1 MKRRILASLLS
12 LVMMLSLLPTA
23 VWAVNDEGSTSSGNG
38 WPAGATGITVA
49 TEKYSVTN
57 YDEDTTNVKAST
69 TIWYKID
76 GDTLTIGGA
85 GAISDYSNTKD
96 KTNVLRFTQA
106 DWFKQR
112 KNIKHVVIE
121 DGITGIGTLAIA
133 NMTQLESIEIQGADV
148 ELARG
153 AVNNYDGNSGT
164 LTITVPLSVYQQN
177 NMDENSMDKNS
188 WFEKSNKNPNPTIE
202 FVISNTDEIKNGYA
216 DVLKLDVNE
225 AASWDKA
232 TISQITTAYEEY
244 TALPESVKTV
254 LNTDVGEPLK
264 ALYDAAVNKRG
275 WPAGAKGINIALK
288 GFNGS
293 NMDKIG
299 TSDTFWYL
307 LDGSTLKLGGNGAFP
322 LTGYDSSS
330 AKDGNL
336 GFSHASWY
344 DDRASITSVDVAEGI
359 TKLDYLNLTNL
370 YNCDDI
376 YLRNPQIE
384 LVDGAVCGYTG
395 DANGKL
401 TLHLYKRAYDKL
413 PSGWYMTNSLT
424 DAPSGRYLDPTL
436 SYSFL
441 EVEAFESTY
450 ADIWNYSASLT
461 NDQKET
467 VKAAYN
473 EYQGMDALFQNQLMN
488 VDTLSGGQT
497 YGAKLLELYSLT
509 TGGTVAKFPD
519 TTDIYYSY
527 DKATETLTLTYT
539 GSDTGTIPDYNPI
552 SAPLGTVPI
561 KNVVIDSKIANVGAY
576 ALANHGDITVYASV
590 NTKLAENY
598 AAGSTVTLIYSETQ
612 AFIDTYAKVWTLTG
626 VVPSYG
632 IKENGVFLNADVPT
646 AVENAV
652 KAYKNLNSNVKAQL
666 KELKIDGGPTYYE
679 QLLKVTGANDL
690 DNMTVISGG
699 IPNGVDETGCFTYM
713 DGIHWTLTKNDES
726 TDTWTLRFDTDTGVK
741 AALPDFGNNT
751 TNTTATDF
759 RNQPWYS
766 NCFSSYFKNKVTKT
780 YLGEGITGV
789 GRYGLIHLSN
799 CTDFH
804 FENPDGV
811 DLAGYAFDYYSCF
824 PTFTPKIYL
833 HSNSTL
839 AANWADDLNKGA
851 NAGQNHTTADFNL
864 IYTDAL
870 AFEQTEAFKNLW
882 TMNAADANTAEN
894 ASIIKSAMDAY
905 RALSDKA
912 KEQLKKD
919 TCNTD
924 NDTYAGKLMALAKE
938 IGLAG
943 DIGTIQYTISSDGK
957 TLTVT
962 GKGTLSADMAND
974 AWTEAK
980 VGSVEN
986 LVIESAITINNGA
999 LNNMSALKTVDAVR
1013 GVEVV
1018 GGKNVFPNADIVIR
1032 GYADA
1037 QNTSLE
1043 SYAKAHNIKFQLK
1056 ELNILCIGNSHT
1068 YDYTTYMQSILNDV
1082 NANLEGTKVQL
1093 SFIQHGS
1100 RKIGITQTYSD
1111 GKATNYSHESCI
1123 QDVVNKVKDSSA
1135 VSSNDV
1141 DGDYFKNLNPASNT
1155 WDLIIIQDYRE
1166 SCVSAADNAS
1176 NNNGQDYVFI
1186 NHLRGAIENLRL
1198 LQPTAQVAW
1207 FMDWMDTYDYSK
1219 YFSRYTE
1226 NSLSN
1231 YTAASN
1237 KTEGNPDFIIA
1248 GATFIGNAM
1257 TSYLGQSKN
1266 LEDTIPLHNAGTTQV
1281 PQLWRD
1287 NTHMSYETGRYLAGT
1302 SVAAKLFTD
1311 IFSKE
1316 ITFKEGADF
1325 YSVLSYNPNSKDSNV
1340 RQDWPGEF
1348 TPEIVEI
1355 VKASAKAA
1363 IEKPTEITKLT
1374 EYAKDPIENLKAL
1387 VESADFTNT
1396 EWNEAAIKA
1405 KSTEVLA
1412 EKADAKVISVS
1423 VSDSTTKI
1431 TLRYGYSEATA
1442 TIYTPSDAAAQW
1454 TAHIESTKLGSTTVP
1469 GSDMKYSEVPAIQA
1483 ALAKGYSDI
1492 WAAKTAEAANAALE
1506 ASKENL
1512 LKTVKEYVKYLA
1524 DTVYNNGAPTELN
1537 GNSYTVSKENY
1548 GVAVDAIDSANNVSG
1563 VLDAYDAM
1571 LDTQVCRTI
1580 SSVSIMPDKES
1591 MVGSSTVTLTITK
1604 APTDAVVSVTCD
1616 DSTVAVKDNGGGTY
1630 TVSLPNIT
1638 KTYTFTASIEQS
1650 DTYTAASTSCTVSVT
1665 RKSSGGSSSSSG
1677 SSGSYAVTAPSTKNG
1692 DVTVSPKNASKG
1704 DRVTITV
1711 TPDKGY
1717 ELDKLT
1723 VKDASGNK
1731 LKLTDKGNGKYTFTM
1746 PGSKVTVSAEFVEEQ
1761 AASIFADVPA
1771 DAYYAKAVE
1780 WAVKKGITN
1789 GKTNGLF
1796 GSNDPCTR
1804 GQIVTF
1810 LWRAAGSPAPKGTAK
1825 VPADVLPGS
1834 YCYDAVAWALE
1845 NGITNGLAD
1854 GTFGVNNTCT
1864 RGQSVTFLYRA
1875 MGTAP
1880 TTVNG
1885 FTDVAAGDFYA
1896 EAVAWAV
1903 ENGVT
1908 NGTSASTFSPNAG
1921 CTRAQIVTFLFRTY
1935 QGK

>member
-23 VWAVNDEGSTSSGNG
+23 VWAVDDEGSTSSGNG
-38 WPAGATGITVA
+38 WPSGATGITVA
-49 TEKYSVTN
+49 TEKYSVKD
-57 YDEDTTNVKAST
+57 YDEDKTNVTAST

-76 GDTLTIGGA
+76 SDTLTIGGK
-85 GAISDYSNTKD
+85 GAISDYSNTSKL
-96 KTNVLRFTQA
+96 TNVLRFTQA
-106 DWFKQR
+106 DWYMVKDTI
-112 KNIKHVVIE
+112 KNVVIE
-121 DGITGIGTLAIA
+121 AGITGIGTLAIA
-133 NMTQLESIEIQGADV
+133 NMTHLESIEIKGADV

-153 AVNNYDGNSGT
+153 AVNNYQGNDGT

-177 NMDENSMDKNS
+177 KMGENG
-188 WFEKSNKNPNPTIE
+188 WFTESSQNPNPTIE
-202 FVISNTDEIKNGYA
+202 FVISNVNDIEAHYA
-216 DVLKLDVNE
+216 DVLKLD
-225 AASWDKA
+225 AADSANWSA
-232 TISQITTAYEEY
+232 IAAAYEEY
-244 TALPESVKTV
+244 EALPDVVKTQ
-254 LNTDVGEPLK
+254 LKDSVGTPLAEK
-264 ALYDAAVNKRG
+264 YATASNLRG
-275 WPAGAKGINIALK
+275 WPAGAKGINIALE

-307 LDGSTLKLGGNGAFP
+307 LDGSTLKLGGDGAFP
-322 LTGYDSSS
+322 YTGYDSSS
-330 AKDGNL
+330 ATDHNL

-376 YLRNPQIE
+376 YLRNKEIE
-384 LVDGAVCGYTG
+384 LVNGAVCGYTG

-401 TLHLYKRAYDKL
+401 TLHLYKSAYDKL
-413 PSGWYMTNSLT
+413 PSGWYMLNNLT
-424 DAPSGRYLDPTL
+424 TAPEHRYLDPTL

-441 EVEAFESTY
+441 EVEAFESKY
-450 ADIWNYSASLT
+450 EAIWALGVSL
-461 NDQKET
+461 NDEQKET

-473 EYQGMDALFQNQLMN
+473 EYQGMDAMLQNQLMN
-488 VDTLSGGQT
+488 MDTLSSGQT

-509 TGGTVAKFPD
+509 TGGTVAKFPG

-527 DKATETLTLTYT
+527 DEETKTLTLTYT
-539 GSDTGTIPDYNPI
+539 GSGTGTIPDYNQYT
-552 SAPLGTVPI
+552 APLGSVQI
-561 KNVVIDSKIANVGAY
+561 ENVVIDSKITSVGAY

-590 NTKLAENY
+590 NTTLAENY

-612 AFIDTYAKVWTLTG
+612 AFIDTYAQVWTLTG
-626 VVPSYG
+626 VVPAG
-632 IKENGVFLNADVPT
+632 IVENGVSKNDAFV
-646 AVENAV
+646 AVKNAV
-652 KAYKNLNSNVKAQL
+652 TAYKKLNSNVEAQL
-666 KELKIDGGPTYYE
+666 KKLKIDGGSTYYA

-690 DNMTVISGG
+690 DNMTKISGG
-699 IPNGVDETGCFTYM
+699 IPNGVDEKGCFTYM
-713 DGIHWTLTKNDES
+713 DGIHWTLTKNDEG

-741 AALPDFGNNT
+741 ATLPDFGNST

-766 NCFSSYFKNKVTKT
+766 NCFGSAFKNKVTKT
-780 YLGEGITGV
+780 YLGEGITDV

-799 CTDFH
+799 CTDFY

-824 PTFTPKIYL
+824 PAFKPNIYL

-851 NAGQNHTTADFNL
+851 DEGKNHTTADFNL

-870 AFEQTEAFKNLW
+870 AFEQNEAFKDLW
-882 TMNAADANTAEN
+882 TMNAADANTEGN

-905 RALSDKA
+905 SALSDKA

-919 TCNTD
+919 KCNST
-924 NDTYAGKLMALAKE
+924 DTYAGKLMALAKA

-943 DIGTIQYTISSDGK
+943 DIGSIQYTISSDGK

-962 GKGTLSADMAND
+962 GSGDLSADLANN
-974 AWTEAK
+974 AWTDEK

-999 LNNMSALKTVDAVR
+999 LNNMTALKTVDAVR
-1013 GVEVV
+1013 GVKVG
-1018 GGKNVFPNADIVIR
+1018 GGKNVFPNAGTILIR

-1068 YDYTTYMQSILNDV
+1068 DDYTTYMQSILNDV
-1082 NANLEGTKVQL
+1082 NAKLDGTKVTF
-1093 SFIQHGS
+1093 SRIVFGS
-1100 RKIGITQTYSD
+1100 RKIGLDGSYSNSNE
-1111 GKATNYSHESCI
+1111 TNYSHESCI
-1123 QDVVNKVKDSSA
+1123 QDVVDKVNDSSA
-1135 VSSNDV
+1135 TSKHDV
-1141 DGDYFKNLNPASNT
+1141 TGAYFKSLNPAANT

-1166 SCVSAADNAS
+1166 SCSTNS
-1176 NNNGQDYVFI
+1176 NYVFI
-1186 NHLRGAIENLRL
+1186 DHLRNTIKNLRL

-1207 FMDWMDTYDYSK
+1207 FMDWLDHSEDAAH
-1219 YFSRYTE
+1219 YTD
-1226 NSLSN
+1226 NSLEN
-1231 YTAASN
+1231 YKLASE
-1237 KTEGNPDFIIA
+1237 KSVEGNPNFIVA
-1248 GATFIGNAM
+1248 GATFIRTAM
-1257 TSYLGQSKN
+1257 TSYLGKAKN
-1266 LEDTIPLHNAGTTQV
+1266 LEDTKPLHSSDTTQV
-1281 PQLWRD
+1281 SQIWRD
-1287 NTHMSYETGRYLAGT
+1287 NTHMSYETGRYLAGA
-1302 SVAAKLFTD
+1302 SVAAKVLTD
-1311 IFSKE
+1311 VYSKE
-1316 ITFKEGADF
+1316 ITFTTGDF
-1325 YSVLSYNPNSKDSNV
+1325 YSALSYAPNSANSGVKK
-1340 RQDWPGEF
+1340 DWPGEF
-1348 TPEIVEI
+1348 TPEIAEI

-1363 IEKPTEITKLT
+1363 IENPTEITELT

-1396 EWNEAAIKA
+1396 EWNETAIAAKA
-1405 KSTEVLA
+1405 AGVLS
-1412 EKADAKVISVS
+1412 EKAGAKVNSVS
-1423 VSDSTTKI
+1423 VSGNTATI
-1431 TLRYGYSEATA
+1431 TLRYGYSETAA

-1454 TAHIESTKLGSTTVP
+1454 TAYIESTNLGSTTVP

-1563 VLDAYDAM
+1563 VLGAYDVM

-1665 RKSSGGSSSSSG
+1665 RKSSGSSSSSSG
-1677 SSGSYAVTAPSTKNG
+1677 SSGSYAVSAPSTKNG

-1704 DRVTITV
+1704 DRVTVTV

-1789 GKTNGLF
+1789 GKANGLF

>member
-23 VWAVNDEGSTSSGNG
+23 VWAVDDEGSTSSGNG
-38 WPAGATGITVA
+38 WPSGATGITVA
-49 TEKYSVTN
+49 TEKYSVKD
-57 YDEDTTNVKAST
+57 YDEDKTNVTAST

-76 GDTLTIGGA
+76 SDTLTIGGK
-85 GAISDYSNTKD
+85 GAISDYSNTSKL
-96 KTNVLRFTQA
+96 TNVLRFTQA
-106 DWFKQR
+106 DWYMVKDTI
-112 KNIKHVVIE
+112 KNVVIE
-121 DGITGIGTLAIA
+121 AGITGIGTLAIA
-133 NMTQLESIEIQGADV
+133 NMTHLESIEIKGADV

-153 AVNNYDGNSGT
+153 AVNNYQGNDGT

-177 NMDENSMDKNS
+177 KMGENG
-188 WFEKSNKNPNPTIE
+188 WFTESSQNPNPTIE
-202 FVISNTDEIKNGYA
+202 FVISNVNDIEAHYA
-216 DVLKLDVNE
+216 DVLKLD
-225 AASWDKA
+225 AADSANWSA
-232 TISQITTAYEEY
+232 IAAAYEEY
-244 TALPESVKTV
+244 EALPDVVKTQ
-254 LNTDVGEPLK
+254 LKDSVGTPLAEK
-264 ALYDAAVNKRG
+264 YATASNLRG
-275 WPAGAKGINIALK
+275 WPAGAKGINIALE

-307 LDGSTLKLGGNGAFP
+307 LDGSTLKLGGDGAFP
-322 LTGYDSSS
+322 YTGYDSSS
-330 AKDGNL
+330 ATDHNL

-376 YLRNPQIE
+376 YLRNKEIE
-384 LVDGAVCGYTG
+384 LVNGAVCGYTG

-401 TLHLYKRAYDKL
+401 TLHLYKSAYDKL
-413 PSGWYMTNSLT
+413 PSGWYMLNNLT
-424 DAPSGRYLDPTL
+424 TAPEHRYLDPTL

-441 EVEAFESTY
+441 EVEAFESKY
-450 ADIWNYSASLT
+450 EAIWALGVSL
-461 NDQKET
+461 NDEQKET

-473 EYQGMDALFQNQLMN
+473 EYQGMDAMLQNQLMN
-488 VDTLSGGQT
+488 MDTLSSGQT

-509 TGGTVAKFPD
+509 TGGTVAKFPG

-527 DKATETLTLTYT
+527 DEETKTLTLTYT
-539 GSDTGTIPDYNPI
+539 GSGTGTIPDYNQYT
-552 SAPLGTVPI
+552 APLGSVQI
-561 KNVVIDSKIANVGAY
+561 ENVVIDSKITSVGAY

-590 NTKLAENY
+590 NTTLAENY

-612 AFIDTYAKVWTLTG
+612 AFIDTYAQVWTLTG
-626 VVPSYG
+626 VVPAG
-632 IKENGVFLNADVPT
+632 IVENGVSKNDAFV
-646 AVENAV
+646 AVKNAV
-652 KAYKNLNSNVKAQL
+652 TAYKKLNSNVEAQL
-666 KELKIDGGPTYYE
+666 KKLKIDGGSTYYA

-690 DNMTVISGG
+690 DNMTKISGG
-699 IPNGVDETGCFTYM
+699 IPNGVDEKGCFTYM
-713 DGIHWTLTKNDES
+713 DGIHWTLTKNDEG

-741 AALPDFGNNT
+741 AALPDFGNST

-766 NCFSSYFKNKVTKT
+766 NCFGSAFKNKVTKT
-780 YLGEGITGV
+780 YLGEGITDV

-799 CTDFH
+799 CTDFY

-824 PTFTPKIYL
+824 PAFKPNIYL

-851 NAGQNHTTADFNL
+851 DEGKNHTTADFNL

-870 AFEQTEAFKNLW
+870 AFEQNEAFKDLW
-882 TMNAADANTAEN
+882 TMNAADANTEGN

-905 RALSDKA
+905 SALSDKA

-919 TCNTD
+919 KCNST
-924 NDTYAGKLMALAKE
+924 DTYAGKLMALAKA

-943 DIGTIQYTISSDGK
+943 DIGSIQYTISSDGK

-962 GKGTLSADMAND
+962 GSGDLSADLANN
-974 AWTEAK
+974 AWTDEK

-999 LNNMSALKTVDAVR
+999 LNNMTALKTVDAVR
-1013 GVEVV
+1013 GVKVG
-1018 GGKNVFPNADIVIR
+1018 GGKNVFPNAGTILIR

-1068 YDYTTYMQSILNDV
+1068 DDYTTYMQSILNDV
-1082 NANLEGTKVQL
+1082 NAKLDGTKVTF
-1093 SFIQHGS
+1093 SRIVFGS
-1100 RKIGITQTYSD
+1100 RKIGLDGSYSNSNE
-1111 GKATNYSHESCI
+1111 TNYSHESCI
-1123 QDVVNKVKDSSA
+1123 QDVVDKVNDSSA
-1135 VSSNDV
+1135 TSKHDV
-1141 DGDYFKNLNPASNT
+1141 TGAYFKSLNPAANT

-1166 SCVSAADNAS
+1166 SCSTNS
-1176 NNNGQDYVFI
+1176 NYVFI
-1186 NHLRGAIENLRL
+1186 DHLRNTIKNLRL

-1207 FMDWMDTYDYSK
+1207 FMDWLDHSEDAAH
-1219 YFSRYTE
+1219 YTD
-1226 NSLSN
+1226 NSLEN
-1231 YTAASN
+1231 YKLASE
-1237 KTEGNPDFIIA
+1237 KSVEGNPNFIVA
-1248 GATFIGNAM
+1248 GATFIRTAM
-1257 TSYLGQSKN
+1257 TSYLGKAKN
-1266 LEDTIPLHNAGTTQV
+1266 LEDTKPLHSSDTTQV
-1281 PQLWRD
+1281 SQIWRD
-1287 NTHMSYETGRYLAGT
+1287 NTHMSYETGRYLAGA
-1302 SVAAKLFTD
+1302 SVAAKVLTD
-1311 IFSKE
+1311 VYSKE
-1316 ITFKEGADF
+1316 ITFTTGDF
-1325 YSVLSYNPNSKDSNV
+1325 YSALSYAPNSANSGVKK
-1340 RQDWPGEF
+1340 DWPGEF
-1348 TPEIVEI
+1348 TPEIAEI

-1363 IEKPTEITKLT
+1363 IENPTEITELT

-1396 EWNEAAIKA
+1396 EWNETAIAAKA
-1405 KSTEVLA
+1405 AGVLS
-1412 EKADAKVISVS
+1412 EKAGAKVNSVS
-1423 VSDSTTKI
+1423 VSGNTATI
-1431 TLRYGYSEATA
+1431 TLRYGYSETAA

-1454 TAHIESTKLGSTTVP
+1454 TAYIESTNLGSTTVP

-1563 VLDAYDAM
+1563 VLGAYDVM

-1665 RKSSGGSSSSSG
+1665 RKSSGSSSSSSG
-1677 SSGSYAVTAPSTKNG
+1677 SSGSYAVSAPSTKNG

-1704 DRVTITV
+1704 DRVTVTV

-1789 GKTNGLF
+1789 GKANGLF

-1885 FTDVAAGDFYA
+1885 FTDVAADSFCA
-1896 EAVAWAV
+1896 DAVAWAV

-1908 NGTSASTFSPNAG
+1908 NGTSATTFSPNNG
-1921 CTRAQIVTFLFRTY
+1921 CTRAQIVTFLYRAY

>member
-23 VWAVNDEGSTSSGNG
+23 VWAVDDEGSTSSGNG
-38 WPAGATGITVA
+38 WPSGATGITVA
-49 TEKYSVTN
+49 TEKYSVKD
-57 YDEDTTNVKAST
+57 YDEDKTNVTAST

-76 GDTLTIGGA
+76 SDTLTIGGK
-85 GAISDYSNTKD
+85 GAISDYSNTSKL
-96 KTNVLRFTQA
+96 TNVLRFTQA
-106 DWFKQR
+106 DWYMVKDTI
-112 KNIKHVVIE
+112 KNVVIE
-121 DGITGIGTLAIA
+121 AGITGIGTLAIA
-133 NMTQLESIEIQGADV
+133 NMTHLESIEIKGADV

-153 AVNNYDGNSGT
+153 AVNNYQGNDGT

-177 NMDENSMDKNS
+177 KMGENG
-188 WFEKSNKNPNPTIE
+188 WFTESSQNPNPTIE
-202 FVISNTDEIKNGYA
+202 FVISNVNDIEAHYA
-216 DVLKLDVNE
+216 DVLKLD
-225 AASWDKA
+225 AADSANWSA
-232 TISQITTAYEEY
+232 IAAAYEEY
-244 TALPESVKTV
+244 EALPDVVKTQ
-254 LNTDVGEPLK
+254 LKDSVGTPLAEK
-264 ALYDAAVNKRG
+264 YATASNLRG
-275 WPAGAKGINIALK
+275 WPAGAKGINIALE

-307 LDGSTLKLGGNGAFP
+307 LDGSTLKLGGDGAFP
-322 LTGYDSSS
+322 YTGYDSSS
-330 AKDGNL
+330 ATDHNL

-376 YLRNPQIE
+376 YLRNKEIE
-384 LVDGAVCGYTG
+384 LVNGAVCGYTG

-401 TLHLYKRAYDKL
+401 TLHLYKSAYDKL
-413 PSGWYMTNSLT
+413 PSGWYMLNNLT
-424 DAPSGRYLDPTL
+424 TAPEHRYLDPTL

-441 EVEAFESTY
+441 EVEAFESKY
-450 ADIWNYSASLT
+450 EAIWALGVSL
-461 NDQKET
+461 NDEQKET

-473 EYQGMDALFQNQLMN
+473 EYQGMDAMLQNQLMN
-488 VDTLSGGQT
+488 MDTLSSGQT

-509 TGGTVAKFPD
+509 TGGTVAKFPG

-527 DKATETLTLTYT
+527 DEETKTLTLTYT
-539 GSDTGTIPDYNPI
+539 GSGTGTIPDYNQYT
-552 SAPLGTVPI
+552 APLGSVQI
-561 KNVVIDSKIANVGAY
+561 ENVVIDSKITSVGAY

-590 NTKLAENY
+590 NTTLAENY

-612 AFIDTYAKVWTLTG
+612 AFIDTYAQVWTLTG
-626 VVPSYG
+626 VVPAG
-632 IKENGVFLNADVPT
+632 IVENGVSKNDAFV
-646 AVENAV
+646 AVKNAV
-652 KAYKNLNSNVKAQL
+652 TAYKKLNSNVEAQL
-666 KELKIDGGPTYYE
+666 KKLKIDGGSTYYA

-690 DNMTVISGG
+690 DNMTKISGG
-699 IPNGVDETGCFTYM
+699 IPNGVDEKGCFTYM
-713 DGIHWTLTKNDES
+713 DGIHWTLTKNDEG

-741 AALPDFGNNT
+741 AALPDFGNST

-766 NCFSSYFKNKVTKT
+766 NCFGSAFKNKVTKT
-780 YLGEGITGV
+780 YLGEGITDV

-799 CTDFH
+799 CTDFY

-824 PTFTPKIYL
+824 PAFKPNIYL

-851 NAGQNHTTADFNL
+851 DEGKNHTTADFNL

-870 AFEQTEAFKNLW
+870 AFEQNEAFKDLW
-882 TMNAADANTAEN
+882 TMNAADANTEGN

-905 RALSDKA
+905 SALSDKA

-919 TCNTD
+919 KCNST
-924 NDTYAGKLMALAKE
+924 DTYAGKLMALAKA

-943 DIGTIQYTISSDGK
+943 NIGSIQYTISSDGK

-962 GKGTLSADMAND
+962 GSGDLSADLANN
-974 AWTEAK
+974 AWTDEK

-999 LNNMSALKTVDAVR
+999 LNNMTALKTVDAVR
-1013 GVEVV
+1013 GVKVG
-1018 GGKNVFPNADIVIR
+1018 GGKNVFPNAGTILIR

-1068 YDYTTYMQSILNDV
+1068 DDYTTYMQSILNDV
-1082 NANLEGTKVQL
+1082 NAKLDGTKVTF
-1093 SFIQHGS
+1093 SRIVFGS
-1100 RKIGITQTYSD
+1100 RKIGLDGSYSNSNE
-1111 GKATNYSHESCI
+1111 TNYSHESCI
-1123 QDVVNKVKDSSA
+1123 QDVVDKVNDSSA
-1135 VSSNDV
+1135 TSKHDV
-1141 DGDYFKNLNPASNT
+1141 TGAYFKSLNPAANT

-1166 SCVSAADNAS
+1166 SCSTNS
-1176 NNNGQDYVFI
+1176 NYVFI
-1186 NHLRGAIENLRL
+1186 DHLRNTIKNLRL

-1207 FMDWMDTYDYSK
+1207 FMDWLDHSEDAAH
-1219 YFSRYTE
+1219 YTD
-1226 NSLSN
+1226 NSLEN
-1231 YTAASN
+1231 YKLASE
-1237 KTEGNPDFIIA
+1237 KSVEGNPNFIVA
-1248 GATFIGNAM
+1248 GATFIRTAM
-1257 TSYLGQSKN
+1257 TSYLGKAKN
-1266 LEDTIPLHNAGTTQV
+1266 LEDTKPLHSSDTTQV
-1281 PQLWRD
+1281 SQIWRD
-1287 NTHMSYETGRYLAGT
+1287 NTHMSYETGRYLAGA
-1302 SVAAKLFTD
+1302 SVAAKVLTD
-1311 IFSKE
+1311 VYSKE
-1316 ITFKEGADF
+1316 ITFTTGDF
-1325 YSVLSYNPNSKDSNV
+1325 YSALSYAPNSANSGVKK
-1340 RQDWPGEF
+1340 DWPGEF
-1348 TPEIVEI
+1348 TPEIAEI

-1363 IEKPTEITKLT
+1363 IENPTEITELT

-1396 EWNEAAIKA
+1396 EWNETAIAAKA
-1405 KSTEVLA
+1405 AGVLS
-1412 EKADAKVISVS
+1412 EKAGAKVNSVS
-1423 VSDSTTKI
+1423 VSGNTATI
-1431 TLRYGYSEATA
+1431 TLRYGYSETAA

-1454 TAHIESTKLGSTTVP
+1454 TAYIESTNLGSTTVP

-1563 VLDAYDAM
+1563 VLGAYDVM

-1665 RKSSGGSSSSSG
+1665 RKSSGSSSSSSG
-1677 SSGSYAVTAPSTKNG
+1677 SSGSYAVSAPSTKNG

-1704 DRVTITV
+1704 DRVTVTV

-1789 GKTNGLF
+1789 GKANGLF

>member
-23 VWAVNDEGSTSSGNG
+23 VWAVDDEGSTSSGNG
-38 WPAGATGITVA
+38 WPSGATGITVA
-49 TEKYSVTN
+49 TEKYSVKD
-57 YDEDTTNVKAST
+57 YDEDKTNVTAST

-76 GDTLTIGGA
+76 SDTLTIGGK
-85 GAISDYSNTKD
+85 GAISDYSNTSKL
-96 KTNVLRFTQA
+96 TNVLRFTQA
-106 DWFKQR
+106 DWYMVKDTI
-112 KNIKHVVIE
+112 KNVVIE
-121 DGITGIGTLAIA
+121 AGITGIGTLAIA
-133 NMTQLESIEIQGADV
+133 NMTHLESIEIKGADV

-153 AVNNYDGNSGT
+153 AVNNYQGNDGT

-177 NMDENSMDKNS
+177 KMGENG
-188 WFEKSNKNPNPTIE
+188 WFTESSQNPNPTIE
-202 FVISNTDEIKNGYA
+202 FVISNVNDIEAHYA
-216 DVLKLDVNE
+216 DVLKLD
-225 AASWDKA
+225 AADSANWSA
-232 TISQITTAYEEY
+232 IAAAYEEY
-244 TALPESVKTV
+244 EALPDVVKTQ
-254 LNTDVGEPLK
+254 LKDSVGTPLAEK
-264 ALYDAAVNKRG
+264 YATASNLRG
-275 WPAGAKGINIALK
+275 WPAGAKGINIALE

-307 LDGSTLKLGGNGAFP
+307 LDGSTLKLGGDGAFP
-322 LTGYDSSS
+322 YTGYDSSS
-330 AKDGNL
+330 ATDHNL

-376 YLRNPQIE
+376 YLRNKEIE
-384 LVDGAVCGYTG
+384 LVNGAVCGYTG

-401 TLHLYKRAYDKL
+401 TLHLYKSAYDKL
-413 PSGWYMTNSLT
+413 PSGWYMLNNLT
-424 DAPSGRYLDPTL
+424 TAPEHRYLDPTL

-441 EVEAFESTY
+441 EVEAFESKY
-450 ADIWNYSASLT
+450 EAIWALGVSL
-461 NDQKET
+461 NDEQKET

-473 EYQGMDALFQNQLMN
+473 EYQGMDAMLQNQLMN
-488 VDTLSGGQT
+488 MDTLSSGQT

-509 TGGTVAKFPD
+509 TGGTVAKFPG

-527 DKATETLTLTYT
+527 DEETKTLTLTYT
-539 GSDTGTIPDYNPI
+539 GSGTGTIPDYNQYT
-552 SAPLGTVPI
+552 APLGSVQI
-561 KNVVIDSKIANVGAY
+561 ENVVIDSKITSVGAY

-590 NTKLAENY
+590 NTTLAENY

-612 AFIDTYAKVWTLTG
+612 AFIDTYAQVWTLTG
-626 VVPSYG
+626 VVPAG
-632 IKENGVFLNADVPT
+632 IVENGVSKNDAFV
-646 AVENAV
+646 AVKNAV
-652 KAYKNLNSNVKAQL
+652 TAYKKLNSNVEAQL
-666 KELKIDGGPTYYE
+666 KKLKIDGGSTYYA

-690 DNMTVISGG
+690 DNMTKISGG
-699 IPNGVDETGCFTYM
+699 IPNGVDEKGCFTYM
-713 DGIHWTLTKNDES
+713 DGIHWTLTKNDEG

-741 AALPDFGNNT
+741 AALPDFGNST

-766 NCFSSYFKNKVTKT
+766 NCFGSAFKNKVTKT
-780 YLGEGITGV
+780 YLGEGITDV

-799 CTDFH
+799 CTDFY

-824 PTFTPKIYL
+824 PAFKPNIYL

-851 NAGQNHTTADFNL
+851 DEGKNHTTADFNL

-870 AFEQTEAFKNLW
+870 TFEQNEAFKDLW
-882 TMNAADANTAEN
+882 TMNAADANTEGN

-905 RALSDKA
+905 SALSDKA

-919 TCNTD
+919 KCNST
-924 NDTYAGKLMALAKE
+924 DTYAGKLMALAKA

-943 DIGTIQYTISSDGK
+943 DIGSIQYTISSDGK

-962 GKGTLSADMAND
+962 GSGDLSADLANN
-974 AWTEAK
+974 AWTDEK

-999 LNNMSALKTVDAVR
+999 LNNMTALKTVDAVR
-1013 GVEVV
+1013 GVKVG
-1018 GGKNVFPNADIVIR
+1018 GGKNVFPNAGTILIR

-1068 YDYTTYMQSILNDV
+1068 DDYTTYMQSILNDV
-1082 NANLEGTKVQL
+1082 NAKLDGTKVTF
-1093 SFIQHGS
+1093 SRIVFGS
-1100 RKIGITQTYSD
+1100 RKIGLDGSYSNSNE
-1111 GKATNYSHESCI
+1111 TNYSHESCI
-1123 QDVVNKVKDSSA
+1123 QDVVDKVNDSSA
-1135 VSSNDV
+1135 TSKHDV
-1141 DGDYFKNLNPASNT
+1141 TGAYFKSLNPAANT

-1166 SCVSAADNAS
+1166 SCSTNS
-1176 NNNGQDYVFI
+1176 NYVFI
-1186 NHLRGAIENLRL
+1186 DHLRNTIKNLRL

-1207 FMDWMDTYDYSK
+1207 FMDWLDHSEDAAH
-1219 YFSRYTE
+1219 YTD
-1226 NSLSN
+1226 NSLEN
-1231 YTAASN
+1231 YKLASE
-1237 KTEGNPDFIIA
+1237 KSVEGNPNFIVA
-1248 GATFIGNAM
+1248 GATFIRTAM
-1257 TSYLGQSKN
+1257 TSYLGKAKN
-1266 LEDTIPLHNAGTTQV
+1266 LEDTKPLHSSDTTQV
-1281 PQLWRD
+1281 SQIWRD
-1287 NTHMSYETGRYLAGT
+1287 NTHMSYETGRYLAGA
-1302 SVAAKLFTD
+1302 SVAAKVLTD
-1311 IFSKE
+1311 VYSKE
-1316 ITFKEGADF
+1316 ITFTTGDF
-1325 YSVLSYNPNSKDSNV
+1325 YSALSYAPNSANSGVKK
-1340 RQDWPGEF
+1340 DWPGEF
-1348 TPEIVEI
+1348 TPEIAEI

-1363 IEKPTEITKLT
+1363 IENPTEITELT

-1396 EWNEAAIKA
+1396 EWNETAIAAKA
-1405 KSTEVLA
+1405 AGVLS
-1412 EKADAKVISVS
+1412 EKAGAKVNSVS
-1423 VSDSTTKI
+1423 VSGNTATI
-1431 TLRYGYSEATA
+1431 TLRYGYSETAA

-1454 TAHIESTKLGSTTVP
+1454 TAYIESTNLGSTTVP

-1563 VLDAYDAM
+1563 VLGAYDVM
-1571 LDTQVCRTI
+1571 FDTQVCRTI

-1665 RKSSGGSSSSSG
+1665 RKSSGSSSSSSG
-1677 SSGSYAVTAPSTKNG
+1677 SSGSYAVSAPSTKNG

-1704 DRVTITV
+1704 DRVTVTV

-1789 GKTNGLF
+1789 GKANGLF

>member
-23 VWAVNDEGSTSSGNG
+23 VWAVDDEGSTSSGNG
-38 WPAGATGITVA
+38 WPSGATGITVA
-49 TEKYSVTN
+49 TEKYSVKD
-57 YDEDTTNVKAST
+57 YDEDKTNVTAST

-76 GDTLTIGGA
+76 SDTLTIGGK
-85 GAISDYSNTKD
+85 GAISDYSNTSKL
-96 KTNVLRFTQA
+96 TNVLRFTQA
-106 DWFKQR
+106 DWYMVKDTI
-112 KNIKHVVIE
+112 KNVVIE
-121 DGITGIGTLAIA
+121 AGITGIGTLAIA
-133 NMTQLESIEIQGADV
+133 NMTHLESIEIKGADV

-153 AVNNYDGNSGT
+153 AVNNYQGNDGT

-177 NMDENSMDKNS
+177 KMGENG
-188 WFEKSNKNPNPTIE
+188 WFTESSQNPNPTIE
-202 FVISNTDEIKNGYA
+202 FVISNVNDIEAHYA
-216 DVLKLDVNE
+216 DVLKLD
-225 AASWDKA
+225 AADSANWSA
-232 TISQITTAYEEY
+232 IAAAYEEY
-244 TALPESVKTV
+244 EALPDVVKTQ
-254 LNTDVGEPLK
+254 LKDSVGTPLAEK
-264 ALYDAAVNKRG
+264 YATASNLRG
-275 WPAGAKGINIALK
+275 WPAGAKGINIALE

-307 LDGSTLKLGGNGAFP
+307 LDGSTLKLGGDGAFP
-322 LTGYDSSS
+322 YTGYDSSS
-330 AKDGNL
+330 ATDHNL

-376 YLRNPQIE
+376 YLRNKEIE
-384 LVDGAVCGYTG
+384 LVNGAVCGYTG

-401 TLHLYKRAYDKL
+401 TLHLYKSAYDKL
-413 PSGWYMTNSLT
+413 PSGWYMLNNLT
-424 DAPSGRYLDPTL
+424 TAPEHRYLDPTL

-441 EVEAFESTY
+441 EVEAFESKY
-450 ADIWNYSASLT
+450 EAIWALGVSL
-461 NDQKET
+461 NDEQKET

-473 EYQGMDALFQNQLMN
+473 EYQGMDAMLQNQLMN
-488 VDTLSGGQT
+488 MDTLSSGQT

-509 TGGTVAKFPD
+509 TGGTVAKFPG

-527 DKATETLTLTYT
+527 DEETKTLTLTYT
-539 GSDTGTIPDYNPI
+539 GSGTGTIPDYNQYT
-552 SAPLGTVPI
+552 APLGSVQI
-561 KNVVIDSKIANVGAY
+561 ENVVIDSKITSVGAY

-590 NTKLAENY
+590 NTTLAENY

-612 AFIDTYAKVWTLTG
+612 AFIDTYAQVWTLTG
-626 VVPSYG
+626 VVPAG
-632 IKENGVFLNADVPT
+632 IVENGVSKNDAFV
-646 AVENAV
+646 AVKNAV
-652 KAYKNLNSNVKAQL
+652 TAYKKLNSNVEAQL
-666 KELKIDGGPTYYE
+666 KKLKIDGGSTYYA

-690 DNMTVISGG
+690 DNMTKISGG
-699 IPNGVDETGCFTYM
+699 IPNGVDEKGCFTYM
-713 DGIHWTLTKNDES
+713 DGIHWTLTKNDEG

-741 AALPDFGNNT
+741 AALPDFGNST

-766 NCFSSYFKNKVTKT
+766 NCFGSAFKNKVTKT
-780 YLGEGITGV
+780 YLGEGITDV

-799 CTDFH
+799 CTDFY

-824 PTFTPKIYL
+824 PAFKPNIYL

-851 NAGQNHTTADFNL
+851 DEGKNHTTADFNL

-870 AFEQTEAFKNLW
+870 AFEQNEAFKDLW
-882 TMNAADANTAEN
+882 TMNAADANTEGN

-905 RALSDKA
+905 SALSDKA

-919 TCNTD
+919 KCNST
-924 NDTYAGKLMALAKE
+924 DTYAGKLMALAKA

-943 DIGTIQYTISSDGK
+943 DIGSIQYTISSDGK

-962 GKGTLSADMAND
+962 GSGDLSADLANN
-974 AWTEAK
+974 AWTDEK

-999 LNNMSALKTVDAVR
+999 LNNMTALKTVDAVR
-1013 GVEVV
+1013 GVKVG
-1018 GGKNVFPNADIVIR
+1018 GGKNVFPNAGTILIR

-1068 YDYTTYMQSILNDV
+1068 DDYTTYMQSILNDV
-1082 NANLEGTKVQL
+1082 NAKLDGTKVTF
-1093 SFIQHGS
+1093 SRIVFGS
-1100 RKIGITQTYSD
+1100 RKIGLDGSYSNSNE
-1111 GKATNYSHESCI
+1111 TNYSHESCI
-1123 QDVVNKVKDSSA
+1123 QDVVDKVNDSSA
-1135 VSSNDV
+1135 TSKHDV
-1141 DGDYFKNLNPASNT
+1141 TGAYFKSLNPAANT

-1166 SCVSAADNAS
+1166 SCSTNS
-1176 NNNGQDYVFI
+1176 NYVFI
-1186 NHLRGAIENLRL
+1186 DHLRNTIKNLRL

-1207 FMDWMDTYDYSK
+1207 FMDWLDHSEDAAH
-1219 YFSRYTE
+1219 YTD
-1226 NSLSN
+1226 NSLEN
-1231 YTAASN
+1231 YKLASE
-1237 KTEGNPDFIIA
+1237 KSVEGNPNFIVA
-1248 GATFIGNAM
+1248 GATFIRTAM
-1257 TSYLGQSKN
+1257 TSYLGKAKN
-1266 LEDTIPLHNAGTTQV
+1266 LEDTKPLHSSDTTQV
-1281 PQLWRD
+1281 SQIWRD
-1287 NTHMSYETGRYLAGT
+1287 NTHMSYETGRYLAGA
-1302 SVAAKLFTD
+1302 SVAAKVLTD
-1311 IFSKE
+1311 VYSKE
-1316 ITFKEGADF
+1316 ITFTTGDF
-1325 YSVLSYNPNSKDSNV
+1325 YSALSYAPNSANSGVKK
-1340 RQDWPGEF
+1340 DWPGEF
-1348 TPEIVEI
+1348 TPEIAEI

-1363 IEKPTEITKLT
+1363 IENPTEITELT

-1396 EWNEAAIKA
+1396 EWNETAIAAKA
-1405 KSTEVLA
+1405 AGVLS
-1412 EKADAKVISVS
+1412 EKAGAKVNSVS
-1423 VSDSTTKI
+1423 VSGNTATI
-1431 TLRYGYSEATA
+1431 TLRYGYSETAA

-1454 TAHIESTKLGSTTVP
+1454 TAYIESTNLGSTTVP

-1563 VLDAYDAM
+1563 VLGAYDVM

-1665 RKSSGGSSSSSG
+1665 RKSSGSSSSSSG
-1677 SSGSYAVTAPSTKNG
+1677 SSGSYAVSAPSTKNG

-1704 DRVTITV
+1704 DRVTVTV

-1731 LKLTDKGNGKYTFTM
+1731 LKLTDKGDGKYTFTM

-1761 AASIFADVPA
+1761 AASIFVDVPA

-1789 GKTNGLF
+1789 GKANGLF

>member
-1 MKRRILASLLS
+1 MVK
-12 LVMMLSLLPTA
+12 
-23 VWAVNDEGSTSSGNG
+23 
-38 WPAGATGITVA
+38 
-49 TEKYSVTN
+49 
-57 YDEDTTNVKAST
+57 DT
-69 TIWYKID
+69 I
-76 GDTLTIGGA
+76 
-85 GAISDYSNTKD
+85 
-96 KTNVLRFTQA
+96 
-106 DWFKQR
+106 
-112 KNIKHVVIE
+112 KNVVIE
-121 DGITGIGTLAIA
+121 AGITGIGTLAIA
-133 NMTQLESIEIQGADV
+133 NMTHLESIEIKGADV

-153 AVNNYDGNSGT
+153 AVNNYQGNDGT

-177 NMDENSMDKNS
+177 KMGENG
-188 WFEKSNKNPNPTIE
+188 WFTESSQNPNPTIE
-202 FVISNTDEIKNGYA
+202 FVISNVNDIEAHYA
-216 DVLKLDVNE
+216 DVLKLD
-225 AASWDKA
+225 AADSANWSA
-232 TISQITTAYEEY
+232 IAAAYEEY
-244 TALPESVKTV
+244 EALPDVVKTQ
-254 LNTDVGEPLK
+254 LKDSVGTPLAEK
-264 ALYDAAVNKRG
+264 YATASNLRG
-275 WPAGAKGINIALK
+275 WPAGAKGINIALE

-307 LDGSTLKLGGNGAFP
+307 LDGSTLKLGGDGAFP
-322 LTGYDSSS
+322 YTGYDSSS
-330 AKDGNL
+330 ATDHNL

-376 YLRNPQIE
+376 YLRNKEIE
-384 LVDGAVCGYTG
+384 LVNGAVCGYTG

-401 TLHLYKRAYDKL
+401 TLHLYKSAYDKL
-413 PSGWYMTNSLT
+413 PSGWYMLNNLT
-424 DAPSGRYLDPTL
+424 TAPEHRYLDPTL

-441 EVEAFESTY
+441 EVEAFESKY
-450 ADIWNYSASLT
+450 EAIWALGVSL
-461 NDQKET
+461 NDEQKET

-473 EYQGMDALFQNQLMN
+473 EYQGMDAMLQNQLMN
-488 VDTLSGGQT
+488 MDTLSSGQT

-509 TGGTVAKFPD
+509 TGGTVAKFPG

-527 DKATETLTLTYT
+527 DEETKTLTLTYT
-539 GSDTGTIPDYNPI
+539 GSGTGTIPDYNQYT
-552 SAPLGTVPI
+552 APLGSVQI
-561 KNVVIDSKIANVGAY
+561 ENVVIDSKITSVGAY

-590 NTKLAENY
+590 NTTLAENY

-612 AFIDTYAKVWTLTG
+612 AFIDTYAQVWTLTG
-626 VVPSYG
+626 VVPAG
-632 IKENGVFLNADVPT
+632 IVENGVSKNDAFV
-646 AVENAV
+646 AVKNAV
-652 KAYKNLNSNVKAQL
+652 TAYKKLNSNVEAQL
-666 KELKIDGGPTYYE
+666 KKLKIDGGSTYYA

-690 DNMTVISGG
+690 DNMTKISGG
-699 IPNGVDETGCFTYM
+699 IPNGVDEKGCFTYM
-713 DGIHWTLTKNDES
+713 DGIHWTLTKNDEG

-741 AALPDFGNNT
+741 AALPDFGNST

-766 NCFSSYFKNKVTKT
+766 NCFGSAFKNKVTKT
-780 YLGEGITGV
+780 YLGEGITDV

-799 CTDFH
+799 CTDFY

-824 PTFTPKIYL
+824 PAFKPNIYL

-851 NAGQNHTTADFNL
+851 DEGKNHTTADFNL

-870 AFEQTEAFKNLW
+870 AFEQNEAFKDLW
-882 TMNAADANTAEN
+882 TMNAADANTEGN

-905 RALSDKA
+905 SALSDKA

-919 TCNTD
+919 KCNST
-924 NDTYAGKLMALAKE
+924 DTYAGKLMALAKA

-943 DIGTIQYTISSDGK
+943 DIGSIQYTISSDGK

-962 GKGTLSADMAND
+962 GSGILSADMANS

-999 LNNMSALKTVDAVR
+999 LNNMTALKTVDAVR
-1013 GVEVV
+1013 GVKVG
-1018 GGKNVFPNADIVIR
+1018 GGKNVFPNAGTILIR

-1068 YDYTTYMQSILNDV
+1068 DDYTTYMQSILNDV
-1082 NANLEGTKVQL
+1082 NAKLDGTKVTF
-1093 SFIQHGS
+1093 SRIVFGS
-1100 RKIGITQTYSD
+1100 RKIGLDGSYSNSNE
-1111 GKATNYSHESCI
+1111 TNYSHESCI
-1123 QDVVNKVKDSSA
+1123 QDVVDKVNDSSA
-1135 VSSNDV
+1135 TSKHDV
-1141 DGDYFKNLNPASNT
+1141 TGAYFKSLNPAANT

-1166 SCVSAADNAS
+1166 SCSTNS
-1176 NNNGQDYVFI
+1176 NYVFI
-1186 NHLRGAIENLRL
+1186 DHLRNTIKNLRL

-1207 FMDWMDTYDYSK
+1207 FMDWLDHSEDAAH
-1219 YFSRYTE
+1219 YTD
-1226 NSLSN
+1226 NSLEN
-1231 YTAASN
+1231 YKLASE
-1237 KTEGNPDFIIA
+1237 KSVEGNPNFIVA
-1248 GATFIGNAM
+1248 GATFIRTAM
-1257 TSYLGQSKN
+1257 TSYLGKAKN
-1266 LEDTIPLHNAGTTQV
+1266 LEDTKPLHSSDTTQV
-1281 PQLWRD
+1281 SQIWRD
-1287 NTHMSYETGRYLAGT
+1287 NTHMSYETGRYLAGA
-1302 SVAAKLFTD
+1302 SVAAKVLTD
-1311 IFSKE
+1311 VYSKE
-1316 ITFKEGADF
+1316 ITFTTGDF
-1325 YSVLSYNPNSKDSNV
+1325 YSALSYAPNSANSGVKK
-1340 RQDWPGEF
+1340 DWPGEF
-1348 TPEIVEI
+1348 TPEIAEI

-1363 IEKPTEITKLT
+1363 IENPTEITELT

-1396 EWNEAAIKA
+1396 EWNETAIAAKA
-1405 KSTEVLA
+1405 AGVLS
-1412 EKADAKVISVS
+1412 EKAGAKVNSVS
-1423 VSDSTTKI
+1423 VSGNTATI
-1431 TLRYGYSEATA
+1431 TLRYGYSETAA

-1454 TAHIESTKLGSTTVP
+1454 TAYIESTNLGSTTVP

-1563 VLDAYDAM
+1563 VLGAYDVM

-1665 RKSSGGSSSSSG
+1665 RKSSGSSSSSSG
-1677 SSGSYAVTAPSTKNG
+1677 SSGSYAVSAPSTKNG

-1704 DRVTITV
+1704 DRVTVTV

-1789 GKTNGLF
+1789 GKANGLF

>member
-23 VWAVNDEGSTSSGNG
+23 VWAVDDEGSTSSGNG
-38 WPAGATGITVA
+38 WPSGATGITVA
-49 TEKYSVTN
+49 TEKYSVKD
-57 YDEDTTNVKAST
+57 YDEDKTNVTAST

-76 GDTLTIGGA
+76 SDTLTIGGK
-85 GAISDYSNTKD
+85 GAISDYSNTSKL
-96 KTNVLRFTQA
+96 TNVLRFTQA
-106 DWFKQR
+106 DWYMVKDTI
-112 KNIKHVVIE
+112 KNVVIE
-121 DGITGIGTLAIA
+121 AGITGIGTLAIA
-133 NMTQLESIEIQGADV
+133 NMTHLESIEIKGADV

-153 AVNNYDGNSGT
+153 AVNNYQGNDGT

-177 NMDENSMDKNS
+177 KMGENG
-188 WFEKSNKNPNPTIE
+188 WFTESSQNPNPTIE
-202 FVISNTDEIKNGYA
+202 FVISNVNDIEAHYA
-216 DVLKLDVNE
+216 DVLKLD
-225 AASWDKA
+225 AADSANWSA
-232 TISQITTAYEEY
+232 IAAAYEEY
-244 TALPESVKTV
+244 EALPDVVKTQ
-254 LNTDVGEPLK
+254 LKDSVGTPLAEK
-264 ALYDAAVNKRG
+264 YATASNLRG
-275 WPAGAKGINIALK
+275 WPAGAKGINIALE

-307 LDGSTLKLGGNGAFP
+307 LDGSTLKLGGDGVFP
-322 LTGYDSSS
+322 YTGYDSSS
-330 AKDGNL
+330 ATDHNL

-376 YLRNPQIE
+376 YLRNKEIE
-384 LVDGAVCGYTG
+384 LVNGAVCGYTG

-401 TLHLYKRAYDKL
+401 TLHLYKSAYDKL
-413 PSGWYMTNSLT
+413 PSGWYMLNNLT
-424 DAPSGRYLDPTL
+424 TAPEHRYLDPTL

-441 EVEAFESTY
+441 EVEAFESKY
-450 ADIWNYSASLT
+450 EAIWALGVSL
-461 NDQKET
+461 NDEQKET

-473 EYQGMDALFQNQLMN
+473 EYQGMDAMLQNQLMN
-488 VDTLSGGQT
+488 MDTLSSGQT

-509 TGGTVAKFPD
+509 TGGTVAKFPG

-527 DKATETLTLTYT
+527 DEETKTLTLTYT
-539 GSDTGTIPDYNPI
+539 GSGTGTIPDYNQYT
-552 SAPLGTVPI
+552 APLGSVQI
-561 KNVVIDSKIANVGAY
+561 ENVVIDSKITSVGAY

-590 NTKLAENY
+590 NTTLAENY

-612 AFIDTYAKVWTLTG
+612 AFIDTYAQVWTLTG
-626 VVPSYG
+626 VVPAG
-632 IKENGVFLNADVPT
+632 IVENGVSKNDAFV
-646 AVENAV
+646 AVKNAV
-652 KAYKNLNSNVKAQL
+652 TAYKKLNSNVEAQL
-666 KELKIDGGPTYYE
+666 KKLKIDGGSTYYA

-690 DNMTVISGG
+690 DNMTKISGG
-699 IPNGVDETGCFTYM
+699 IPNGVDEKGCFTYM
-713 DGIHWTLTKNDES
+713 DGIHWTLTKNDEG

-741 AALPDFGNNT
+741 AALPDFGNST

-766 NCFSSYFKNKVTKT
+766 NCFGSAFKNKVTKT
-780 YLGEGITGV
+780 YLGEGITDV

-799 CTDFH
+799 CTDFY

-824 PTFTPKIYL
+824 PAFKPNIYL

-851 NAGQNHTTADFNL
+851 DEGKNHTTADFNL

-870 AFEQTEAFKNLW
+870 AFEQNEAFKDLW
-882 TMNAADANTAEN
+882 TMNAADANTEGN

-905 RALSDKA
+905 SALSDKA

-919 TCNTD
+919 KCNST
-924 NDTYAGKLMALAKE
+924 DTYAGKLMALAKA

-943 DIGTIQYTISSDGK
+943 DIGSIQYTISSDGK

-962 GKGTLSADMAND
+962 GSGDLSADLANN
-974 AWTEAK
+974 AWTDEK

-999 LNNMSALKTVDAVR
+999 LNNMTALKTVDAVR
-1013 GVEVV
+1013 GVKVG
-1018 GGKNVFPNADIVIR
+1018 GGKNVFPNAGTILIR

-1068 YDYTTYMQSILNDV
+1068 DDYTTYMQSILNDV
-1082 NANLEGTKVQL
+1082 NAKLDGTKVTF
-1093 SFIQHGS
+1093 SRIVFGS
-1100 RKIGITQTYSD
+1100 RKIGLDGSYSNSNE
-1111 GKATNYSHESCI
+1111 TNYSHESCI
-1123 QDVVNKVKDSSA
+1123 QDVVDKVNDSSA
-1135 VSSNDV
+1135 TSKHDV
-1141 DGDYFKNLNPASNT
+1141 TGAYFKSLNPAANT

-1166 SCVSAADNAS
+1166 SCSTNS
-1176 NNNGQDYVFI
+1176 NYVFI
-1186 NHLRGAIENLRL
+1186 DHLRNTIKNLRL

-1207 FMDWMDTYDYSK
+1207 FMDWLDHSEDAAH
-1219 YFSRYTE
+1219 YTD
-1226 NSLSN
+1226 NSLEN
-1231 YTAASN
+1231 YKLASE
-1237 KTEGNPDFIIA
+1237 KSVEGNPNFIVA
-1248 GATFIGNAM
+1248 GATFIRTAM
-1257 TSYLGQSKN
+1257 TSYLGKAKN
-1266 LEDTIPLHNAGTTQV
+1266 LEDTKPLHSSDTTQV
-1281 PQLWRD
+1281 SQIWRD
-1287 NTHMSYETGRYLAGT
+1287 NTHMSYETGRYLAGA
-1302 SVAAKLFTD
+1302 SVAAKVLTD
-1311 IFSKE
+1311 VYSKE
-1316 ITFKEGADF
+1316 ITFTTGDF
-1325 YSVLSYNPNSKDSNV
+1325 YSALSYAPNSANSGVKK
-1340 RQDWPGEF
+1340 DWPGEF
-1348 TPEIVEI
+1348 TPEIAEI

-1363 IEKPTEITKLT
+1363 IENPTEITELT

-1396 EWNEAAIKA
+1396 EWNETAIAAKA
-1405 KSTEVLA
+1405 AGVLS
-1412 EKADAKVISVS
+1412 EKAGAKVNSVS
-1423 VSDSTTKI
+1423 VSGNTATI
-1431 TLRYGYSEATA
+1431 TLRYGYSETAA

-1454 TAHIESTKLGSTTVP
+1454 TAYIESTNLGSTTVP

-1563 VLDAYDAM
+1563 VLGAYDVM

-1665 RKSSGGSSSSSG
+1665 RKSSGSSSSSSG
-1677 SSGSYAVTAPSTKNG
+1677 SSGSYAVSAPSTKNG

-1704 DRVTITV
+1704 DRVTVTV

-1789 GKTNGLF
+1789 GKANGLF

>member
-23 VWAVNDEGSTSSGNG
+23 VWAVDDEGSTSSGNG
-38 WPAGATGITVA
+38 WPSGATGITVA
-49 TEKYSVTN
+49 TEKYSVKD
-57 YDEDTTNVKAST
+57 YDEDKTNVTAST

-76 GDTLTIGGA
+76 SDTLTIGGK
-85 GAISDYSNTKD
+85 GAISDYSNTSKL
-96 KTNVLRFTQA
+96 TNVLRFTQA
-106 DWFKQR
+106 DWYMVKDTI
-112 KNIKHVVIE
+112 KNVVIE
-121 DGITGIGTLAIA
+121 AGITGIGTLAIA
-133 NMTQLESIEIQGADV
+133 NMTHLESIEIKGADV

-153 AVNNYDGNSGT
+153 AVNNYQGNDGT

-177 NMDENSMDKNS
+177 KMGENG
-188 WFEKSNKNPNPTIE
+188 WFTESSQNPNPTIE
-202 FVISNTDEIKNGYA
+202 FVISNVNDIEAHYA
-216 DVLKLDVNE
+216 DVLKLD
-225 AASWDKA
+225 AADSANWSA
-232 TISQITTAYEEY
+232 IAAAYEEY
-244 TALPESVKTV
+244 EALPDVVKTQ
-254 LNTDVGEPLK
+254 LKDSVGTPLAEK
-264 ALYDAAVNKRG
+264 YATASNLRG
-275 WPAGAKGINIALK
+275 WPAGAKGINIALE

-307 LDGSTLKLGGNGAFP
+307 LDGSTLKLGGDGAFP
-322 LTGYDSSS
+322 YTGYDSSS
-330 AKDGNL
+330 ATDHNL

-376 YLRNPQIE
+376 YLRNKEIE
-384 LVDGAVCGYTG
+384 LVNGAVCGYTG

-401 TLHLYKRAYDKL
+401 TLHLYKSAYDKL
-413 PSGWYMTNSLT
+413 PSGWYMLNNLT
-424 DAPSGRYLDPTL
+424 TAPEHRYLDPTL

-441 EVEAFESTY
+441 EVEAFESKY
-450 ADIWNYSASLT
+450 EAIWALGVSL
-461 NDQKET
+461 NDEQKET

-473 EYQGMDALFQNQLMN
+473 EYQGMDAMLQNQLMN
-488 VDTLSGGQT
+488 MDTLSSGQT

-509 TGGTVAKFPD
+509 TGGTVAKFPG

-527 DKATETLTLTYT
+527 DEETKTLTLTYT
-539 GSDTGTIPDYNPI
+539 GSGTGTIPDYNQYT
-552 SAPLGTVPI
+552 APLGSVQI
-561 KNVVIDSKIANVGAY
+561 ENVVIDSKITSVGAY

-590 NTKLAENY
+590 NTTLAENY

-612 AFIDTYAKVWTLTG
+612 AFIDTYAQVWTLTG
-626 VVPSYG
+626 VVPAG
-632 IKENGVFLNADVPT
+632 IVENGVSKNDAFV
-646 AVENAV
+646 AVKNAV
-652 KAYKNLNSNVKAQL
+652 TAYKKLNSNVEAQL
-666 KELKIDGGPTYYE
+666 KKLKIDGGSTYYA

-690 DNMTVISGG
+690 DNMTKISGG
-699 IPNGVDETGCFTYM
+699 IPNGVDEKGCFTYM
-713 DGIHWTLTKNDES
+713 DGIHWTLTKNDEG

-741 AALPDFGNNT
+741 AALPDFGNST

-766 NCFSSYFKNKVTKT
+766 NCFGSAFKNKVTKT
-780 YLGEGITGV
+780 YLGEGITDV

-799 CTDFH
+799 CTDFY

-824 PTFTPKIYL
+824 PAFKPNIYL

-851 NAGQNHTTADFNL
+851 DEGKNHTTADFNL

-870 AFEQTEAFKNLW
+870 AFEQNEAFKDLW
-882 TMNAADANTAEN
+882 TMNAADANTEGN

-905 RALSDKA
+905 SALSDKA

-919 TCNTD
+919 KCNST
-924 NDTYAGKLMALAKE
+924 DTYAGKLMALAKA

-943 DIGTIQYTISSDGK
+943 DIGSIQYTISSDGK

-962 GKGTLSADMAND
+962 GSGDLSADLANN
-974 AWTEAK
+974 AWTDEK

-999 LNNMSALKTVDAVR
+999 LNNMTALKTVDAVR
-1013 GVEVV
+1013 GVKVG
-1018 GGKNVFPNADIVIR
+1018 GGKNVFPNAGTILIR

-1068 YDYTTYMQSILNDV
+1068 DDYTTYMQSILNDV
-1082 NANLEGTKVQL
+1082 NAKLDGTKVTF
-1093 SFIQHGS
+1093 SRIVFGS
-1100 RKIGITQTYSD
+1100 RKIGLDGSYSNSNE
-1111 GKATNYSHESCI
+1111 TNYSHESCI
-1123 QDVVNKVKDSSA
+1123 QDVVDKVNDSSA
-1135 VSSNDV
+1135 TSKHDV
-1141 DGDYFKNLNPASNT
+1141 TGAYFKSLNPAANT

-1166 SCVSAADNAS
+1166 SCSTNS
-1176 NNNGQDYVFI
+1176 NYVFI
-1186 NHLRGAIENLRL
+1186 DHLRNTIKNLRL

-1207 FMDWMDTYDYSK
+1207 FMDWLDHSEDAAH
-1219 YFSRYTE
+1219 YTD
-1226 NSLSN
+1226 NSLEN
-1231 YTAASN
+1231 YKLASE
-1237 KTEGNPDFIIA
+1237 KSVEGNPNFIVA
-1248 GATFIGNAM
+1248 GATFIRTAM
-1257 TSYLGQSKN
+1257 TSYLGKAKN
-1266 LEDTIPLHNAGTTQV
+1266 LEDTKPLHSSDTTQV
-1281 PQLWRD
+1281 SQIWRD

-1348 TPEIVEI
+1348 TPEIAEI

-1363 IEKPTEITKLT
+1363 IENPTEITELT

-1396 EWNEAAIKA
+1396 EWNETAIAAKA
-1405 KSTEVLA
+1405 AGVLS
-1412 EKADAKVISVS
+1412 EKAGAKVNSVS
-1423 VSDSTTKI
+1423 VSGNTATI
-1431 TLRYGYSEATA
+1431 TLRYGYSETAA

-1454 TAHIESTKLGSTTVP
+1454 TAYIESTNLGSTTVP

-1563 VLDAYDAM
+1563 VLGAYDVM

-1665 RKSSGGSSSSSG
+1665 RKSSGSSSSSSG
-1677 SSGSYAVTAPSTKNG
+1677 SSGSYAVSAPSTKNG

-1704 DRVTITV
+1704 DRVTVTV

-1731 LKLTDKGNGKYTFTM
+1731 LKLTDKGNGKYTFPM

-1789 GKTNGLF
+1789 GKANGLF

>member
-1 MKRRILASLLS
+1 
-12 LVMMLSLLPTA
+12 MMLSLLPTA
-23 VWAVNDEGSTSSGNG
+23 VWAVDDEGSTSSGNG
-38 WPAGATGITVA
+38 WPSGATGITVA
-49 TEKYSVTN
+49 TEKYSVKD
-57 YDEDTTNVKAST
+57 YDEDKTNVTAST

-76 GDTLTIGGA
+76 SDTLTIGGK
-85 GAISDYSNTKD
+85 GAISDYSNTSKL
-96 KTNVLRFTQA
+96 TNVLRFTQA
-106 DWFKQR
+106 DWYMVKDTI
-112 KNIKHVVIE
+112 KNVVIE
-121 DGITGIGTLAIA
+121 AGITGIGTLAIA
-133 NMTQLESIEIQGADV
+133 NMTHLESIEIKGADV

-153 AVNNYDGNSGT
+153 AVNNYQGNDGT

-177 NMDENSMDKNS
+177 KMGENG
-188 WFEKSNKNPNPTIE
+188 WFTESSQNPNPTIE
-202 FVISNTDEIKNGYA
+202 FVISNVNDIEAHYA
-216 DVLKLDVNE
+216 DVLKLD
-225 AASWDKA
+225 AADSANWSA
-232 TISQITTAYEEY
+232 IAAAYEEY
-244 TALPESVKTV
+244 EALPDVVKTQ
-254 LNTDVGEPLK
+254 LKDSVGTPLAEK
-264 ALYDAAVNKRG
+264 YATASNLRG
-275 WPAGAKGINIALK
+275 WPAGAKGINIALE

-307 LDGSTLKLGGNGAFP
+307 LDGSTLKLGGDGAFP
-322 LTGYDSSS
+322 YTGYDSSS
-330 AKDGNL
+330 ATDHNL

-376 YLRNPQIE
+376 YLHNKEIE
-384 LVDGAVCGYTG
+384 LVNGAVCGYTG

-401 TLHLYKRAYDKL
+401 TLHLYKSAYDKL
-413 PSGWYMTNSLT
+413 PSGWYMLNNLT
-424 DAPSGRYLDPTL
+424 TAPEHRYLDPTL

-441 EVEAFESTY
+441 EVEAFESKY
-450 ADIWNYSASLT
+450 EAIWALGVSL
-461 NDQKET
+461 NDEQKET

-473 EYQGMDALFQNQLMN
+473 EYQGMDAMLQNQLMN
-488 VDTLSGGQT
+488 MDTLSSGQT

-509 TGGTVAKFPD
+509 TGGTVAKFPG

-527 DKATETLTLTYT
+527 DEETKTLTLTYT
-539 GSDTGTIPDYNPI
+539 GSGTGTIPDYNQYT
-552 SAPLGTVPI
+552 APLGSVQI
-561 KNVVIDSKIANVGAY
+561 ENVVIDSKITSVGAY

-590 NTKLAENY
+590 NTTLAENY

-612 AFIDTYAKVWTLTG
+612 AFIDTYAQVWTLTG
-626 VVPSYG
+626 VVPAG
-632 IKENGVFLNADVPT
+632 IVENGVSKNDAFV
-646 AVENAV
+646 AVKNAV
-652 KAYKNLNSNVKAQL
+652 TAYKKLNSNVEAQL
-666 KELKIDGGPTYYE
+666 KKLKIDGGSTYYA

-690 DNMTVISGG
+690 DNMTKISGG
-699 IPNGVDETGCFTYM
+699 IPNGVDEKGCFTYM
-713 DGIHWTLTKNDES
+713 DGIHWTLTKNDEG

-741 AALPDFGNNT
+741 AALPDFGNST

-766 NCFSSYFKNKVTKT
+766 NCFGSAFKNKVTKT
-780 YLGEGITGV
+780 YLGEGITDV

-799 CTDFH
+799 CTDFY

-824 PTFTPKIYL
+824 PAFKPNIYL

-851 NAGQNHTTADFNL
+851 DEGKNHTTADFNL

-870 AFEQTEAFKNLW
+870 AFEQNEAFKDLW
-882 TMNAADANTAEN
+882 TMNAADANTEGN

-905 RALSDKA
+905 SALSDKA

-919 TCNTD
+919 KCNST
-924 NDTYAGKLMALAKE
+924 DTYAGKLMALAKA

-943 DIGTIQYTISSDGK
+943 DIGSIQYTISSDGK

-962 GKGTLSADMAND
+962 GSGDLSADLANN
-974 AWTEAK
+974 AWTDEK

-999 LNNMSALKTVDAVR
+999 LNNMTALKTVDAVR
-1013 GVEVV
+1013 GVKVG
-1018 GGKNVFPNADIVIR
+1018 GGKNVFPNAGTILIR

-1068 YDYTTYMQSILNDV
+1068 DDYTTYMQSILNDV
-1082 NANLEGTKVQL
+1082 NAKLDGTKVTF
-1093 SFIQHGS
+1093 SRIVFGS
-1100 RKIGITQTYSD
+1100 RKIGLDGSYSNSNE
-1111 GKATNYSHESCI
+1111 TNYSHESCI
-1123 QDVVNKVKDSSA
+1123 QDVVDKVNDSSA
-1135 VSSNDV
+1135 TSKHDV
-1141 DGDYFKNLNPASNT
+1141 TGAYFKSLNPAANT

-1166 SCVSAADNAS
+1166 SCSTNS
-1176 NNNGQDYVFI
+1176 NYVFI
-1186 NHLRGAIENLRL
+1186 DHLRNTIKNLRL

-1207 FMDWMDTYDYSK
+1207 FMDWLDHSEDAAH
-1219 YFSRYTE
+1219 YTD
-1226 NSLSN
+1226 NSLEN
-1231 YTAASN
+1231 YKLASE
-1237 KTEGNPDFIIA
+1237 KSVEGNPNFIVA
-1248 GATFIGNAM
+1248 GATFIRTAM
-1257 TSYLGQSKN
+1257 TSYLGKAKN
-1266 LEDTIPLHNAGTTQV
+1266 LEDTKPLHSSDTTQV
-1281 PQLWRD
+1281 SQIWRD
-1287 NTHMSYETGRYLAGT
+1287 NTHMSYETGRYLAGA
-1302 SVAAKLFTD
+1302 SVAAKVLTD
-1311 IFSKE
+1311 VYSKE
-1316 ITFKEGADF
+1316 ITFTTGDF
-1325 YSVLSYNPNSKDSNV
+1325 YSALSYAPNSANSGVKK
-1340 RQDWPGEF
+1340 DWPGEF
-1348 TPEIVEI
+1348 TPEIAEI

-1363 IEKPTEITKLT
+1363 IENPTEITELT

-1396 EWNEAAIKA
+1396 EWNETAIAAKA
-1405 KSTEVLA
+1405 AGVLS
-1412 EKADAKVISVS
+1412 EKAGAKVNSVS
-1423 VSDSTTKI
+1423 VSGNTATI
-1431 TLRYGYSEATA
+1431 TLRYGYSETAA

-1454 TAHIESTKLGSTTVP
+1454 TAYIESTNLGSTTVP

-1563 VLDAYDAM
+1563 VLGAYDVM

-1665 RKSSGGSSSSSG
+1665 RKSSGSSSSSSG
-1677 SSGSYAVTAPSTKNG
+1677 SSGSYAVSAPSTKNG

-1704 DRVTITV
+1704 DRVTVTV

-1789 GKTNGLF
+1789 GKANGLF

>member
-23 VWAVNDEGSTSSGNG
+23 VWAVDDEGSTSSGNG
-38 WPAGATGITVA
+38 WPSGATGITVA
-49 TEKYSVTN
+49 TEKYSVKD
-57 YDEDTTNVKAST
+57 YDEDKTNVTAST

-76 GDTLTIGGA
+76 SDTLTIGGK
-85 GAISDYSNTKD
+85 GAISDYSNTSKL
-96 KTNVLRFTQA
+96 TNVLRFTQA
-106 DWFKQR
+106 DWYMVKDTI
-112 KNIKHVVIE
+112 KNVVIE
-121 DGITGIGTLAIA
+121 AGITGIGTLAIA
-133 NMTQLESIEIQGADV
+133 NMTHLESIEIKGADV

-153 AVNNYDGNSGT
+153 AVNNYQGNDGT

-177 NMDENSMDKNS
+177 KMGENG
-188 WFEKSNKNPNPTIE
+188 WFTESSQNPNPTIE
-202 FVISNTDEIKNGYA
+202 FVISNVNDIEAHYA
-216 DVLKLDVNE
+216 DVLKLD
-225 AASWDKA
+225 AADSANWSA
-232 TISQITTAYEEY
+232 IAAAYEEY
-244 TALPESVKTV
+244 EALPDVVKTQ
-254 LNTDVGEPLK
+254 LKDSVGTPLAEK
-264 ALYDAAVNKRG
+264 YATASNLRG
-275 WPAGAKGINIALK
+275 WPAGAKGINIALE

-307 LDGSTLKLGGNGAFP
+307 LDGSTLKLGGDGAFP
-322 LTGYDSSS
+322 YTGYDSSS
-330 AKDGNL
+330 ATDHNL

-376 YLRNPQIE
+376 YLRNKEIE
-384 LVDGAVCGYTG
+384 LVNGAVCGYTG

-401 TLHLYKRAYDKL
+401 TLHLYKSAYDKL
-413 PSGWYMTNSLT
+413 PSGWYMLNNLT
-424 DAPSGRYLDPTL
+424 TAPEHRYLDPTL

-441 EVEAFESTY
+441 EVEAFESKY
-450 ADIWNYSASLT
+450 EAIWALGVSL
-461 NDQKET
+461 NDEQKET

-473 EYQGMDALFQNQLMN
+473 EYQGMDAMLQNQLMN
-488 VDTLSGGQT
+488 MDTLSSGQT

-509 TGGTVAKFPD
+509 TGGTVAKFPG

-527 DKATETLTLTYT
+527 DEETKTLTLTYT
-539 GSDTGTIPDYNPI
+539 GSGTGTIPDYNQYT
-552 SAPLGTVPI
+552 APLGSVQI
-561 KNVVIDSKIANVGAY
+561 ENVVIDSKITSVGAY

-590 NTKLAENY
+590 NTTLAENY

-612 AFIDTYAKVWTLTG
+612 AFIDTYAQVWTLTG
-626 VVPSYG
+626 VVPAG
-632 IKENGVFLNADVPT
+632 IVENGVSKNDAFV
-646 AVENAV
+646 AVKNAV
-652 KAYKNLNSNVKAQL
+652 TAYKKLNSNVEAQL
-666 KELKIDGGPTYYE
+666 KKLKIDGGSTYYA

-690 DNMTVISGG
+690 DNMTKISGG
-699 IPNGVDETGCFTYM
+699 IPNGVDEKGCFTYM
-713 DGIHWTLTKNDES
+713 DGIHWTLTKNDEG

-741 AALPDFGNNT
+741 AALPDFGNST

-766 NCFSSYFKNKVTKT
+766 NCFGSAFKNKVTKT
-780 YLGEGITGV
+780 YLGEGITDV

-799 CTDFH
+799 CTDFY

-824 PTFTPKIYL
+824 PAFKPNIYL

-851 NAGQNHTTADFNL
+851 DEGKNHTTADFNL

-870 AFEQTEAFKNLW
+870 AFEQNEAFKDLW
-882 TMNAADANTAEN
+882 TMNAADANTEGN

-905 RALSDKA
+905 SALSDKA

-919 TCNTD
+919 KCNST
-924 NDTYAGKLMALAKE
+924 DTYAGKLMALAKA

-943 DIGTIQYTISSDGK
+943 DIGSIQYTISSDGK

-962 GKGTLSADMAND
+962 GSGDLSADLANN
-974 AWTEAK
+974 AWTDEK

-999 LNNMSALKTVDAVR
+999 LNNMTALKTVDAVR
-1013 GVEVV
+1013 GVKVG
-1018 GGKNVFPNADIVIR
+1018 GGKNVFPNAGTILIR

-1068 YDYTTYMQSILNDV
+1068 DDYTTYMQSILNDV
-1082 NANLEGTKVQL
+1082 NAKLDGTKVTF
-1093 SFIQHGS
+1093 SRIVFGS
-1100 RKIGITQTYSD
+1100 CKIGLDGSYSNSNE
-1111 GKATNYSHESCI
+1111 TNYSHESCI
-1123 QDVVNKVKDSSA
+1123 QDVVDKVNDSSA
-1135 VSSNDV
+1135 TSKHDV
-1141 DGDYFKNLNPASNT
+1141 TGAYFKSLNPAANT

-1166 SCVSAADNAS
+1166 SCSTNS
-1176 NNNGQDYVFI
+1176 NYVFI
-1186 NHLRGAIENLRL
+1186 DHLRNTIKNLRL

-1207 FMDWMDTYDYSK
+1207 FMDWLDHSEDAAH
-1219 YFSRYTE
+1219 YTD
-1226 NSLSN
+1226 NSLEN
-1231 YTAASN
+1231 YKLASE
-1237 KTEGNPDFIIA
+1237 KSVEGNPNFIVA
-1248 GATFIGNAM
+1248 GATFIRTAM
-1257 TSYLGQSKN
+1257 TSYLGKAKN
-1266 LEDTIPLHNAGTTQV
+1266 LEDTKPLHSSDTTQV
-1281 PQLWRD
+1281 SQIWRD
-1287 NTHMSYETGRYLAGT
+1287 NTHMSYETGRYLAGA
-1302 SVAAKLFTD
+1302 SVAAKVLTD
-1311 IFSKE
+1311 VYSKE
-1316 ITFKEGADF
+1316 ITFTTGDF
-1325 YSVLSYNPNSKDSNV
+1325 YSALSYAPNSANSGVKK
-1340 RQDWPGEF
+1340 DWPGEF
-1348 TPEIVEI
+1348 TPEIAEI

-1363 IEKPTEITKLT
+1363 IENPTEITELT

-1396 EWNEAAIKA
+1396 EWNETAIAAKA
-1405 KSTEVLA
+1405 AGVLS
-1412 EKADAKVISVS
+1412 EKAGAKVNSVS
-1423 VSDSTTKI
+1423 VSGNTATI
-1431 TLRYGYSEATA
+1431 TLRYGYSETAA

-1454 TAHIESTKLGSTTVP
+1454 TAYIESTNLGSTTVP

-1492 WAAKTAEAANAALE
+1492 WAAKTAEATNAALE

-1563 VLDAYDAM
+1563 VLGAYDVM

-1665 RKSSGGSSSSSG
+1665 RKSSGSSSSSSG
-1677 SSGSYAVTAPSTKNG
+1677 SSGSYAVSAPSTKNG

-1704 DRVTITV
+1704 DRVTVTV

-1789 GKTNGLF
+1789 GKANGLF

-1825 VPADVLPGS
+1825 VPGDVLPGR
-1834 YCYDAVAWALE
+1834 YCYNAVAWAIE
-1845 NGITNGLAD
+1845 NGITNGFAD
-1854 GTFGVNNTCT
+1854 GTFGVNSTCT

-1921 CTRAQIVTFLFRTY
+1921 CTRAQIVTFLY
-1935 QGK
+1935 LSQQA

>member
-23 VWAVNDEGSTSSGNG
+23 VWAVDDEGSTSSGNG
-38 WPAGATGITVA
+38 WPSGATGITVA
-49 TEKYSVTN
+49 TEKYSVKD
-57 YDEDTTNVKAST
+57 YDEDKTNVTAST

-76 GDTLTIGGA
+76 SDTLTIGGK
-85 GAISDYSNTKD
+85 GAISDYSNTSKL
-96 KTNVLRFTQA
+96 TNVLRFTQA
-106 DWFKQR
+106 DWYMVKDTI
-112 KNIKHVVIE
+112 KNVVIE
-121 DGITGIGTLAIA
+121 AGITGIGTLAIA
-133 NMTQLESIEIQGADV
+133 NMTHLESIEIKGADV

-153 AVNNYDGNSGT
+153 AVNNYQGNDGT

-177 NMDENSMDKNS
+177 KMGENG
-188 WFEKSNKNPNPTIE
+188 WFTESSQNPNPTIE
-202 FVISNTDEIKNGYA
+202 FVISNVNDIEAHYA
-216 DVLKLDVNE
+216 DVLKLD
-225 AASWDKA
+225 AADSANWSA
-232 TISQITTAYEEY
+232 IAAAYEEY
-244 TALPESVKTV
+244 EALPDVVKTQ
-254 LNTDVGEPLK
+254 LKDSVGTPLAEK
-264 ALYDAAVNKRG
+264 YATASNLRG
-275 WPAGAKGINIALK
+275 WPAGAKGINIALE

-307 LDGSTLKLGGNGAFP
+307 LDGSTLKLGGDGAFP
-322 LTGYDSSS
+322 YTGYDSSS
-330 AKDGNL
+330 ATDHNL

-376 YLRNPQIE
+376 YLRNKEIE
-384 LVDGAVCGYTG
+384 LVNGAVCGYTG

-401 TLHLYKRAYDKL
+401 TLHLYKSAYDKL
-413 PSGWYMTNSLT
+413 PSGWYMLNNLT
-424 DAPSGRYLDPTL
+424 TAPEHRYLDPTL

-441 EVEAFESTY
+441 EVEAFESKY
-450 ADIWNYSASLT
+450 EAIWALGVSL
-461 NDQKET
+461 NDEQKET

-473 EYQGMDALFQNQLMN
+473 EYQGMDAMLQNQLMN

-509 TGGTVAKFPD
+509 TGGTVAKFPG

-527 DKATETLTLTYT
+527 DEETKTLTLTYT
-539 GSDTGTIPDYNPI
+539 GSGTGTIPDYNQYT
-552 SAPLGTVPI
+552 APLGSVQI
-561 KNVVIDSKIANVGAY
+561 ENVVIDSKITSVGAY

-590 NTKLAENY
+590 NTTLAENY

-612 AFIDTYAKVWTLTG
+612 AFIDTYAQVWTLTG
-626 VVPSYG
+626 VVPAG
-632 IKENGVFLNADVPT
+632 IVENGVSKNDAFV
-646 AVENAV
+646 AVKNAV
-652 KAYKNLNSNVKAQL
+652 TAYKKLNSNVEAQL
-666 KELKIDGGPTYYE
+666 KKLKIDGGSTYYA

-690 DNMTVISGG
+690 DNMTKISGG
-699 IPNGVDETGCFTYM
+699 IPNGVDEKGCFTYM
-713 DGIHWTLTKNDES
+713 DGIHWTLTKNDEG

-741 AALPDFGNNT
+741 AALPDFGNST

-766 NCFSSYFKNKVTKT
+766 NCFGSAFKNKVTKT
-780 YLGEGITGV
+780 YLGEGITDV

-799 CTDFH
+799 CTDFY

-824 PTFTPKIYL
+824 PAFKPNIYL

-851 NAGQNHTTADFNL
+851 DEGKNHTTADFNL

-870 AFEQTEAFKNLW
+870 AFEQNEAFKDLW
-882 TMNAADANTAEN
+882 TMNAADANTEGN

-905 RALSDKA
+905 SALSDKA

-919 TCNTD
+919 KCNST
-924 NDTYAGKLMALAKE
+924 DTYAGKLMALAKA

-943 DIGTIQYTISSDGK
+943 DIGSIQYTISSDGK

-962 GKGTLSADMAND
+962 GSGDLSADLANN
-974 AWTEAK
+974 AWTDEK

-999 LNNMSALKTVDAVR
+999 LNNMTALKTVDAVR
-1013 GVEVV
+1013 GVKVG
-1018 GGKNVFPNADIVIR
+1018 GGKNVFPNAGTILIR

-1068 YDYTTYMQSILNDV
+1068 DDYTTYMQSILNDV
-1082 NANLEGTKVQL
+1082 NAKLDGTKVTF
-1093 SFIQHGS
+1093 SRIVFGS
-1100 RKIGITQTYSD
+1100 RKIGLDGSYSNSNE
-1111 GKATNYSHESCI
+1111 TNYSHESCI
-1123 QDVVNKVKDSSA
+1123 QDVVDKVNDSSA
-1135 VSSNDV
+1135 TSKHDV
-1141 DGDYFKNLNPASNT
+1141 TGAYFKSLNPAANT

-1166 SCVSAADNAS
+1166 SCSTNS
-1176 NNNGQDYVFI
+1176 NYVFI
-1186 NHLRGAIENLRL
+1186 DHLRNTIKNLRL

-1207 FMDWMDTYDYSK
+1207 FMDWLDHSEDAAH
-1219 YFSRYTE
+1219 YTD
-1226 NSLSN
+1226 NSLEN
-1231 YTAASN
+1231 YKLASE
-1237 KTEGNPDFIIA
+1237 KSVEGNPNFIVA
-1248 GATFIGNAM
+1248 GATFIRTAM
-1257 TSYLGQSKN
+1257 TSYLGKAKN
-1266 LEDTIPLHNAGTTQV
+1266 LEDTKPLHSSDTTQV
-1281 PQLWRD
+1281 SQIWRD
-1287 NTHMSYETGRYLAGT
+1287 NTHMSYETGRYLAGA
-1302 SVAAKLFTD
+1302 SVAAKVLTD
-1311 IFSKE
+1311 VYSKE
-1316 ITFKEGADF
+1316 ITFTTGDF
-1325 YSVLSYNPNSKDSNV
+1325 YSALSYAPNSANSGVKK
-1340 RQDWPGEF
+1340 DWPGEF
-1348 TPEIVEI
+1348 TPEIAEI

-1363 IEKPTEITKLT
+1363 IENPTEITELT

-1396 EWNEAAIKA
+1396 EWNETAIAAKA
-1405 KSTEVLA
+1405 AGVLS
-1412 EKADAKVISVS
+1412 EKAGAKVNSVS
-1423 VSDSTTKI
+1423 VSGNTATI
-1431 TLRYGYSEATA
+1431 TLRYGYSETAA

-1454 TAHIESTKLGSTTVP
+1454 TAYIESTNLGSTTVP

-1563 VLDAYDAM
+1563 VLGAYDVM

-1665 RKSSGGSSSSSG
+1665 RKSSGSSSSSSG
-1677 SSGSYAVTAPSTKNG
+1677 SSGSYAVSAPSTKNG

-1704 DRVTITV
+1704 DRVTVTV

-1789 GKTNGLF
+1789 GKANGLF

>member
-1 MKRRILASLLS
+1 
-12 LVMMLSLLPTA
+12 MLSLLPTA
-23 VWAVNDEGSTSSGNG
+23 VWAVDDEGSTSSGNG
-38 WPAGATGITVA
+38 WPSGATGITVA
-49 TEKYSVTN
+49 TEKYSVKD
-57 YDEDTTNVKAST
+57 YDEDKTNVTAST

-76 GDTLTIGGA
+76 SDTLTIGGK
-85 GAISDYSNTKD
+85 GAISDYSNTSKL
-96 KTNVLRFTQA
+96 TNVLRFTQA
-106 DWFKQR
+106 DWYMVKDTI
-112 KNIKHVVIE
+112 KNVVIE
-121 DGITGIGTLAIA
+121 AGITGIGTLAIA
-133 NMTQLESIEIQGADV
+133 NMTHLESIEIKGADV

-153 AVNNYDGNSGT
+153 AVNNYQGNDGT

-177 NMDENSMDKNS
+177 KMGENG
-188 WFEKSNKNPNPTIE
+188 WFTESSQNPNPTIE
-202 FVISNTDEIKNGYA
+202 FVISNVNDIEAHYA
-216 DVLKLDVNE
+216 DVLKLD
-225 AASWDKA
+225 AADSANWSA
-232 TISQITTAYEEY
+232 IAAAYEEY
-244 TALPESVKTV
+244 EALPDVVKTQ
-254 LNTDVGEPLK
+254 LKDSVGTPLAEK
-264 ALYDAAVNKRG
+264 YATASNLRG
-275 WPAGAKGINIALK
+275 WPAGAKGINIALE

-307 LDGSTLKLGGNGAFP
+307 LDGSTLKLGGDGAFP
-322 LTGYDSSS
+322 YTGYDSSS
-330 AKDGNL
+330 ATDHNL

-376 YLRNPQIE
+376 YLRNKEIE
-384 LVDGAVCGYTG
+384 LVNGAVCGYTG

-401 TLHLYKRAYDKL
+401 TLHLYKSAYDKL
-413 PSGWYMTNSLT
+413 PSGWYMLNNLT
-424 DAPSGRYLDPTL
+424 TAPEHRYLDPTL

-441 EVEAFESTY
+441 EVEAFESKY
-450 ADIWNYSASLT
+450 EAIWALGVSL
-461 NDQKET
+461 NDEQKET

-473 EYQGMDALFQNQLMN
+473 EYQGMDAMLQNQLMN
-488 VDTLSGGQT
+488 MDTLSSGQT

-509 TGGTVAKFPD
+509 TGGTVAKFPG

-527 DKATETLTLTYT
+527 DEETKTLTLTYT
-539 GSDTGTIPDYNPI
+539 GSGTGTIPDYNQYT
-552 SAPLGTVPI
+552 APLGSVQI
-561 KNVVIDSKIANVGAY
+561 ENVVIDSKITSVGAY

-590 NTKLAENY
+590 NTTLAENY

-612 AFIDTYAKVWTLTG
+612 AFIDTYAQVWTLTG
-626 VVPSYG
+626 VVPAG
-632 IKENGVFLNADVPT
+632 IVENGVSKNDAFV
-646 AVENAV
+646 AVKNAV
-652 KAYKNLNSNVKAQL
+652 TAYKKLNSNVEAQL
-666 KELKIDGGPTYYE
+666 KKLKIDGGSTYYA

-690 DNMTVISGG
+690 DNMTKISGG
-699 IPNGVDETGCFTYM
+699 IPNGVDEKGCFTYM
-713 DGIHWTLTKNDES
+713 DGIHWTLTKNDEG

-741 AALPDFGNNT
+741 AALPDFGNST

-766 NCFSSYFKNKVTKT
+766 NCFGSAFKNKVTKT
-780 YLGEGITGV
+780 YLGEGITDV

-799 CTDFH
+799 CTDFY

-824 PTFTPKIYL
+824 PAFKPNIYL

-851 NAGQNHTTADFNL
+851 DEGKNHTTADFNL

-870 AFEQTEAFKNLW
+870 AFEQNEAFKDLW
-882 TMNAADANTAEN
+882 TMNAADANTEGN

-905 RALSDKA
+905 SALSDKA

-919 TCNTD
+919 KCNST
-924 NDTYAGKLMALAKE
+924 DTYAGKLMALAKA

-943 DIGTIQYTISSDGK
+943 DIGSIQYTISSDGK

-962 GKGTLSADMAND
+962 GSGDLSADLANN
-974 AWTEAK
+974 AWTDEK

-999 LNNMSALKTVDAVR
+999 LNNMTALKTVDAVR
-1013 GVEVV
+1013 GVKVG
-1018 GGKNVFPNADIVIR
+1018 GGKNVFPNAGTILIR

-1068 YDYTTYMQSILNDV
+1068 DDYTTYMQSILNDV
-1082 NANLEGTKVQL
+1082 NAKLDGTKVTF
-1093 SFIQHGS
+1093 SRIVFGS
-1100 RKIGITQTYSD
+1100 RKIGLDGSYSNSNE
-1111 GKATNYSHESCI
+1111 TNYSHESCI
-1123 QDVVNKVKDSSA
+1123 QDVVDKVNDSSA
-1135 VSSNDV
+1135 TSKHDV
-1141 DGDYFKNLNPASNT
+1141 TGAYFKSLNPAANT

-1166 SCVSAADNAS
+1166 SCSTNS
-1176 NNNGQDYVFI
+1176 NYVFI
-1186 NHLRGAIENLRL
+1186 DHLRNTIKNLRL

-1207 FMDWMDTYDYSK
+1207 FMDWLDHSEDAAH
-1219 YFSRYTE
+1219 YTD
-1226 NSLSN
+1226 NSLEN
-1231 YTAASN
+1231 YKLASE
-1237 KTEGNPDFIIA
+1237 KSVEGNPNFIVA
-1248 GATFIGNAM
+1248 GATFIRTAM
-1257 TSYLGQSKN
+1257 TSYLGKAKN
-1266 LEDTIPLHNAGTTQV
+1266 LEDTKPLHSSDTTQV
-1281 PQLWRD
+1281 SQIWRD
-1287 NTHMSYETGRYLAGT
+1287 NTHMSYETGRYLAGA
-1302 SVAAKLFTD
+1302 SVAAKVLTD
-1311 IFSKE
+1311 VYSKE
-1316 ITFKEGADF
+1316 ITFTTGDF
-1325 YSVLSYNPNSKDSNV
+1325 YSALSYAPNSANSGVKK
-1340 RQDWPGEF
+1340 DWPGEF
-1348 TPEIVEI
+1348 TPEIAEI

-1363 IEKPTEITKLT
+1363 IENPTEITELT

-1396 EWNEAAIKA
+1396 EWNETAIAAKA
-1405 KSTEVLA
+1405 AGVLS
-1412 EKADAKVISVS
+1412 EKAGAKVNSVS
-1423 VSDSTTKI
+1423 VSGNTATI
-1431 TLRYGYSEATA
+1431 TLRYGYSETAA

-1454 TAHIESTKLGSTTVP
+1454 TAYIESTNLGSTTVP

-1563 VLDAYDAM
+1563 VLGAYDVM

-1665 RKSSGGSSSSSG
+1665 RKSSGSSSSSSG
-1677 SSGSYAVTAPSTKNG
+1677 SSGSYAVSAPSTKNG

-1704 DRVTITV
+1704 DRVTVTV

-1789 GKTNGLF
+1789 GKANGLF

>member
-23 VWAVNDEGSTSSGNG
+23 VWAVDDEGSTSSGNG
-38 WPAGATGITVA
+38 WPSGATGITVA
-49 TEKYSVTN
+49 TEKYSVKD
-57 YDEDTTNVKAST
+57 YDEDKTNVTAST

-76 GDTLTIGGA
+76 SDTLTIGGK
-85 GAISDYSNTKD
+85 GAISDYSNTSKL
-96 KTNVLRFTQA
+96 TNVLRFTQA
-106 DWFKQR
+106 DWYMVKDTI
-112 KNIKHVVIE
+112 KNVVIE
-121 DGITGIGTLAIA
+121 AGITGIGTLAIA
-133 NMTQLESIEIQGADV
+133 NMTHLESIEIKGADV

-153 AVNNYDGNSGT
+153 AVNNYQGNDGT

-177 NMDENSMDKNS
+177 KMGENG
-188 WFEKSNKNPNPTIE
+188 WFTESSQNPNPTIE
-202 FVISNTDEIKNGYA
+202 FVISNVNDIEAHYA
-216 DVLKLDVNE
+216 DVLKLD
-225 AASWDKA
+225 AADSANWSA
-232 TISQITTAYEEY
+232 IAAAYEEY
-244 TALPESVKTV
+244 EALPDVVKTQ
-254 LNTDVGEPLK
+254 LKDSVGTPLAEK
-264 ALYDAAVNKRG
+264 YATASNLRG
-275 WPAGAKGINIALK
+275 WPAGAKGINIALE

-307 LDGSTLKLGGNGAFP
+307 LDGSTLKLGGDGAFP
-322 LTGYDSSS
+322 YTGYDSSS
-330 AKDGNL
+330 ATDHNL

-376 YLRNPQIE
+376 YLRNKEIE
-384 LVDGAVCGYTG
+384 LVNGAVCGYTG

-401 TLHLYKRAYDKL
+401 TLHLYKSAYDKL
-413 PSGWYMTNSLT
+413 PSGWYMLNNLT
-424 DAPSGRYLDPTL
+424 TAPEHRYLDPTL

-441 EVEAFESTY
+441 EVEAFESKY
-450 ADIWNYSASLT
+450 EAIWALGVSL
-461 NDQKET
+461 NDEQKET

-473 EYQGMDALFQNQLMN
+473 EYQGMDAMLQNQLMN
-488 VDTLSGGQT
+488 MDTLSSGQT

-509 TGGTVAKFPD
+509 TGGTVAKFPG

-527 DKATETLTLTYT
+527 DEETKTLTLTYT
-539 GSDTGTIPDYNPI
+539 GSGTGTIPDYNQYT
-552 SAPLGTVPI
+552 APLGSVQI
-561 KNVVIDSKIANVGAY
+561 ENVVIDSKITSVGAY

-590 NTKLAENY
+590 NTTLAENY

-612 AFIDTYAKVWTLTG
+612 AFIDTYAQVWTLTG
-626 VVPSYG
+626 VVPAG
-632 IKENGVFLNADVPT
+632 IVENGVSKNDAFV
-646 AVENAV
+646 AVKNAV
-652 KAYKNLNSNVKAQL
+652 TAYKKLNSNVEAQL
-666 KELKIDGGPTYYE
+666 KKLKIDGGSTYYA

-690 DNMTVISGG
+690 DNMTKISGG
-699 IPNGVDETGCFTYM
+699 IPNGVDEKGCFTYM
-713 DGIHWTLTKNDES
+713 DGIHWTLTKNDEG

-741 AALPDFGNNT
+741 AALPDFGNST

-766 NCFSSYFKNKVTKT
+766 NCFGSAFKNKVTKT
-780 YLGEGITGV
+780 YLGEGITDV

-799 CTDFH
+799 CTDFY

-824 PTFTPKIYL
+824 PAFKPNIYL

-851 NAGQNHTTADFNL
+851 DEGKNHTTADFNL

-870 AFEQTEAFKNLW
+870 AFEQNEAFKDLW
-882 TMNAADANTAEN
+882 TMNAADANTEGN

-905 RALSDKA
+905 SALSDKA

-919 TCNTD
+919 KCNST
-924 NDTYAGKLMALAKE
+924 DTYAGKLMALAKA

-943 DIGTIQYTISSDGK
+943 DIGSIQYTISSDGK

-962 GKGTLSADMAND
+962 GSGDLSADLANN
-974 AWTEAK
+974 AWTDEK

-999 LNNMSALKTVDAVR
+999 LNNMTALKTVDAVR
-1013 GVEVV
+1013 GVKVG
-1018 GGKNVFPNADIVIR
+1018 GGKNVFPNAGTILIR

-1068 YDYTTYMQSILNDV
+1068 DDYTTYMQSILNDV
-1082 NANLEGTKVQL
+1082 NAKLDGTKVTF
-1093 SFIQHGS
+1093 SRIVFGS
-1100 RKIGITQTYSD
+1100 RKIGLDGSYSNSNE
-1111 GKATNYSHESCI
+1111 TNYSHESCI
-1123 QDVVNKVKDSSA
+1123 QDVVDKVNDSSA
-1135 VSSNDV
+1135 TSKHDV
-1141 DGDYFKNLNPASNT
+1141 TGAYFKSLNPAANT

-1166 SCVSAADNAS
+1166 SCSTNS
-1176 NNNGQDYVFI
+1176 NYVFI
-1186 NHLRGAIENLRL
+1186 DHLRNTIKNLRL

-1207 FMDWMDTYDYSK
+1207 FMDWLDHSEDAAH
-1219 YFSRYTE
+1219 YTD
-1226 NSLSN
+1226 NSLEN
-1231 YTAASN
+1231 YKLASE
-1237 KTEGNPDFIIA
+1237 KSVEGNPNFIVA
-1248 GATFIGNAM
+1248 GATFIRTAM
-1257 TSYLGQSKN
+1257 TSYLGKAKN
-1266 LEDTIPLHNAGTTQV
+1266 LEDTKPLHSSDTTQV
-1281 PQLWRD
+1281 SQIWRD
-1287 NTHMSYETGRYLAGT
+1287 NTHMSYETGRYLAGA
-1302 SVAAKLFTD
+1302 SVAAKVLTD
-1311 IFSKE
+1311 VYSKE
-1316 ITFKEGADF
+1316 ITFTTGDF
-1325 YSVLSYNPNSKDSNV
+1325 YSALSYAPNSANSGVKK
-1340 RQDWPGEF
+1340 DWPGEF
-1348 TPEIVEI
+1348 TPEIAEI

-1363 IEKPTEITKLT
+1363 IENPTEITELT

-1396 EWNEAAIKA
+1396 EWNETAIAAKA
-1405 KSTEVLA
+1405 AGVLS
-1412 EKADAKVISVS
+1412 EKAGAKVNSVS
-1423 VSDSTTKI
+1423 VSGNTATI
-1431 TLRYGYSEATA
+1431 TLRYGYSETAA

-1454 TAHIESTKLGSTTVP
+1454 TAYIESTNLGSTTVP

-1563 VLDAYDAM
+1563 VLGAYDVM

-1665 RKSSGGSSSSSG
+1665 RKSSGSSSSSSG
-1677 SSGSYAVTAPSTKNG
+1677 SSGSYAVSAPSTKNG

-1704 DRVTITV
+1704 DRVTVTV

-1789 GKTNGLF
+1789 GKANGLF

-1921 CTRAQIVTFLFRTY
+1921 CTRAQIVTFLFRTVTVKAN
-1935 QGK
+1935 GV

>member
-1 MKRRILASLLS
+1 MD
-12 LVMMLSLLPTA
+12 
-23 VWAVNDEGSTSSGNG
+23 DEGSTSSGNG
-38 WPAGATGITVA
+38 WPSGATGITVA
-49 TEKYSVTN
+49 TEKYSVKD
-57 YDEDTTNVKAST
+57 YDEDKTNVTAST

-76 GDTLTIGGA
+76 SDTLTIGGK
-85 GAISDYSNTKD
+85 GAISDYSNTSKL
-96 KTNVLRFTQA
+96 TNVLRFTQA
-106 DWFKQR
+106 DWYMVKDTI
-112 KNIKHVVIE
+112 KNVVIE
-121 DGITGIGTLAIA
+121 AGITGIGTLAIA
-133 NMTQLESIEIQGADV
+133 NMTHLESIEIKGADV

-153 AVNNYDGNSGT
+153 AVNNYQGNDGT

-177 NMDENSMDKNS
+177 KMGENG
-188 WFEKSNKNPNPTIE
+188 WFTESSQNPNPTIE
-202 FVISNTDEIKNGYA
+202 FVISNVNDIEAHYA
-216 DVLKLDVNE
+216 DVLKLD
-225 AASWDKA
+225 AADSANWSA
-232 TISQITTAYEEY
+232 IAAAYEEY
-244 TALPESVKTV
+244 EALPDVVKTQ
-254 LNTDVGEPLK
+254 LKDSVGTPLAEK
-264 ALYDAAVNKRG
+264 YATASNLRG
-275 WPAGAKGINIALK
+275 WPAGAKGINIALE

-307 LDGSTLKLGGNGAFP
+307 LDGSTLKLGGDGAFP
-322 LTGYDSSS
+322 YTGYDSSS
-330 AKDGNL
+330 ATDHNL

-376 YLRNPQIE
+376 YLRNKEIE
-384 LVDGAVCGYTG
+384 LVNGAVCGYTG

-401 TLHLYKRAYDKL
+401 TLHLYKSAYDKL
-413 PSGWYMTNSLT
+413 PSGWYMLNNLT
-424 DAPSGRYLDPTL
+424 TAPEHRYLDPTL

-441 EVEAFESTY
+441 EVEAFESKY
-450 ADIWNYSASLT
+450 EAIWALGVSL
-461 NDQKET
+461 NDEQKET

-473 EYQGMDALFQNQLMN
+473 EYQGMDAMLQNQLMN
-488 VDTLSGGQT
+488 MDTLSSGQT

-509 TGGTVAKFPD
+509 TGGTVAKFPG

-527 DKATETLTLTYT
+527 DEETKTLTLTYT
-539 GSDTGTIPDYNPI
+539 GSGTGTIPDYNQYT
-552 SAPLGTVPI
+552 APLGSVQI
-561 KNVVIDSKIANVGAY
+561 ENVVIDSKITSVGAY

-590 NTKLAENY
+590 NTTLAENY

-612 AFIDTYAKVWTLTG
+612 AFIDTYAQVWTLTG
-626 VVPSYG
+626 VVPAG
-632 IKENGVFLNADVPT
+632 IVENGVSKNDAFV
-646 AVENAV
+646 AVKNAV
-652 KAYKNLNSNVKAQL
+652 TAYKKLNSNVEAQL
-666 KELKIDGGPTYYE
+666 KKLKIDGGSTYYA

-690 DNMTVISGG
+690 DNMTKISGG
-699 IPNGVDETGCFTYM
+699 IPNGVDEKGCFTYM
-713 DGIHWTLTKNDES
+713 DGIHWTLTKNDEG

-741 AALPDFGNNT
+741 AALPDFGNST

-766 NCFSSYFKNKVTKT
+766 NCFGSAFKNKVTKT
-780 YLGEGITGV
+780 YLGEGITDV

-799 CTDFH
+799 CTDFY

-824 PTFTPKIYL
+824 PAFKPNIYL

-851 NAGQNHTTADFNL
+851 DEGKNHTTADFNL

-870 AFEQTEAFKNLW
+870 AFEQNEAFKDLW
-882 TMNAADANTAEN
+882 TMNAADANTEGN

-905 RALSDKA
+905 SALSDKA

-919 TCNTD
+919 KCNST
-924 NDTYAGKLMALAKE
+924 DTYAGKLMALAKA

-943 DIGTIQYTISSDGK
+943 DIGSIQYTISSDGK

-962 GKGTLSADMAND
+962 GSGDLSADLANN
-974 AWTEAK
+974 AWTDEK

-999 LNNMSALKTVDAVR
+999 LNNMTALKTVDAVR
-1013 GVEVV
+1013 GVKVG
-1018 GGKNVFPNADIVIR
+1018 GGKNVFPNAGTILIR

-1068 YDYTTYMQSILNDV
+1068 DDYTTYMQSILNDV
-1082 NANLEGTKVQL
+1082 NAKLDGTKVTF
-1093 SFIQHGS
+1093 SRIVFGS
-1100 RKIGITQTYSD
+1100 RKIGLDGSYSNSNE
-1111 GKATNYSHESCI
+1111 TNYSHESCI
-1123 QDVVNKVKDSSA
+1123 QDVVDKVNDSSA
-1135 VSSNDV
+1135 TSKHDV
-1141 DGDYFKNLNPASNT
+1141 TGAYFKSLNPAANT
-1155 WDLIIIQDYRE
+1155 WDLIIIQDYCE
-1166 SCVSAADNAS
+1166 SCSTNS
-1176 NNNGQDYVFI
+1176 NYVFI
-1186 NHLRGAIENLRL
+1186 DHLRNTIKNLRL

-1207 FMDWMDTYDYSK
+1207 FMDWLDHSEDAAH
-1219 YFSRYTE
+1219 YTD
-1226 NSLSN
+1226 NSLEN
-1231 YTAASN
+1231 YKLASE
-1237 KTEGNPDFIIA
+1237 KSVEGNPNFIVA
-1248 GATFIGNAM
+1248 GATFIRTAM
-1257 TSYLGQSKN
+1257 TSYLGKAKN
-1266 LEDTIPLHNAGTTQV
+1266 LEDTKPLHSSDTTQV
-1281 PQLWRD
+1281 SQIWRD
-1287 NTHMSYETGRYLAGT
+1287 NTRMSYETGRYLAGA
-1302 SVAAKLFTD
+1302 SVAAKVLTD
-1311 IFSKE
+1311 VYSKE
-1316 ITFKEGADF
+1316 ITFTTGDF
-1325 YSVLSYNPNSKDSNV
+1325 YSALSYAPNSANSGVKK
-1340 RQDWPGEF
+1340 DWPGEF
-1348 TPEIVEI
+1348 TPEIAEI

-1363 IEKPTEITKLT
+1363 IENPTEITELT

-1396 EWNEAAIKA
+1396 EWNETAIAAKA
-1405 KSTEVLA
+1405 AGVLS
-1412 EKADAKVISVS
+1412 EKAGAKVNSVS
-1423 VSDSTTKI
+1423 VSGNTATI
-1431 TLRYGYSEATA
+1431 TLRYGYSETAA

-1454 TAHIESTKLGSTTVP
+1454 TAYIESTNLGSTTVP

-1563 VLDAYDAM
+1563 VLGAYDVM

-1665 RKSSGGSSSSSG
+1665 RKSSGSSSSSSG
-1677 SSGSYAVTAPSTKNG
+1677 SSGSYAVSAPSTKNG

-1704 DRVTITV
+1704 DRVTVTV

-1789 GKTNGLF
+1789 GKANGLF

>member
-1 MKRRILASLLS
+1 
-12 LVMMLSLLPTA
+12 MMLSLLPTA
-23 VWAVNDEGSTSSGNG
+23 VWAVDDEGSTSSGNG
-38 WPAGATGITVA
+38 WPSGATGITVA
-49 TEKYSVTN
+49 TEKYSVKD
-57 YDEDTTNVKAST
+57 YDEDKTNVTAST

-76 GDTLTIGGA
+76 SDTLTIGGK
-85 GAISDYSNTKD
+85 GAISDYSNTSKL
-96 KTNVLRFTQA
+96 TNVLRFTQA
-106 DWFKQR
+106 DWYMVKDTI
-112 KNIKHVVIE
+112 KNVVIE
-121 DGITGIGTLAIA
+121 AGITGIGTLAIA
-133 NMTQLESIEIQGADV
+133 NMTHLESIEIKGADV

-153 AVNNYDGNSGT
+153 AVNNYQGNDGT

-177 NMDENSMDKNS
+177 KMGENG
-188 WFEKSNKNPNPTIE
+188 WFTESSQNPNPTIE
-202 FVISNTDEIKNGYA
+202 FVISNVNDIEAHYA
-216 DVLKLDVNE
+216 DVLKLD
-225 AASWDKA
+225 AADSANWSA
-232 TISQITTAYEEY
+232 IAAAYEEY
-244 TALPESVKTV
+244 EALPDVVKTQ
-254 LNTDVGEPLK
+254 LKDSVGTPLAEK
-264 ALYDAAVNKRG
+264 YATASNLRG
-275 WPAGAKGINIALK
+275 WPAGAKGINIALE

-307 LDGSTLKLGGNGAFP
+307 LDGSTLKLGGDGAFP
-322 LTGYDSSS
+322 YTGYDSSS
-330 AKDGNL
+330 ATDHNL

-376 YLRNPQIE
+376 YLRNKEIE
-384 LVDGAVCGYTG
+384 LVNGAVCGYTG

-401 TLHLYKRAYDKL
+401 TLHLYKSAYDKL
-413 PSGWYMTNSLT
+413 PSGWYMLNNLT
-424 DAPSGRYLDPTL
+424 TAPEHRYLDPTL

-441 EVEAFESTY
+441 EVEAFESKY
-450 ADIWNYSASLT
+450 EAIWALGVSL
-461 NDQKET
+461 NDEQKET

-473 EYQGMDALFQNQLMN
+473 EYQGMDAMLQNQLMN
-488 VDTLSGGQT
+488 MDTLSSGQT

-509 TGGTVAKFPD
+509 TGGTVAKFPG

-527 DKATETLTLTYT
+527 DEETKTLTLTYT
-539 GSDTGTIPDYNPI
+539 GSGTGTIPDYNQYT
-552 SAPLGTVPI
+552 APLGSVQI
-561 KNVVIDSKIANVGAY
+561 ENVVIDSKITSVGAY

-590 NTKLAENY
+590 NTTLAENY

-612 AFIDTYAKVWTLTG
+612 AFIDTYAQVWTLTG
-626 VVPSYG
+626 VVPAG
-632 IKENGVFLNADVPT
+632 IVENGVSKNDAFV
-646 AVENAV
+646 AVKNAV
-652 KAYKNLNSNVKAQL
+652 TAYKKLNSNVEAQL
-666 KELKIDGGPTYYE
+666 KKLKIDGGSTYYA

-690 DNMTVISGG
+690 DNMTKISGG
-699 IPNGVDETGCFTYM
+699 IPNGVDEKGCFTYM
-713 DGIHWTLTKNDES
+713 DGIHWTLTKNDEG

-741 AALPDFGNNT
+741 AALPDFGNST

-766 NCFSSYFKNKVTKT
+766 NCFGSAFKNKVTKT
-780 YLGEGITGV
+780 YLGEGITDV

-799 CTDFH
+799 CTDFY

-824 PTFTPKIYL
+824 PAFKPNIYL

-851 NAGQNHTTADFNL
+851 DEGKNHTTADFNL

-870 AFEQTEAFKNLW
+870 AFEQNEAFKDLW
-882 TMNAADANTAEN
+882 TMNAADANTEGN

-905 RALSDKA
+905 SALSDKA

-919 TCNTD
+919 KCNST
-924 NDTYAGKLMALAKE
+924 DTYAGKLMALAKA

-943 DIGTIQYTISSDGK
+943 DIGSIQYTISSDGK

-962 GKGTLSADMAND
+962 GSGDLSADLANN
-974 AWTEAK
+974 AWTDEK

-999 LNNMSALKTVDAVR
+999 LNNMTALKTVDAVR
-1013 GVEVV
+1013 GVKVG
-1018 GGKNVFPNADIVIR
+1018 GGKNVFPNAGTILIR

-1068 YDYTTYMQSILNDV
+1068 DDYTTYMQSILNDV
-1082 NANLEGTKVQL
+1082 NAKLDGTKVTF
-1093 SFIQHGS
+1093 SRIVFGS
-1100 RKIGITQTYSD
+1100 RKIGLDGSYSNSNE
-1111 GKATNYSHESCI
+1111 TNYSHESCI
-1123 QDVVNKVKDSSA
+1123 QDVVDKVNDSSA
-1135 VSSNDV
+1135 TSKHDV
-1141 DGDYFKNLNPASNT
+1141 TGAYFKSLNPAANT

-1166 SCVSAADNAS
+1166 SCSTNS
-1176 NNNGQDYVFI
+1176 NYVFI
-1186 NHLRGAIENLRL
+1186 DHLRNTIKNLRL

-1207 FMDWMDTYDYSK
+1207 FMDWLDHSEDAAH
-1219 YFSRYTE
+1219 YTD
-1226 NSLSN
+1226 NSLEN
-1231 YTAASN
+1231 YKLASE
-1237 KTEGNPDFIIA
+1237 KSVEGNPNFIVA
-1248 GATFIGNAM
+1248 GATFIRTAM
-1257 TSYLGQSKN
+1257 TSYLGKAKN
-1266 LEDTIPLHNAGTTQV
+1266 LEDTKPLHSSDTTQV
-1281 PQLWRD
+1281 SQIWRD
-1287 NTHMSYETGRYLAGT
+1287 NTHMSYETGRYLAGA
-1302 SVAAKLFTD
+1302 SVAAKVLTD
-1311 IFSKE
+1311 VYSKE
-1316 ITFKEGADF
+1316 ITFTTGDF
-1325 YSVLSYNPNSKDSNV
+1325 YSALSYAPNSANSGVKK
-1340 RQDWPGEF
+1340 DWPGEF
-1348 TPEIVEI
+1348 TPEIAEI

-1363 IEKPTEITKLT
+1363 IENPTEITELT

-1396 EWNEAAIKA
+1396 EWNETAIAAKA
-1405 KSTEVLA
+1405 AGVLS
-1412 EKADAKVISVS
+1412 EKAGAKVNSVS
-1423 VSDSTTKI
+1423 VSGNTATI
-1431 TLRYGYSEATA
+1431 TLRYGYSETAA

-1454 TAHIESTKLGSTTVP
+1454 TAYIESTNLGSTTVP

-1563 VLDAYDAM
+1563 VLGAYDVM

-1665 RKSSGGSSSSSG
+1665 RKSSGSSSSSSG
-1677 SSGSYAVTAPSTKNG
+1677 SSGSYAVSAPSTKNG

-1704 DRVTITV
+1704 DRVTVTV

-1789 GKTNGLF
+1789 GKANGLF

>member
-23 VWAVNDEGSTSSGNG
+23 VWAVDDEGSTSSGNG
-38 WPAGATGITVA
+38 WPSGATGITVA
-49 TEKYSVTN
+49 TEKYSVKD
-57 YDEDTTNVKAST
+57 YDEDKTNVTAST

-76 GDTLTIGGA
+76 SDTLTIGGK
-85 GAISDYSNTKD
+85 GAISDYSNTSKL
-96 KTNVLRFTQA
+96 TNVLRFTQA
-106 DWFKQR
+106 DWYMVKDTI
-112 KNIKHVVIE
+112 KNVVIE
-121 DGITGIGTLAIA
+121 AGITGIGTLAIA
-133 NMTQLESIEIQGADV
+133 NMTHLESIEIKGADV

-153 AVNNYDGNSGT
+153 AVNNYQGNDGT

-177 NMDENSMDKNS
+177 KMGENG
-188 WFEKSNKNPNPTIE
+188 WFTESSQNPNPTIE
-202 FVISNTDEIKNGYA
+202 FVISNVNDIEAHYA
-216 DVLKLDVNE
+216 DVLKLD
-225 AASWDKA
+225 AADSANWSA
-232 TISQITTAYEEY
+232 IAAAYEEY
-244 TALPESVKTV
+244 EALPDVVKTQ
-254 LNTDVGEPLK
+254 LKNSVGTPLAEK
-264 ALYDAAVNKRG
+264 YATASNLRG
-275 WPAGAKGINIALK
+275 WPAGAKGINIALE

-307 LDGSTLKLGGNGAFP
+307 LDGSTLKLGGDGAFP
-322 LTGYDSSS
+322 YTGYDSSS
-330 AKDGNL
+330 ATDHNL

-376 YLRNPQIE
+376 YLRNKEIE
-384 LVDGAVCGYTG
+384 LVNGAVCGYTG

-401 TLHLYKRAYDKL
+401 TLHLYKSAYDKL
-413 PSGWYMTNSLT
+413 PSGWYMLNNLT
-424 DAPSGRYLDPTL
+424 TAPEHRYLDPTL

-441 EVEAFESTY
+441 EVEAFESKY
-450 ADIWNYSASLT
+450 EAIWALGVSL
-461 NDQKET
+461 NDEQKET

-473 EYQGMDALFQNQLMN
+473 EYQGMDAMLQNQLMN
-488 VDTLSGGQT
+488 MDTLSSGQT

-509 TGGTVAKFPD
+509 TGGTVAKFPG

-527 DKATETLTLTYT
+527 DEETKTLTLTYT
-539 GSDTGTIPDYNPI
+539 GSGTGTIPDYNQYT
-552 SAPLGTVPI
+552 APLGSVQI
-561 KNVVIDSKIANVGAY
+561 ENVVIDSKITSVGAY

-590 NTKLAENY
+590 NTTLAENY

-612 AFIDTYAKVWTLTG
+612 AFIDTYAQVWTLTG
-626 VVPSYG
+626 VVPAG
-632 IKENGVFLNADVPT
+632 IVENGVSKNDAFV
-646 AVENAV
+646 AVKNAV
-652 KAYKNLNSNVKAQL
+652 TAYKKLNSNVEAQL
-666 KELKIDGGPTYYE
+666 KKLKIDGGSTYYA

-690 DNMTVISGG
+690 DNMTKISGG
-699 IPNGVDETGCFTYM
+699 IPNGVDEKGCFTYM
-713 DGIHWTLTKNDES
+713 DGIHWTLTKNDEG

-741 AALPDFGNNT
+741 AALPDFGNST

-766 NCFSSYFKNKVTKT
+766 NCFGSAFKNKVTKT
-780 YLGEGITGV
+780 YLGEGITDV

-799 CTDFH
+799 CTDFY

-824 PTFTPKIYL
+824 PAFKPNIYL

-851 NAGQNHTTADFNL
+851 DEGKNHTTADFNL

-870 AFEQTEAFKNLW
+870 AFEQNEAFKDLW
-882 TMNAADANTAEN
+882 TMNAADANTEGN

-905 RALSDKA
+905 SALSDKA

-919 TCNTD
+919 KCNST
-924 NDTYAGKLMALAKE
+924 DTYAGKLMALAKA

-943 DIGTIQYTISSDGK
+943 DIGSIQYTISSDGK

-962 GKGTLSADMAND
+962 GSGDLSADLANN
-974 AWTEAK
+974 AWTDEK

-999 LNNMSALKTVDAVR
+999 LNNMTALKTVDAVR
-1013 GVEVV
+1013 GVKVG
-1018 GGKNVFPNADIVIR
+1018 GGKNVFPNAGTILIR

-1068 YDYTTYMQSILNDV
+1068 DDYTTYMQSILNDV
-1082 NANLEGTKVQL
+1082 NAKLDGTKVTF
-1093 SFIQHGS
+1093 SRIVFGS
-1100 RKIGITQTYSD
+1100 RKIGLDGSYSNSNE
-1111 GKATNYSHESCI
+1111 TNYSHESCI
-1123 QDVVNKVKDSSA
+1123 QDVVDKVNDSSA
-1135 VSSNDV
+1135 TSKHDV
-1141 DGDYFKNLNPASNT
+1141 TGAYFKSLNPAANT

-1166 SCVSAADNAS
+1166 SCSTNS
-1176 NNNGQDYVFI
+1176 NYVFI
-1186 NHLRGAIENLRL
+1186 DHLRNTIKNLRL

-1207 FMDWMDTYDYSK
+1207 FMDWLDHSEDAAH
-1219 YFSRYTE
+1219 YTD
-1226 NSLSN
+1226 NSLEN
-1231 YTAASN
+1231 YKLASE
-1237 KTEGNPDFIIA
+1237 KSVEGNPNFIVA
-1248 GATFIGNAM
+1248 GATFIRTAM
-1257 TSYLGQSKN
+1257 TSYLGKAKN
-1266 LEDTIPLHNAGTTQV
+1266 LEDTKPLHSSDTTHVSQI
-1281 PQLWRD
+1281 WRD
-1287 NTHMSYETGRYLAGT
+1287 NTHMSYETGRYLAGA
-1302 SVAAKLFTD
+1302 SVAAKVLTD
-1311 IFSKE
+1311 VYSKE
-1316 ITFKEGADF
+1316 ITFTTGDF
-1325 YSVLSYNPNSKDSNV
+1325 YSALSYAPNSANSGVKK
-1340 RQDWPGEF
+1340 DWPGEF
-1348 TPEIVEI
+1348 TPEIAEI

-1363 IEKPTEITKLT
+1363 IENPTEITELT

-1396 EWNEAAIKA
+1396 EWNETAIAAKA
-1405 KSTEVLA
+1405 AGVLS
-1412 EKADAKVISVS
+1412 EKAGAKVNSVS
-1423 VSDSTTKI
+1423 VSGNTATI
-1431 TLRYGYSEATA
+1431 TLRYGYSETAA

-1454 TAHIESTKLGSTTVP
+1454 TAYIESTNLGSTTVP

-1563 VLDAYDAM
+1563 VLGAYDVM

-1665 RKSSGGSSSSSG
+1665 RKSSGSSSSSSG
-1677 SSGSYAVTAPSTKNG
+1677 SSGSYAVSAPSTKNG

-1704 DRVTITV
+1704 DRVTVTV

-1789 GKTNGLF
+1789 GKANGLF

>member
-1 MKRRILASLLS
+1 M
-12 LVMMLSLLPTA
+12 V
-23 VWAVNDEGSTSSGNG
+23 
-38 WPAGATGITVA
+38 
-49 TEKYSVTN
+49 Y
-57 YDEDTTNVKAST
+57 
-69 TIWYKID
+69 
-76 GDTLTIGGA
+76 
-85 GAISDYSNTKD
+85 AI
-96 KTNVLRFTQA
+96 
-106 DWFKQR
+106 
-112 KNIKHVVIE
+112 KNVVIE
-121 DGITGIGTLAIA
+121 AGITGIGTLAIA
-133 NMTQLESIEIQGADV
+133 NMTHLESIEIKGADV

-153 AVNNYDGNSGT
+153 AVNNYQGNDGT

-177 NMDENSMDKNS
+177 KMGENG
-188 WFEKSNKNPNPTIE
+188 WFTESSQNPNPTIE
-202 FVISNTDEIKNGYA
+202 FVISNVNDIEAHYA
-216 DVLKLDVNE
+216 DVLKLD
-225 AASWDKA
+225 AADSANWSA
-232 TISQITTAYEEY
+232 IAAAYEEY
-244 TALPESVKTV
+244 EALPDVVKTQ
-254 LNTDVGEPLK
+254 LKDSVGTPLAEK
-264 ALYDAAVNKRG
+264 YATASNLRG
-275 WPAGAKGINIALK
+275 WPAGAKGINIALE

-307 LDGSTLKLGGNGAFP
+307 LDGSTLKLGGDGAFP
-322 LTGYDSSS
+322 YTGYDSSS
-330 AKDGNL
+330 ATDHNL

-376 YLRNPQIE
+376 YLRNKEIE
-384 LVDGAVCGYTG
+384 LVNGAVCGYTG

-401 TLHLYKRAYDKL
+401 TLHLYKSAYDKL
-413 PSGWYMTNSLT
+413 PSGWYMLNNLT
-424 DAPSGRYLDPTL
+424 TAPEHRYLDPTL

-441 EVEAFESTY
+441 EVEAFESKY
-450 ADIWNYSASLT
+450 EAIWALGVSL
-461 NDQKET
+461 NDEQKET

-473 EYQGMDALFQNQLMN
+473 EYQGMDAMLQNQLMN
-488 VDTLSGGQT
+488 MDTLSSGQT

-509 TGGTVAKFPD
+509 TGGTVAKFPG

-527 DKATETLTLTYT
+527 DEETKTLTLTYT
-539 GSDTGTIPDYNPI
+539 GSGTGTIPDYNQYT
-552 SAPLGTVPI
+552 APLGSVQI
-561 KNVVIDSKIANVGAY
+561 ENVVIDSKITSVGAY

-590 NTKLAENY
+590 NTTLAENY

-612 AFIDTYAKVWTLTG
+612 AFIDTYAQVWTLTG
-626 VVPSYG
+626 VVPAG
-632 IKENGVFLNADVPT
+632 IVENGVSKNDAFV
-646 AVENAV
+646 AVKNAV
-652 KAYKNLNSNVKAQL
+652 TAYKKLNSNVEAQL
-666 KELKIDGGPTYYE
+666 KKLKIDGGSTYYA

-690 DNMTVISGG
+690 DNMTKISGG
-699 IPNGVDETGCFTYM
+699 IPNGVDEKGCFTYM
-713 DGIHWTLTKNDES
+713 DGIHWTLTKNDEG

-741 AALPDFGNNT
+741 AALPDFGNST

-766 NCFSSYFKNKVTKT
+766 NCFGSAFKNKVTKT
-780 YLGEGITGV
+780 YLGEGITDV

-799 CTDFH
+799 CTDFY

-824 PTFTPKIYL
+824 PAFKPNIYL

-851 NAGQNHTTADFNL
+851 DEGKNHTTADFNL

-870 AFEQTEAFKNLW
+870 AFEQNEAFKDLW
-882 TMNAADANTAEN
+882 TMNAADANTEGN

-905 RALSDKA
+905 SALSDKA

-919 TCNTD
+919 KCNST
-924 NDTYAGKLMALAKE
+924 DTYAGKLMALAKA

-943 DIGTIQYTISSDGK
+943 DIGSIQYTISSDGK

-962 GKGTLSADMAND
+962 GSGDLSADLANN
-974 AWTEAK
+974 AWTDEK

-999 LNNMSALKTVDAVR
+999 LNNMTALKTVDAVR
-1013 GVEVV
+1013 GVKVG
-1018 GGKNVFPNADIVIR
+1018 GGKNVFPNAGTILIR

-1068 YDYTTYMQSILNDV
+1068 DDYTTYMQSILNDV
-1082 NANLEGTKVQL
+1082 NAKLDGTKVTF
-1093 SFIQHGS
+1093 SRIVFGS
-1100 RKIGITQTYSD
+1100 RKIGLDGSYSNSNE
-1111 GKATNYSHESCI
+1111 TNYSHESCI
-1123 QDVVNKVKDSSA
+1123 QDVVDKVNDSSA
-1135 VSSNDV
+1135 TSKHDV
-1141 DGDYFKNLNPASNT
+1141 TGAYFKSLNPAANT

-1166 SCVSAADNAS
+1166 SCSTNS
-1176 NNNGQDYVFI
+1176 NYVFI
-1186 NHLRGAIENLRL
+1186 DHLRNTIKNLRL

-1207 FMDWMDTYDYSK
+1207 FMDWLDHSEDAAH
-1219 YFSRYTE
+1219 YTD
-1226 NSLSN
+1226 NSLEN
-1231 YTAASN
+1231 YKLASE
-1237 KTEGNPDFIIA
+1237 KSVEGNPNFIVA
-1248 GATFIGNAM
+1248 GATFIRTAM
-1257 TSYLGQSKN
+1257 TSYLGKAKN
-1266 LEDTIPLHNAGTTQV
+1266 LEDTKPLHSSDTTQV
-1281 PQLWRD
+1281 SQIWRD
-1287 NTHMSYETGRYLAGT
+1287 NTHMSYETGRYLAGA
-1302 SVAAKLFTD
+1302 SVAAKVLTD
-1311 IFSKE
+1311 VYSKE
-1316 ITFKEGADF
+1316 ITFTTGDF
-1325 YSVLSYNPNSKDSNV
+1325 YSALSYAPNSANSGVKK
-1340 RQDWPGEF
+1340 DWPGEF
-1348 TPEIVEI
+1348 TPEIAEI

-1363 IEKPTEITKLT
+1363 IENPTEITELT

-1396 EWNEAAIKA
+1396 EWNETAIAAKA
-1405 KSTEVLA
+1405 AGVLS
-1412 EKADAKVISVS
+1412 EKAGAKVNSVS
-1423 VSDSTTKI
+1423 VSGNTATI
-1431 TLRYGYSEATA
+1431 TLRYGYSETAA

-1454 TAHIESTKLGSTTVP
+1454 TAYIESTNLGSTTVP

-1563 VLDAYDAM
+1563 VLGAYDVM

-1665 RKSSGGSSSSSG
+1665 RKSSGSSSSSSG
-1677 SSGSYAVTAPSTKNG
+1677 SSGSYAVSAPSTKNG

-1704 DRVTITV
+1704 DRVTVTV

-1789 GKTNGLF
+1789 GKANGLF

>member
-1 MKRRILASLLS
+1 
-12 LVMMLSLLPTA
+12 MMLSLLPTA
-23 VWAVNDEGSTSSGNG
+23 VWAVDDEGSTSSGNG
-38 WPAGATGITVA
+38 WPSGATGITVA
-49 TEKYSVTN
+49 TEKYSVKD
-57 YDEDTTNVKAST
+57 YDEDKTNVTAST

-76 GDTLTIGGA
+76 SDTLTIGGK
-85 GAISDYSNTKD
+85 GAISDYSNTSKL
-96 KTNVLRFTQA
+96 TNVLRFTQA
-106 DWFKQR
+106 DWYMVKDTI
-112 KNIKHVVIE
+112 KNVVIE
-121 DGITGIGTLAIA
+121 AGITGIGTLAIA
-133 NMTQLESIEIQGADV
+133 NMTHLESIEIKGADV

-153 AVNNYDGNSGT
+153 AVNNYQGNDGT

-177 NMDENSMDKNS
+177 KMGENG
-188 WFEKSNKNPNPTIE
+188 WFTESSQNPNPTIE
-202 FVISNTDEIKNGYA
+202 FVISNVNDIEAHYA
-216 DVLKLDVNE
+216 DVLKLD
-225 AASWDKA
+225 AADSANWSA
-232 TISQITTAYEEY
+232 IAAAYEEY
-244 TALPESVKTV
+244 EALPDVVKTQ
-254 LNTDVGEPLK
+254 LKDSVGTPLAEK
-264 ALYDAAVNKRG
+264 YATASNLRG
-275 WPAGAKGINIALK
+275 WPAGAKGINIALE

-307 LDGSTLKLGGNGAFP
+307 LDGSTLKLGGDGAFP
-322 LTGYDSSS
+322 YTGYDSSS
-330 AKDGNL
+330 ATDHNL

-376 YLRNPQIE
+376 YLRNKEIE
-384 LVDGAVCGYTG
+384 LVNGAVCGYTG

-401 TLHLYKRAYDKL
+401 TLHLYKSAYDKL
-413 PSGWYMTNSLT
+413 PSGWYMLNNLT
-424 DAPSGRYLDPTL
+424 TAPEHRYLDPTL

-441 EVEAFESTY
+441 EVEAFESKY
-450 ADIWNYSASLT
+450 EAIWALGVSL
-461 NDQKET
+461 NDEQKET

-473 EYQGMDALFQNQLMN
+473 EYQGMDAMLQNQLMN
-488 VDTLSGGQT
+488 MDTLSSGQT

-509 TGGTVAKFPD
+509 TGGTVAKFPG

-527 DKATETLTLTYT
+527 DEETKTLTLTYT
-539 GSDTGTIPDYNPI
+539 GSGTGTIPDYNQYT
-552 SAPLGTVPI
+552 APLGSVQI
-561 KNVVIDSKIANVGAY
+561 ENVVIDSKITSVGAY

-590 NTKLAENY
+590 NTTLAENY

-612 AFIDTYAKVWTLTG
+612 AFIDTYAQVWTLTG
-626 VVPSYG
+626 VVPAG
-632 IKENGVFLNADVPT
+632 IVENGVSKNDAFV
-646 AVENAV
+646 AVKNAV
-652 KAYKNLNSNVKAQL
+652 TAYKKLNSNVEAQL
-666 KELKIDGGPTYYE
+666 KKLKIDGGSTYYA

-690 DNMTVISGG
+690 DNMTKISGG
-699 IPNGVDETGCFTYM
+699 IPNGVDEKGCFTYM
-713 DGIHWTLTKNDES
+713 DGIHWTLTKNDEG

-741 AALPDFGNNT
+741 AALPDFGNST

-766 NCFSSYFKNKVTKT
+766 NCFGSAFKNKVTKT
-780 YLGEGITGV
+780 YLGEGITDV

-799 CTDFH
+799 CTDFY

-824 PTFTPKIYL
+824 PAFKPNIYL

-851 NAGQNHTTADFNL
+851 DEGKNHTTADFNL

-870 AFEQTEAFKNLW
+870 TFEQNEAFKDLW
-882 TMNAADANTAEN
+882 TMNAADANTEGN

-905 RALSDKA
+905 SALSDKA

-919 TCNTD
+919 KCNST
-924 NDTYAGKLMALAKE
+924 DTYAGKLMALAKA

-943 DIGTIQYTISSDGK
+943 DIGSIQYTISSDGK

-962 GKGTLSADMAND
+962 GSGDLSADLANN
-974 AWTEAK
+974 AWTDEK

-999 LNNMSALKTVDAVR
+999 LNNMTALKTVDAVR
-1013 GVEVV
+1013 GVKVG
-1018 GGKNVFPNADIVIR
+1018 GGKNVFPNAGTILIR

-1068 YDYTTYMQSILNDV
+1068 DDYTTYMQSILNDV
-1082 NANLEGTKVQL
+1082 NAKLDGTKVTF
-1093 SFIQHGS
+1093 SRIVFGS
-1100 RKIGITQTYSD
+1100 RKIGLDGSYSNSNE
-1111 GKATNYSHESCI
+1111 TNYSHESCI
-1123 QDVVNKVKDSSA
+1123 QDVVDKVNDSSA
-1135 VSSNDV
+1135 TSKHDV
-1141 DGDYFKNLNPASNT
+1141 TGAYFKSLNPAANT

-1166 SCVSAADNAS
+1166 SCSTNS
-1176 NNNGQDYVFI
+1176 NYVFI
-1186 NHLRGAIENLRL
+1186 DHLRNTIKNLRL

-1207 FMDWMDTYDYSK
+1207 FMDWLDHSEDAAH
-1219 YFSRYTE
+1219 YTD
-1226 NSLSN
+1226 NSLEN
-1231 YTAASN
+1231 YKLASE
-1237 KTEGNPDFIIA
+1237 KSVEGNPNFIVA
-1248 GATFIGNAM
+1248 GATFIRTAM
-1257 TSYLGQSKN
+1257 TSYLGKAKN
-1266 LEDTIPLHNAGTTQV
+1266 LEDTKPLHSSDTTQV
-1281 PQLWRD
+1281 SQIWRD
-1287 NTHMSYETGRYLAGT
+1287 NTHMSYETGRYLAGA
-1302 SVAAKLFTD
+1302 SVAAKVLTD
-1311 IFSKE
+1311 VYSKE
-1316 ITFKEGADF
+1316 ITFTTGDF
-1325 YSVLSYNPNSKDSNV
+1325 YSALSYAPNSANSGVKK
-1340 RQDWPGEF
+1340 DWPGEF
-1348 TPEIVEI
+1348 TPEIAEI

-1363 IEKPTEITKLT
+1363 IENPTEITELT

-1396 EWNEAAIKA
+1396 EWNETAIAAKA
-1405 KSTEVLA
+1405 AGVLS
-1412 EKADAKVISVS
+1412 EKAGAKVNSVS
-1423 VSDSTTKI
+1423 VSGNTATI
-1431 TLRYGYSEATA
+1431 TLRYGYSETAA

-1454 TAHIESTKLGSTTVP
+1454 TAYIESTNLGSTTVP

-1563 VLDAYDAM
+1563 VLGAYDVM

-1665 RKSSGGSSSSSG
+1665 RKSSGSSSSSSG
-1677 SSGSYAVTAPSTKNG
+1677 SSGSYAVSAPSTKNG

-1704 DRVTITV
+1704 DRVTVTV

-1789 GKTNGLF
+1789 GKANGLF

>member
-23 VWAVNDEGSTSSGNG
+23 VWAVDDEGSTSSGNG
-38 WPAGATGITVA
+38 WPSGATGITVA
-49 TEKYSVTN
+49 TEKYSVKD
-57 YDEDTTNVKAST
+57 YDEDKTNVTAST

-76 GDTLTIGGA
+76 SDTLTIGGK
-85 GAISDYSNTKD
+85 GAISDYSNTSKL
-96 KTNVLRFTQA
+96 TNVLRFTQA
-106 DWFKQR
+106 DWYMVKDTI
-112 KNIKHVVIE
+112 KNVVIE
-121 DGITGIGTLAIA
+121 AGITGIGTLAIA
-133 NMTQLESIEIQGADV
+133 NMTHLESIEIKGADV

-153 AVNNYDGNSGT
+153 AVNNYQGNDGT

-177 NMDENSMDKNS
+177 KMGENG
-188 WFEKSNKNPNPTIE
+188 WFTESSQNPNPTIE
-202 FVISNTDEIKNGYA
+202 FVISNVNDIEAHYA
-216 DVLKLDVNE
+216 DVLKLD
-225 AASWDKA
+225 AADSANWSA
-232 TISQITTAYEEY
+232 IAAAYEEY
-244 TALPESVKTV
+244 EALPDVVKTQ
-254 LNTDVGEPLK
+254 LKDSVGTPLAEK
-264 ALYDAAVNKRG
+264 YATASNLRG
-275 WPAGAKGINIALK
+275 WPAGAKGINIALE

-307 LDGSTLKLGGNGAFP
+307 LDGSTLKLGGDGAFP
-322 LTGYDSSS
+322 YTGYDSSS
-330 AKDGNL
+330 ATDHNL

-376 YLRNPQIE
+376 YLRNKEIE
-384 LVDGAVCGYTG
+384 LVNGAVCGYTG

-401 TLHLYKRAYDKL
+401 TLHLYKSAYDKL
-413 PSGWYMTNSLT
+413 PSGWYMLNNLT
-424 DAPSGRYLDPTL
+424 TAPEHRYLDPTL

-441 EVEAFESTY
+441 EVEAFESKY
-450 ADIWNYSASLT
+450 EAIWALGVSL
-461 NDQKET
+461 NDEQKET

-473 EYQGMDALFQNQLMN
+473 EYQGMDAMLQNQLMN
-488 VDTLSGGQT
+488 MDTLSSGQT

-509 TGGTVAKFPD
+509 TGGTVAKFPG

-527 DKATETLTLTYT
+527 DEETKTLTLTYT
-539 GSDTGTIPDYNPI
+539 GSGTGTIPDYNQYT
-552 SAPLGTVPI
+552 APLGSVQI
-561 KNVVIDSKIANVGAY
+561 ENVVIDSKITSVGAY

-590 NTKLAENY
+590 NTTLAENY

-612 AFIDTYAKVWTLTG
+612 AFIDTYAQVWTLTG
-626 VVPSYG
+626 VVPAG
-632 IKENGVFLNADVPT
+632 IVENGVSKNDAFV
-646 AVENAV
+646 AVKNAV
-652 KAYKNLNSNVKAQL
+652 TAYKKLNSNVEAQL
-666 KELKIDGGPTYYE
+666 KKLKIDGGSTYYA

-690 DNMTVISGG
+690 DNMTKISGG
-699 IPNGVDETGCFTYM
+699 IPNGVDEKGCFTYM
-713 DGIHWTLTKNDES
+713 DGIHWTLTKNDEG

-741 AALPDFGNNT
+741 AALPDFGNST

-766 NCFSSYFKNKVTKT
+766 NCFGSAFKNKVTKT
-780 YLGEGITGV
+780 YLGEGITDV

-799 CTDFH
+799 CTDFY

-824 PTFTPKIYL
+824 PAFKPNIYL

-839 AANWADDLNKGA
+839 ATNWADDLNKGA
-851 NAGQNHTTADFNL
+851 DEGKNHTTADFNL

-870 AFEQTEAFKNLW
+870 TFEQNEAFKDLW
-882 TMNAADANTAEN
+882 TMNAADANTEGN

-905 RALSDKA
+905 SALSDKA

-919 TCNTD
+919 KCNST
-924 NDTYAGKLMALAKE
+924 DTYAGKLMALAKA

-943 DIGTIQYTISSDGK
+943 DIGSIQYTISSDGK

-962 GKGTLSADMAND
+962 GSGDLSADLANN
-974 AWTEAK
+974 AWTDEK

-999 LNNMSALKTVDAVR
+999 LNNMTALKTVDAVR
-1013 GVEVV
+1013 GVKVG
-1018 GGKNVFPNADIVIR
+1018 GGKNVFPNAGTILIR

-1068 YDYTTYMQSILNDV
+1068 DDYTTYMQSILNDV
-1082 NANLEGTKVQL
+1082 NAKLDGTKVTF
-1093 SFIQHGS
+1093 SRIVFGS
-1100 RKIGITQTYSD
+1100 RKIGLDGSYSNSNE
-1111 GKATNYSHESCI
+1111 TNYSHESCI
-1123 QDVVNKVKDSSA
+1123 QDVVDKVNDSSA
-1135 VSSNDV
+1135 TSKHDV
-1141 DGDYFKNLNPASNT
+1141 TGAYFKSLNPAANT

-1166 SCVSAADNAS
+1166 SCSTNS
-1176 NNNGQDYVFI
+1176 NYVFI
-1186 NHLRGAIENLRL
+1186 DHLRNTIKNLRL

-1207 FMDWMDTYDYSK
+1207 FMDWLDHSEDAAH
-1219 YFSRYTE
+1219 YTD
-1226 NSLSN
+1226 NSLEN
-1231 YTAASN
+1231 YKLASE
-1237 KTEGNPDFIIA
+1237 KSVEGNPNFIVA
-1248 GATFIGNAM
+1248 GATFIRTAM
-1257 TSYLGQSKN
+1257 TSYLGKAKN
-1266 LEDTIPLHNAGTTQV
+1266 LEDTKPLHSSDTTQV
-1281 PQLWRD
+1281 SQIWRD
-1287 NTHMSYETGRYLAGT
+1287 NTHMSYETGRYLAGA
-1302 SVAAKLFTD
+1302 SVAAKVLTD
-1311 IFSKE
+1311 VYSKE
-1316 ITFKEGADF
+1316 ITFTTGDF
-1325 YSVLSYNPNSKDSNV
+1325 YSALSYAPNSANSGVKK
-1340 RQDWPGEF
+1340 DWPGEF
-1348 TPEIVEI
+1348 TPEIAEI

-1363 IEKPTEITKLT
+1363 IENPTEITELT

-1396 EWNEAAIKA
+1396 EWNETAIAAKA
-1405 KSTEVLA
+1405 AGVLS
-1412 EKADAKVISVS
+1412 EKAGAKVNSVS
-1423 VSDSTTKI
+1423 VSGNTATI
-1431 TLRYGYSEATA
+1431 TLRYGYSETAA

-1454 TAHIESTKLGSTTVP
+1454 TAYIESTNLGSTTVP

-1563 VLDAYDAM
+1563 VLGAYDVM

-1665 RKSSGGSSSSSG
+1665 RKSSGSSSSSSG
-1677 SSGSYAVTAPSTKNG
+1677 SSGSYAVSAPSTKNG

-1704 DRVTITV
+1704 DRVTVTV

-1789 GKTNGLF
+1789 GKANGLF

>member
-23 VWAVNDEGSTSSGNG
+23 VWAVDDEGSTSSGNG
-38 WPAGATGITVA
+38 WPSGATGITVA
-49 TEKYSVTN
+49 TEKYSVKD
-57 YDEDTTNVKAST
+57 YDEDKTNVTAST

-76 GDTLTIGGA
+76 SDTLTIGGK
-85 GAISDYSNTKD
+85 GAISDYSNTSKL
-96 KTNVLRFTQA
+96 TNVLRFTQA
-106 DWFKQR
+106 DWYMVKDTI
-112 KNIKHVVIE
+112 KNVVIE
-121 DGITGIGTLAIA
+121 AGITGIGTLAIA
-133 NMTQLESIEIQGADV
+133 NMTHLESIEIKGADV

-153 AVNNYDGNSGT
+153 AVNNYQGNDGT

-177 NMDENSMDKNS
+177 KMGENG
-188 WFEKSNKNPNPTIE
+188 WFTESSQNPNPTIE
-202 FVISNTDEIKNGYA
+202 FVISNVNDIEAHYA
-216 DVLKLDVNE
+216 DVLKLD
-225 AASWDKA
+225 AADSANWSA
-232 TISQITTAYEEY
+232 IAAAYEEY
-244 TALPESVKTV
+244 EALPDVVKTQ
-254 LNTDVGEPLK
+254 LKDSVGTPLAEK
-264 ALYDAAVNKRG
+264 YATASNLRG
-275 WPAGAKGINIALK
+275 WPAGAKGINIALE

-307 LDGSTLKLGGNGAFP
+307 LDGSTLKLGGDGAFP
-322 LTGYDSSS
+322 YTGYDSSS
-330 AKDGNL
+330 ATDHNL

-376 YLRNPQIE
+376 YLRNKEIE
-384 LVDGAVCGYTG
+384 LVNGAVCGYTG

-401 TLHLYKRAYDKL
+401 TLHLYKSAYDKL
-413 PSGWYMTNSLT
+413 PSGWYMLNNLT
-424 DAPSGRYLDPTL
+424 TAPEHRYLDPTL

-441 EVEAFESTY
+441 EVEAFESKY
-450 ADIWNYSASLT
+450 EAIWALGVSL
-461 NDQKET
+461 NDEQKET

-473 EYQGMDALFQNQLMN
+473 EYQGMDAMLQNQLMN
-488 VDTLSGGQT
+488 MDTLSSGQT

-509 TGGTVAKFPD
+509 TGGTVAKFPG

-527 DKATETLTLTYT
+527 DEETKTLTLTYT
-539 GSDTGTIPDYNPI
+539 GSGTGTIPDYNQYT
-552 SAPLGTVPI
+552 APLGSVQI
-561 KNVVIDSKIANVGAY
+561 ENVVIDSKITSVGAY

-590 NTKLAENY
+590 NTTLAENY

-612 AFIDTYAKVWTLTG
+612 AFIDTYAQVWTLTG
-626 VVPSYG
+626 VVPAG
-632 IKENGVFLNADVPT
+632 IVENGVSKNDAFV
-646 AVENAV
+646 AVKNAV
-652 KAYKNLNSNVKAQL
+652 TAYKKLNSNVEAQL
-666 KELKIDGGPTYYE
+666 KKLKIDGGSTYYA

-690 DNMTVISGG
+690 DNMTKISGG
-699 IPNGVDETGCFTYM
+699 IPNGVDEKGCFTYM
-713 DGIHWTLTKNDES
+713 DGIHWTLTKNDEG

-741 AALPDFGNNT
+741 AALPDFGNST

-766 NCFSSYFKNKVTKT
+766 NCFGSAFKNKVTKT
-780 YLGEGITGV
+780 YLGEGITDV

-799 CTDFH
+799 CTDFY

-824 PTFTPKIYL
+824 PAFKPNIYL

-851 NAGQNHTTADFNL
+851 DEGKNHTTADFNL

-870 AFEQTEAFKNLW
+870 AFEQNEAFKDLW
-882 TMNAADANTAEN
+882 TMNAADANTEGN

-905 RALSDKA
+905 SALSDKA

-919 TCNTD
+919 KCNST
-924 NDTYAGKLMALAKE
+924 DTYAGKLMALAKA

-943 DIGTIQYTISSDGK
+943 DIGSIQYTISSDGK

-962 GKGTLSADMAND
+962 GSGDLSADLANN
-974 AWTEAK
+974 AWTDEK

-999 LNNMSALKTVDAVR
+999 LNNMTALKTVDAVR
-1013 GVEVV
+1013 GVKVG
-1018 GGKNVFPNADIVIR
+1018 GGKNVFPNAGTILIR

-1068 YDYTTYMQSILNDV
+1068 NDYTTYMQSILNDV
-1082 NANLEGTKVQL
+1082 NAKLDGTKVTF
-1093 SFIQHGS
+1093 SRIVFGS
-1100 RKIGITQTYSD
+1100 RKIGLDGSYSNSNE
-1111 GKATNYSHESCI
+1111 TNYSHESCI
-1123 QDVVNKVKDSSA
+1123 QDVVDKVNDSSA
-1135 VSSNDV
+1135 TSKHDV
-1141 DGDYFKNLNPASNT
+1141 TGAYFKSLNPAANT

-1166 SCVSAADNAS
+1166 SCSTNS
-1176 NNNGQDYVFI
+1176 NYVFI
-1186 NHLRGAIENLRL
+1186 DHLRNTIKNLRL

-1207 FMDWMDTYDYSK
+1207 FMDWLDHSEDAAH
-1219 YFSRYTE
+1219 YTD
-1226 NSLSN
+1226 NSLEN
-1231 YTAASN
+1231 YKLASE
-1237 KTEGNPDFIIA
+1237 KSVEGNPNFIVA
-1248 GATFIGNAM
+1248 GATFIRTAM
-1257 TSYLGQSKN
+1257 TSYLGKAKN
-1266 LEDTIPLHNAGTTQV
+1266 LEDTKPLHSSDTTQV
-1281 PQLWRD
+1281 SQIWRD
-1287 NTHMSYETGRYLAGT
+1287 NTHMSYETGRYLAGA
-1302 SVAAKLFTD
+1302 SVAAKVLTD
-1311 IFSKE
+1311 VYSKE
-1316 ITFKEGADF
+1316 ITFTTGDF
-1325 YSVLSYNPNSKDSNV
+1325 YSALSYAPNSANSGVKK
-1340 RQDWPGEF
+1340 DWPGEF
-1348 TPEIVEI
+1348 TPEIAEI

-1363 IEKPTEITKLT
+1363 IENPTEITELT

-1396 EWNEAAIKA
+1396 EWNETAIAAKA
-1405 KSTEVLA
+1405 AGVLS
-1412 EKADAKVISVS
+1412 EKAGAKVNSVS
-1423 VSDSTTKI
+1423 VSGNTATI
-1431 TLRYGYSEATA
+1431 TLRYGYSETAA

-1454 TAHIESTKLGSTTVP
+1454 TAYIESTNLGSTTVP

-1563 VLDAYDAM
+1563 VLGAYDVM

-1665 RKSSGGSSSSSG
+1665 RKSSGSSSSSSG
-1677 SSGSYAVTAPSTKNG
+1677 SSGSYAVSAPSTKNG

-1704 DRVTITV
+1704 DRVTVTV

-1789 GKTNGLF
+1789 GKANGLF

>member
-1 MKRRILASLLS
+1 
-12 LVMMLSLLPTA
+12 MMLSLLPTA
-23 VWAVNDEGSTSSGNG
+23 VWAVDDEGSTSSGNG
-38 WPAGATGITVA
+38 WPSGATGITVA
-49 TEKYSVTN
+49 TEKYSVKD
-57 YDEDTTNVKAST
+57 YDEDKTNVTAST

-76 GDTLTIGGA
+76 SDTLTIGGK
-85 GAISDYSNTKD
+85 GAISDYSNTSKL
-96 KTNVLRFTQA
+96 TNVLRFTQA
-106 DWFKQR
+106 DWYMVKDTI
-112 KNIKHVVIE
+112 KNVVIE
-121 DGITGIGTLAIA
+121 AGITGIGTLAIA
-133 NMTQLESIEIQGADV
+133 NMTHLESIEIKGADV

-153 AVNNYDGNSGT
+153 AVNNYQGNDGT

-177 NMDENSMDKNS
+177 KMGENG
-188 WFEKSNKNPNPTIE
+188 WFTESSQNPNPTIE
-202 FVISNTDEIKNGYA
+202 FVISNVNDIEAHYA
-216 DVLKLDVNE
+216 DVLKLD
-225 AASWDKA
+225 AADSANWSA
-232 TISQITTAYEEY
+232 IAAAYEEY
-244 TALPESVKTV
+244 EALPDVVKTQ
-254 LNTDVGEPLK
+254 LKDSVGTPLAEK
-264 ALYDAAVNKRG
+264 YATASNLRG
-275 WPAGAKGINIALK
+275 WPAGAKGINIALE

-307 LDGSTLKLGGNGAFP
+307 LDGSTLKLGGDGAFP
-322 LTGYDSSS
+322 YTGYDSSS
-330 AKDGNL
+330 ATDHNL

-376 YLRNPQIE
+376 YLRNKEIE
-384 LVDGAVCGYTG
+384 LVNGAVCGYTG

-401 TLHLYKRAYDKL
+401 TLHLYKSAYDKL
-413 PSGWYMTNSLT
+413 PSGWYMLNNLT
-424 DAPSGRYLDPTL
+424 TAPEHRYLDPTL

-441 EVEAFESTY
+441 EVEAFESKY
-450 ADIWNYSASLT
+450 EAIWALGVSL
-461 NDQKET
+461 NDEQKET

-473 EYQGMDALFQNQLMN
+473 EYQGMDAMLQNQLMN
-488 VDTLSGGQT
+488 MDTLSSGQT

-509 TGGTVAKFPD
+509 TGGTVAKFPG

-527 DKATETLTLTYT
+527 DEETKTLTLTYT
-539 GSDTGTIPDYNPI
+539 GSGTGTIPDYNQYT
-552 SAPLGTVPI
+552 APLGSVQI
-561 KNVVIDSKIANVGAY
+561 ENVVIDSKITSVGAY

-590 NTKLAENY
+590 NTTLAENY

-612 AFIDTYAKVWTLTG
+612 AFIDTYAQVWTLTG
-626 VVPSYG
+626 VVPAG
-632 IKENGVFLNADVPT
+632 IVENGVSKNDAFV
-646 AVENAV
+646 AVKNAV
-652 KAYKNLNSNVKAQL
+652 TAYKKLNSNVEAQL
-666 KELKIDGGPTYYE
+666 KKLKIDGGSTYYA

-690 DNMTVISGG
+690 DNMTKISGG
-699 IPNGVDETGCFTYM
+699 IPNGVDEKGCFTYM
-713 DGIHWTLTKNDES
+713 DGIHWTLTKNDEG

-741 AALPDFGNNT
+741 AALPDFGNST

-766 NCFSSYFKNKVTKT
+766 NCFGSAFKNKVTKT
-780 YLGEGITGV
+780 YLGEGITDV

-799 CTDFH
+799 CTDFY

-824 PTFTPKIYL
+824 PAFKPNIYL

-851 NAGQNHTTADFNL
+851 DEGKNHTTADFNL

-870 AFEQTEAFKNLW
+870 AFEQNEAFKDLW
-882 TMNAADANTAEN
+882 TMNAADANTEGN

-905 RALSDKA
+905 SALSDKA

-919 TCNTD
+919 KCNST
-924 NDTYAGKLMALAKE
+924 DTYAGKLMALAKA

-943 DIGTIQYTISSDGK
+943 DIGSIQYTISSDGK

-962 GKGTLSADMAND
+962 GSGDLSADLANN
-974 AWTEAK
+974 AWTDEK

-999 LNNMSALKTVDAVR
+999 LNNMTALKTVDAVR
-1013 GVEVV
+1013 GVKVG
-1018 GGKNVFPNADIVIR
+1018 GGKNVFPNAGTILIR

-1068 YDYTTYMQSILNDV
+1068 DDYTTYMQSILNDV
-1082 NANLEGTKVQL
+1082 NAKLDGTKVTF
-1093 SFIQHGS
+1093 SRIVFGS
-1100 RKIGITQTYSD
+1100 RKIGLDGSYSNSNE
-1111 GKATNYSHESCI
+1111 TNYSHESCI
-1123 QDVVNKVKDSSA
+1123 QDVVDKVNDSSA
-1135 VSSNDV
+1135 TSKHDV
-1141 DGDYFKNLNPASNT
+1141 TGAYFKSLNPAANT

-1166 SCVSAADNAS
+1166 SCSTNS
-1176 NNNGQDYVFI
+1176 NYVFI
-1186 NHLRGAIENLRL
+1186 DHLRNTIKNLRL

-1207 FMDWMDTYDYSK
+1207 FMDWLDHSEDAAH
-1219 YFSRYTE
+1219 YTD
-1226 NSLSN
+1226 NSLEN
-1231 YTAASN
+1231 YKLASE
-1237 KTEGNPDFIIA
+1237 KSVEGNPNFIVA
-1248 GATFIGNAM
+1248 GATFIRTAM
-1257 TSYLGQSKN
+1257 TSYLGKAKN
-1266 LEDTIPLHNAGTTQV
+1266 LEDTKPLHSSDTTQV
-1281 PQLWRD
+1281 SQIWRD
-1287 NTHMSYETGRYLAGT
+1287 NTHMSYETGRYLAGA
-1302 SVAAKLFTD
+1302 SVAAKVLTD
-1311 IFSKE
+1311 VYSKE
-1316 ITFKEGADF
+1316 ITFTTGDF
-1325 YSVLSYNPNSKDSNV
+1325 YSALSYAPNSANSGVKK
-1340 RQDWPGEF
+1340 DWPGEF
-1348 TPEIVEI
+1348 TPEIAEI

-1363 IEKPTEITKLT
+1363 IENPTEITELT

-1396 EWNEAAIKA
+1396 EWNETAIAAKA
-1405 KSTEVLA
+1405 AGVLS
-1412 EKADAKVISVS
+1412 EKAGAKVNSVS
-1423 VSDSTTKI
+1423 VSGNTATI
-1431 TLRYGYSEATA
+1431 TLRYGYSETAA

-1454 TAHIESTKLGSTTVP
+1454 TAYIESTNLGSTTVP

-1563 VLDAYDAM
+1563 VLGAYDVM

-1665 RKSSGGSSSSSG
+1665 RKSSGSSSSSSG
-1677 SSGSYAVTAPSTKNG
+1677 SSGSYAVSAPSTKNG

-1704 DRVTITV
+1704 DRVTVTV

-1761 AASIFADVPA
+1761 AVSTCADVPA

-1789 GKTNGLF
+1789 GKANGLF

-1885 FTDVAAGDFYA
+1885 FTDVESNAFCA

-1908 NGTSASTFSPNAG
+1908 NGTSASTFSPSNG

-1935 QGK
+1935 NQ

>member
-1 MKRRILASLLS
+1 MVK
-12 LVMMLSLLPTA
+12 
-23 VWAVNDEGSTSSGNG
+23 
-38 WPAGATGITVA
+38 
-49 TEKYSVTN
+49 
-57 YDEDTTNVKAST
+57 DT
-69 TIWYKID
+69 I
-76 GDTLTIGGA
+76 
-85 GAISDYSNTKD
+85 
-96 KTNVLRFTQA
+96 
-106 DWFKQR
+106 
-112 KNIKHVVIE
+112 KNVVIE
-121 DGITGIGTLAIA
+121 AGITGIGTLAIA
-133 NMTQLESIEIQGADV
+133 NMTHLESIEIKGADV

-153 AVNNYDGNSGT
+153 AVNNYQGNDGT

-177 NMDENSMDKNS
+177 KMGENG
-188 WFEKSNKNPNPTIE
+188 WFTESSQNPNPTIE
-202 FVISNTDEIKNGYA
+202 FVISNVNDIEAHYA
-216 DVLKLDVNE
+216 DVLKLD
-225 AASWDKA
+225 AADSANWSA
-232 TISQITTAYEEY
+232 IAAAYEEY
-244 TALPESVKTV
+244 EALPDVVKTQ
-254 LNTDVGEPLK
+254 LKDSVGTPLAEK
-264 ALYDAAVNKRG
+264 YATASNLRG
-275 WPAGAKGINIALK
+275 WPAGAKGINIALE

-307 LDGSTLKLGGNGAFP
+307 LDGSTLKLGGDGAFP
-322 LTGYDSSS
+322 YTGYDSSS
-330 AKDGNL
+330 ATDHNL

-376 YLRNPQIE
+376 YLRNKEIE
-384 LVDGAVCGYTG
+384 LVNGAVCGYTG

-401 TLHLYKRAYDKL
+401 TLHLYKSAYDKL
-413 PSGWYMTNSLT
+413 PSGWYMLNNLT
-424 DAPSGRYLDPTL
+424 TAPEHRYLDPTL

-441 EVEAFESTY
+441 EVEAFESKY
-450 ADIWNYSASLT
+450 EAIWALGVSL
-461 NDQKET
+461 NDEQKET

-473 EYQGMDALFQNQLMN
+473 EYQGMDAMLQNQLMN
-488 VDTLSGGQT
+488 MDTLSSGQT

-509 TGGTVAKFPD
+509 TGGTVAKFPG

-527 DKATETLTLTYT
+527 DEETKTLTLTYT
-539 GSDTGTIPDYNPI
+539 GSGTGTIPDYNQYT
-552 SAPLGTVPI
+552 APLGSVQI
-561 KNVVIDSKIANVGAY
+561 ENVVIDSKITSVGAY
-576 ALANHGDITVYASV
+576 ALANHGNITVYASV
-590 NTKLAENY
+590 NTTLAENY
-598 AAGSTVTLIYSETQ
+598 AEGSTVTLIYSETQ
-612 AFIDTYAKVWTLTG
+612 AFIDTYAQVWTLTG
-626 VVPSYG
+626 VVPAG
-632 IKENGVFLNADVPT
+632 IVENGVSKNDAFV
-646 AVENAV
+646 AVKNAV
-652 KAYKNLNSNVKAQL
+652 AAYKKLASKVKDQL
-666 KELKIDGGPTYYE
+666 KELKIDGGSTYYA

-690 DNMTVISGG
+690 DNMTKISGG
-699 IPNGVDETGCFTYM
+699 IPNGVDEKGCFTYM
-713 DGIHWTLTKNDES
+713 DGIHWTLTKNDEG

-741 AALPDFGNNT
+741 AALPDFGNST

-766 NCFSSYFKNKVTKT
+766 NCFGSAFKNKVTKT
-780 YLGEGITGV
+780 YLGEGITDV

-799 CTDFH
+799 CTDFY

-824 PTFTPKIYL
+824 PAFKPNIYL

-851 NAGQNHTTADFNL
+851 DEGKNHTTADFNL

-870 AFEQTEAFKNLW
+870 AFEQNEAFKDLW
-882 TMNAADANTAEN
+882 TMNAADANTEGN

-905 RALSDKA
+905 SALSDKA

-919 TCNTD
+919 KCNST
-924 NDTYAGKLMALAKE
+924 DTYAGKLMALAKA

-943 DIGTIQYTISSDGK
+943 NIGSIQYTISSDGK

-962 GKGTLSADMAND
+962 GSGDLSADLANN
-974 AWTEAK
+974 AWTDEK

-999 LNNMSALKTVDAVR
+999 LNNMTALKTVDAVR
-1013 GVEVV
+1013 GVKVG
-1018 GGKNVFPNADIVIR
+1018 GGKNVFPNAGTILIR

-1068 YDYTTYMQSILNDV
+1068 DDYTTYMQSILNDV
-1082 NANLEGTKVQL
+1082 NAKLDGTKVTF
-1093 SFIQHGS
+1093 SRIVFGS
-1100 RKIGITQTYSD
+1100 RKIGLDGSYSNSNE
-1111 GKATNYSHESCI
+1111 TNYSHESCI
-1123 QDVVNKVKDSSA
+1123 QDVVDKVNDSSA
-1135 VSSNDV
+1135 TSKHDV
-1141 DGDYFKNLNPASNT
+1141 TGAYFKSLNPAANT

-1166 SCVSAADNAS
+1166 SCSTNS
-1176 NNNGQDYVFI
+1176 NYVFI
-1186 NHLRGAIENLRL
+1186 DHLRNTIKNLRL

-1207 FMDWMDTYDYSK
+1207 FMDWLDHSEDAAH
-1219 YFSRYTE
+1219 YTD
-1226 NSLSN
+1226 NSLEN
-1231 YTAASN
+1231 YKLASE
-1237 KTEGNPDFIIA
+1237 KSVEGNPNFIVA
-1248 GATFIGNAM
+1248 GATFIRTAM
-1257 TSYLGQSKN
+1257 TSYLGKAKN
-1266 LEDTIPLHNAGTTQV
+1266 LEDTKPLHSSDTTQV
-1281 PQLWRD
+1281 SQIWRD
-1287 NTHMSYETGRYLAGT
+1287 NTHMSYETGRYLAGA
-1302 SVAAKLFTD
+1302 SVAAKVLTD
-1311 IFSKE
+1311 VYSKE
-1316 ITFKEGADF
+1316 ITFTTGDF
-1325 YSVLSYNPNSKDSNV
+1325 YSALSYAPNSANSGVKK
-1340 RQDWPGEF
+1340 DWPGEF
-1348 TPEIVEI
+1348 TPEIAEI

-1363 IEKPTEITKLT
+1363 IENPTEITELT

-1396 EWNEAAIKA
+1396 EWNETAIAAKA
-1405 KSTEVLA
+1405 AGVLS
-1412 EKADAKVISVS
+1412 EKAGAKVNSVS
-1423 VSDSTTKI
+1423 VSGNTATI
-1431 TLRYGYSEATA
+1431 TLRYGYSETAA

-1454 TAHIESTKLGSTTVP
+1454 TAYIESTNLGSTTVP

-1563 VLDAYDAM
+1563 VLGAYDVM

-1665 RKSSGGSSSSSG
+1665 RKSSGSSSSSSG
-1677 SSGSYAVTAPSTKNG
+1677 SSGSYAVSAPSTKNG

-1704 DRVTITV
+1704 DRVTVTV

-1789 GKTNGLF
+1789 GKANGLF

>member
-23 VWAVNDEGSTSSGNG
+23 VWAVDDEGSTSSGNG
-38 WPAGATGITVA
+38 WPSGATGITVA
-49 TEKYSVTN
+49 TEKYSVKD
-57 YDEDTTNVKAST
+57 YDEDKTNVTAST

-76 GDTLTIGGA
+76 SDTLTIGGK
-85 GAISDYSNTKD
+85 GAISDYSNTSKL
-96 KTNVLRFTQA
+96 TNVLRFTQA
-106 DWFKQR
+106 DWYMVKDTI
-112 KNIKHVVIE
+112 KNVVIE
-121 DGITGIGTLAIA
+121 AGITGIGTLAIA
-133 NMTQLESIEIQGADV
+133 NMTHLESIEIKGADV

-153 AVNNYDGNSGT
+153 AVNNYQGNDGT

-177 NMDENSMDKNS
+177 KMGENG
-188 WFEKSNKNPNPTIE
+188 WFTESSQNPNPTIE
-202 FVISNTDEIKNGYA
+202 FVISNVNDIEAHYA
-216 DVLKLDVNE
+216 DVLKLD
-225 AASWDKA
+225 AADSANWSA
-232 TISQITTAYEEY
+232 IAAAYEEY
-244 TALPESVKTV
+244 EALPDVVKTQ
-254 LNTDVGEPLK
+254 LKDSVGTPLAEK
-264 ALYDAAVNKRG
+264 YATASNLRG
-275 WPAGAKGINIALK
+275 WPAGAKGINIALE

-307 LDGSTLKLGGNGAFP
+307 LDGSTLKLGGDGAFP
-322 LTGYDSSS
+322 YTGYDSSS
-330 AKDGNL
+330 ATDHNL

-376 YLRNPQIE
+376 YLRNKEIE
-384 LVDGAVCGYTG
+384 LVNGAVCGYTG

-401 TLHLYKRAYDKL
+401 TLHLYKSAYDKL
-413 PSGWYMTNSLT
+413 PSGWYMLNNLT
-424 DAPSGRYLDPTL
+424 TAPEHRYLDPTL

-441 EVEAFESTY
+441 EVEAFESKY
-450 ADIWNYSASLT
+450 EAIWALGVSL
-461 NDQKET
+461 NDEQKET

-473 EYQGMDALFQNQLMN
+473 EYQGMDAMLQNQLMN
-488 VDTLSGGQT
+488 MDTLSSGQT

-509 TGGTVAKFPD
+509 TGGTVAKFPG

-527 DKATETLTLTYT
+527 DEETKTLTLTYT
-539 GSDTGTIPDYNPI
+539 GSGTGTIPDYNQYT
-552 SAPLGTVPI
+552 APLGSVQI
-561 KNVVIDSKIANVGAY
+561 ENVVIDSKITSVGAY

-590 NTKLAENY
+590 NTTLAENY

-612 AFIDTYAKVWTLTG
+612 AFIDTYAQVWTLTG
-626 VVPSYG
+626 VVPAG
-632 IKENGVFLNADVPT
+632 IVENGVSKNDAFV
-646 AVENAV
+646 AVKNAV
-652 KAYKNLNSNVKAQL
+652 TAYKKLNSNVEAQL
-666 KELKIDGGPTYYE
+666 KKLKIDGGSTYYA

-690 DNMTVISGG
+690 DNMTKISGG
-699 IPNGVDETGCFTYM
+699 IPNGVDEKGCFTYM
-713 DGIHWTLTKNDES
+713 DGIHWTLTKNDEG

-741 AALPDFGNNT
+741 AALPDFGNST

-766 NCFSSYFKNKVTKT
+766 NCFGSAFKNKVTKT
-780 YLGEGITGV
+780 YLGEGITDV

-799 CTDFH
+799 CTDFY

-811 DLAGYAFDYYSCF
+811 DLADYAFDYYSCF
-824 PTFTPKIYL
+824 PAFKPNIYL

-851 NAGQNHTTADFNL
+851 DEGKNHTTADFNL

-870 AFEQTEAFKNLW
+870 AFEQNEAFKDLW
-882 TMNAADANTAEN
+882 TMNAADANTEGN

-905 RALSDKA
+905 SALSDKA

-919 TCNTD
+919 KCNST
-924 NDTYAGKLMALAKE
+924 DTYAGKLMALAKA

-943 DIGTIQYTISSDGK
+943 DIGSIQYTISSDGK

-962 GKGTLSADMAND
+962 GSGDLSADLANN
-974 AWTEAK
+974 AWTDEK

-999 LNNMSALKTVDAVR
+999 LNNMTALKTVDAVR
-1013 GVEVV
+1013 GVKVG
-1018 GGKNVFPNADIVIR
+1018 GGKNVFPNAGTILIR

-1068 YDYTTYMQSILNDV
+1068 DDYTTYMQSILNDV
-1082 NANLEGTKVQL
+1082 NAKLDGTKVTF
-1093 SFIQHGS
+1093 SRIVFGS
-1100 RKIGITQTYSD
+1100 RKIGLDGSYSNSNE
-1111 GKATNYSHESCI
+1111 TNYSHESCI
-1123 QDVVNKVKDSSA
+1123 QDVVDKVNDSSA
-1135 VSSNDV
+1135 TSKHDV
-1141 DGDYFKNLNPASNT
+1141 TGAYFKSLNPAANT

-1166 SCVSAADNAS
+1166 SCSTNS
-1176 NNNGQDYVFI
+1176 NYVFI
-1186 NHLRGAIENLRL
+1186 DHLRNTIKNLRL

-1207 FMDWMDTYDYSK
+1207 FMDWLDHSEDAAH
-1219 YFSRYTE
+1219 YTD
-1226 NSLSN
+1226 NSLEN
-1231 YTAASN
+1231 YKLASE
-1237 KTEGNPDFIIA
+1237 KSVEGNPNFIVA
-1248 GATFIGNAM
+1248 GATFIRTAM
-1257 TSYLGQSKN
+1257 TSYLGKAKN
-1266 LEDTIPLHNAGTTQV
+1266 LEDTKPLHSSDTTQV
-1281 PQLWRD
+1281 SQIWRD
-1287 NTHMSYETGRYLAGT
+1287 NTHMSYETGRYLAGA
-1302 SVAAKLFTD
+1302 SVAAKVLTD
-1311 IFSKE
+1311 VYSKE
-1316 ITFKEGADF
+1316 ITFTTGDF
-1325 YSVLSYNPNSKDSNV
+1325 YSALSYAPNSANSGVKK
-1340 RQDWPGEF
+1340 DWPGEF
-1348 TPEIVEI
+1348 TPEIAEI

-1363 IEKPTEITKLT
+1363 IENPTEITELT

-1396 EWNEAAIKA
+1396 EWNETAIAAKA
-1405 KSTEVLA
+1405 AGVLS
-1412 EKADAKVISVS
+1412 EKAGAKVNSVS
-1423 VSDSTTKI
+1423 VSGNTATI
-1431 TLRYGYSEATA
+1431 TLRYGYSETAA

-1454 TAHIESTKLGSTTVP
+1454 TAYIESTNLGSTTVP

-1563 VLDAYDAM
+1563 VLGAYDVM

-1665 RKSSGGSSSSSG
+1665 RKSSGSSSSSSG
-1677 SSGSYAVTAPSTKNG
+1677 SSGSYAVSAPSTKNG

-1704 DRVTITV
+1704 DRVTVTV

-1789 GKTNGLF
+1789 GK
-1796 GSNDPCTR
+1796 
-1804 GQIVTF
+1804 
-1810 LWRAAGSPAPKGTAK
+1810 A
-1825 VPADVLPGS
+1825 
-1834 YCYDAVAWALE
+1834 
-1845 NGITNGLAD
+1845 NGLAD

>member
-23 VWAVNDEGSTSSGNG
+23 VWAVDDEGSTSSGNG
-38 WPAGATGITVA
+38 WPSGATGITVA
-49 TEKYSVTN
+49 TEKYSVKD
-57 YDEDTTNVKAST
+57 YDEDKTNVTAST

-76 GDTLTIGGA
+76 SDTLTIGGK
-85 GAISDYSNTKD
+85 GAISDYSNTSKL
-96 KTNVLRFTQA
+96 TNVLRFTQA
-106 DWFKQR
+106 DWYMVKDTI
-112 KNIKHVVIE
+112 KNVVIE
-121 DGITGIGTLAIA
+121 AGITGIGTLAIA
-133 NMTQLESIEIQGADV
+133 NMTHLESIEIKGADV

-153 AVNNYDGNSGT
+153 AVNNYQGNDGT

-177 NMDENSMDKNS
+177 KMGENG
-188 WFEKSNKNPNPTIE
+188 WFTESSQNPNPTIE
-202 FVISNTDEIKNGYA
+202 FVISNVNDIEAHYA
-216 DVLKLDVNE
+216 DVLKLD
-225 AASWDKA
+225 AADSANWSA
-232 TISQITTAYEEY
+232 IAAAYEEY
-244 TALPESVKTV
+244 EALPDVVKTQ
-254 LNTDVGEPLK
+254 LKDSVGTPLAEK
-264 ALYDAAVNKRG
+264 YATASNLRG
-275 WPAGAKGINIALK
+275 WPAGAKGINIALE

-307 LDGSTLKLGGNGAFP
+307 LDGSTLKLGGDGAFP
-322 LTGYDSSS
+322 YTGYDPSS
-330 AKDGNL
+330 ATDHNL

-376 YLRNPQIE
+376 YLRNKEIE
-384 LVDGAVCGYTG
+384 LVNGAVCGYTG

-401 TLHLYKRAYDKL
+401 TLHLYKSAYDKL
-413 PSGWYMTNSLT
+413 PSGWYMLNNLT
-424 DAPSGRYLDPTL
+424 TAPEHRYLDPTL

-441 EVEAFESTY
+441 EVEAFESKY
-450 ADIWNYSASLT
+450 EAIWALGVSL
-461 NDQKET
+461 NDEQKET

-473 EYQGMDALFQNQLMN
+473 EYQGMDAMLQNQLMN
-488 VDTLSGGQT
+488 MDTLSSGQT

-509 TGGTVAKFPD
+509 TGGTVAKFPG

-527 DKATETLTLTYT
+527 DEETKTLTLTYT
-539 GSDTGTIPDYNPI
+539 GSGTGTIPDYNQYT
-552 SAPLGTVPI
+552 APLGSVQI
-561 KNVVIDSKIANVGAY
+561 ENVVIDSKITSVGAY

-590 NTKLAENY
+590 NTTLAENY

-612 AFIDTYAKVWTLTG
+612 AFIDTYAQVWTLTG
-626 VVPSYG
+626 VVPAG
-632 IKENGVFLNADVPT
+632 IVENGVSKNDAFV
-646 AVENAV
+646 AVKNAV
-652 KAYKNLNSNVKAQL
+652 TAYKKLNSNVEAQL
-666 KELKIDGGPTYYE
+666 KKLKIDGGSTYYA

-690 DNMTVISGG
+690 DNMTKISGG
-699 IPNGVDETGCFTYM
+699 IPNGVDEKGCFTYM
-713 DGIHWTLTKNDES
+713 DGIHWTLTKNDEG

-741 AALPDFGNNT
+741 AALPDFGNST

-766 NCFSSYFKNKVTKT
+766 NCFGSAFKNKVTKT
-780 YLGEGITGV
+780 YLGEGITDV

-799 CTDFH
+799 CTDFY

-824 PTFTPKIYL
+824 PAFKPNIYL

-851 NAGQNHTTADFNL
+851 DEGKNHTTADFNL

-870 AFEQTEAFKNLW
+870 AFEQNEAFKDLW
-882 TMNAADANTAEN
+882 TMNAADANTEGN

-905 RALSDKA
+905 SALSDKA

-919 TCNTD
+919 KCNST
-924 NDTYAGKLMALAKE
+924 DTYAGKLMALAKA

-943 DIGTIQYTISSDGK
+943 DIGSIQYTISSDGK

-962 GKGTLSADMAND
+962 GSGDLSADLANN
-974 AWTEAK
+974 AWTDEK

-999 LNNMSALKTVDAVR
+999 LNNMTALQTVDAVR
-1013 GVEVV
+1013 GVKVG
-1018 GGKNVFPNADIVIR
+1018 GGKNVFPNAGTILIR

-1068 YDYTTYMQSILNDV
+1068 DDYTTYMQSILNDV
-1082 NANLEGTKVQL
+1082 NAKLDGTKVTF
-1093 SFIQHGS
+1093 SRIVFGS
-1100 RKIGITQTYSD
+1100 RKIGLDGSYSNSNE
-1111 GKATNYSHESCI
+1111 TNYSHESCI
-1123 QDVVNKVKDSSA
+1123 QDVVDKVNDSSA
-1135 VSSNDV
+1135 TSKHDV
-1141 DGDYFKNLNPASNT
+1141 TGAYFKSLNPAANT

-1166 SCVSAADNAS
+1166 SCSTNS
-1176 NNNGQDYVFI
+1176 NYVFI
-1186 NHLRGAIENLRL
+1186 DHLRNTIKNLRL

-1207 FMDWMDTYDYSK
+1207 FMDWLDHSEDAAH
-1219 YFSRYTE
+1219 YTD
-1226 NSLSN
+1226 NSLEN
-1231 YTAASN
+1231 YKLASE
-1237 KTEGNPDFIIA
+1237 KSVEGNPNFIVA
-1248 GATFIGNAM
+1248 GATFIRTAM
-1257 TSYLGQSKN
+1257 TSYLGKAKN
-1266 LEDTIPLHNAGTTQV
+1266 LEDTKPLHSSDTTQV
-1281 PQLWRD
+1281 SQIWRD
-1287 NTHMSYETGRYLAGT
+1287 NTHMSYETGRYLAGA
-1302 SVAAKLFTD
+1302 SVAAKVLTD
-1311 IFSKE
+1311 VYSKE
-1316 ITFKEGADF
+1316 ITFTTGDF
-1325 YSVLSYNPNSKDSNV
+1325 YSALSYAPNSANSGVKK
-1340 RQDWPGEF
+1340 DWPGEF
-1348 TPEIVEI
+1348 TPEIAEI

-1363 IEKPTEITKLT
+1363 IENPTEITELT

-1396 EWNEAAIKA
+1396 EWNETAIAAKA
-1405 KSTEVLA
+1405 AGVLS
-1412 EKADAKVISVS
+1412 EKAGAKVNSVS
-1423 VSDSTTKI
+1423 VSGNTATI
-1431 TLRYGYSEATA
+1431 TLRYGYSETAA

-1454 TAHIESTKLGSTTVP
+1454 TAYIESTNLGSTTVP

-1563 VLDAYDAM
+1563 VLGAYDVM

-1665 RKSSGGSSSSSG
+1665 RKSSGSSSSSSG
-1677 SSGSYAVTAPSTKNG
+1677 SSGSYAVSAPSTKNG

-1704 DRVTITV
+1704 DRVTVTV

-1789 GKTNGLF
+1789 GKANGLF

>member
-1 MKRRILASLLS
+1 MVK
-12 LVMMLSLLPTA
+12 
-23 VWAVNDEGSTSSGNG
+23 
-38 WPAGATGITVA
+38 
-49 TEKYSVTN
+49 
-57 YDEDTTNVKAST
+57 DT
-69 TIWYKID
+69 I
-76 GDTLTIGGA
+76 
-85 GAISDYSNTKD
+85 
-96 KTNVLRFTQA
+96 
-106 DWFKQR
+106 
-112 KNIKHVVIE
+112 KNVVIE
-121 DGITGIGTLAIA
+121 AGITGIGTLAIA
-133 NMTQLESIEIQGADV
+133 NMTHLESIEIKGADV

-153 AVNNYDGNSGT
+153 AVNNYQGNDGT

-177 NMDENSMDKNS
+177 KMGENG
-188 WFEKSNKNPNPTIE
+188 WFTESSQNPNPTIE
-202 FVISNTDEIKNGYA
+202 FVISNVNDIEAHYA
-216 DVLKLDVNE
+216 DVLKLD
-225 AASWDKA
+225 AADSANWSA
-232 TISQITTAYEEY
+232 IAAAYEEY
-244 TALPESVKTV
+244 EALPDVVKTQ
-254 LNTDVGEPLK
+254 LKDSVGTPLAEK
-264 ALYDAAVNKRG
+264 YATASNLRG
-275 WPAGAKGINIALK
+275 WPAGAKGINIALE

-307 LDGSTLKLGGNGAFP
+307 LDGSTLKLGGDGAFP
-322 LTGYDSSS
+322 YTGYDSSS
-330 AKDGNL
+330 ATDHNL

-376 YLRNPQIE
+376 YLRNKEIE
-384 LVDGAVCGYTG
+384 LVNGAVCGYTG

-401 TLHLYKRAYDKL
+401 TLHLYKSAYDKL
-413 PSGWYMTNSLT
+413 PSGWYMLNNLT
-424 DAPSGRYLDPTL
+424 TAPEHRYLDPTL

-441 EVEAFESTY
+441 EVEAFESKY
-450 ADIWNYSASLT
+450 EAIWALGVSL
-461 NDQKET
+461 NDEQKET

-473 EYQGMDALFQNQLMN
+473 EYQGMDAMLQNQLMN
-488 VDTLSGGQT
+488 MDTLSSGQT

-509 TGGTVAKFPD
+509 TGGTVAKFPG

-527 DKATETLTLTYT
+527 DEETKTLTLTYT
-539 GSDTGTIPDYNPI
+539 GSGTGTIPDYNQYT
-552 SAPLGTVPI
+552 APLGSVQI
-561 KNVVIDSKIANVGAY
+561 ENVVIDSKITSVGAY

-590 NTKLAENY
+590 NTTLAENY

-612 AFIDTYAKVWTLTG
+612 AFIDTYAQVWTLTG
-626 VVPSYG
+626 VVPAG
-632 IKENGVFLNADVPT
+632 IVENGVSKNDAFV
-646 AVENAV
+646 AVKNAV
-652 KAYKNLNSNVKAQL
+652 TAYKKLNSNVEAQL
-666 KELKIDGGPTYYE
+666 KKLKIDGGSTYYA

-690 DNMTVISGG
+690 DNMTKISGG
-699 IPNGVDETGCFTYM
+699 IPNGVDEKGCFTYM
-713 DGIHWTLTKNDES
+713 DGIHWTLTKNDEG

-741 AALPDFGNNT
+741 AALPDFGNST

-766 NCFSSYFKNKVTKT
+766 NCFGSAFKNKVTKT
-780 YLGEGITGV
+780 YLGEGITDV

-799 CTDFH
+799 CTDFY

-824 PTFTPKIYL
+824 PAFKPNIYL

-851 NAGQNHTTADFNL
+851 DEGKNHTTADFNL

-870 AFEQTEAFKNLW
+870 AFEQNEAFKDLW
-882 TMNAADANTAEN
+882 TMNAADANTEGN

-905 RALSDKA
+905 SALSDKA

-919 TCNTD
+919 KCNST
-924 NDTYAGKLMALAKE
+924 DTYAGKLMALAKA

-943 DIGTIQYTISSDGK
+943 DIGSIQYTISSDGK

-962 GKGTLSADMAND
+962 GSGDLSADLANN
-974 AWTEAK
+974 AWTDEK

-999 LNNMSALKTVDAVR
+999 LNNMTALKTVDAVR
-1013 GVEVV
+1013 GVKVG
-1018 GGKNVFPNADIVIR
+1018 GGKNVFPNAGTILIR

-1068 YDYTTYMQSILNDV
+1068 DDYTTYMQSILNDV
-1082 NANLEGTKVQL
+1082 NAKLDGTKVTF
-1093 SFIQHGS
+1093 SRIVFGS
-1100 RKIGITQTYSD
+1100 RKIGLDGSYSNSNE
-1111 GKATNYSHESCI
+1111 TNYSHESCI
-1123 QDVVNKVKDSSA
+1123 QDVVDKVNDSSA
-1135 VSSNDV
+1135 TSKHDV
-1141 DGDYFKNLNPASNT
+1141 TGAYFKSLNPAANT

-1166 SCVSAADNAS
+1166 SCSTNS
-1176 NNNGQDYVFI
+1176 NYVFI
-1186 NHLRGAIENLRL
+1186 DHLRNTIKNLRL

-1207 FMDWMDTYDYSK
+1207 FMDWLDHSEDAAH
-1219 YFSRYTE
+1219 YTD
-1226 NSLSN
+1226 NSLEN
-1231 YTAASN
+1231 YKLASE
-1237 KTEGNPDFIIA
+1237 KSVEGNPNFIVA
-1248 GATFIGNAM
+1248 GATFIRTAM
-1257 TSYLGQSKN
+1257 TSYLGKAKN
-1266 LEDTIPLHNAGTTQV
+1266 LEDTKPLHSSDTTQV
-1281 PQLWRD
+1281 SQIWRD
-1287 NTHMSYETGRYLAGT
+1287 NTHMSYETGRYLAGA
-1302 SVAAKLFTD
+1302 SVAAKVLTD
-1311 IFSKE
+1311 VYSKE
-1316 ITFKEGADF
+1316 ITFTTGDF
-1325 YSVLSYNPNSKDSNV
+1325 YSALSYAPNSANSGVKK
-1340 RQDWPGEF
+1340 DWPGEF
-1348 TPEIVEI
+1348 TPEIAEI

-1363 IEKPTEITKLT
+1363 IENPTEITELT

-1396 EWNEAAIKA
+1396 EWNETAIAAKA
-1405 KSTEVLA
+1405 AGVLS
-1412 EKADAKVISVS
+1412 EKAGAKVNSVS
-1423 VSDSTTKI
+1423 VSGNTATI
-1431 TLRYGYSEATA
+1431 TLRYGYSETAA

-1454 TAHIESTKLGSTTVP
+1454 TAYIESTNLGSTTVP

-1563 VLDAYDAM
+1563 VLGAYDVM

-1665 RKSSGGSSSSSG
+1665 RKSSGSSSSSSG
-1677 SSGSYAVTAPSTKNG
+1677 SSGSYAVSAPSTKNG

-1704 DRVTITV
+1704 DRVTVTV

-1746 PGSKVTVSAEFVEEQ
+1746 PDSKVMVPPTFTKVADEKPSTTGYVDVASSAWYNDAIQYVTDKGLMSGTGDNKFSPSSSTTRGMLMTVLARYAGQDTTNSIPWYQ
-1761 AASIFADVPA
+1761 AGMDW
-1771 DAYYAKAVE
+1771 AKANGVYD
-1780 WAVKKGITN
+1780 GTNPTINITREQ
-1789 GKTNGLF
+1789 L
-1796 GSNDPCTR
+1796 
-1804 GQIVTF
+1804 VTM
-1810 LWRAAGSPAPKGTAK
+1810 LYRYAGSPAAN
-1825 VPADVLPGS
+1825 GS
-1834 YCYDAVAWALE
+1834 LD
-1845 NGITNGLAD
+1845 
-1854 GTFGVNNTCT
+1854 
-1864 RGQSVTFLYRA
+1864 S
-1875 MGTAP
+1875 
-1880 TTVNG
+1880 
-1885 FTDVAAGDFYA
+1885 FTD
-1896 EAVAWAV
+1896 
-1903 ENGVT
+1903 
-1908 NGTSASTFSPNAG
+1908 ASTVSSYAVSAMQWG
-1921 CTRAQIVTFLFRTY
+1921 LSRMAS
-1935 QGK
+1935 

>member
-23 VWAVNDEGSTSSGNG
+23 VWAVDDEGSTSSGNG
-38 WPAGATGITVA
+38 WPSGATGITVA
-49 TEKYSVTN
+49 TEKYSVKD
-57 YDEDTTNVKAST
+57 YDEDKTNVTAST

-76 GDTLTIGGA
+76 SDTLTIGGK
-85 GAISDYSNTKD
+85 GAISDYSNTSKL
-96 KTNVLRFTQA
+96 TNVLRFTQA
-106 DWFKQR
+106 DWYMVKDTI
-112 KNIKHVVIE
+112 KNVVIE
-121 DGITGIGTLAIA
+121 AGITGIGTLAIA
-133 NMTQLESIEIQGADV
+133 NMTHLESIEIKGADV

-153 AVNNYDGNSGT
+153 AVNNYQGNDGT

-177 NMDENSMDKNS
+177 KMGENG
-188 WFEKSNKNPNPTIE
+188 WFTESSQNPNPTIE
-202 FVISNTDEIKNGYA
+202 FVISNVNDIEAHYA
-216 DVLKLDVNE
+216 DVLKLD
-225 AASWDKA
+225 AADSANWSA
-232 TISQITTAYEEY
+232 IAAAYEEY
-244 TALPESVKTV
+244 EALPDVVKTQ
-254 LNTDVGEPLK
+254 LKDSVGTPLAEK
-264 ALYDAAVNKRG
+264 YATASNLRG
-275 WPAGAKGINIALK
+275 WPAGAKGINIALE

-307 LDGSTLKLGGNGAFP
+307 LDGSTLKLGGDGAFP
-322 LTGYDSSS
+322 YTGYDSSS
-330 AKDGNL
+330 ATDHNL

-376 YLRNPQIE
+376 YLRNKEIE
-384 LVDGAVCGYTG
+384 LVNGAVCGYTG

-401 TLHLYKRAYDKL
+401 TLHLYKSAYDKL
-413 PSGWYMTNSLT
+413 PSGWYMLNNLT
-424 DAPSGRYLDPTL
+424 TAPEHRYLDPTL

-441 EVEAFESTY
+441 EVEAFESKY
-450 ADIWNYSASLT
+450 EAIWALGVSL
-461 NDQKET
+461 NDEQKET

-473 EYQGMDALFQNQLMN
+473 EYQGMDAMLQNQLMN
-488 VDTLSGGQT
+488 MDTLSSGQT

-509 TGGTVAKFPD
+509 TGGTVAKFPG

-527 DKATETLTLTYT
+527 DEETKTLTLTYT
-539 GSDTGTIPDYNPI
+539 GSGTGTIPDYNQYT
-552 SAPLGTVPI
+552 APLGSVQI
-561 KNVVIDSKIANVGAY
+561 ENVVIDSKITSVGAY

-590 NTKLAENY
+590 NTTLAENY

-612 AFIDTYAKVWTLTG
+612 AFIDTYAQVWTLTG
-626 VVPSYG
+626 VVPAG
-632 IKENGVFLNADVPT
+632 IVENGVSKNDAFV
-646 AVENAV
+646 AVKNAV
-652 KAYKNLNSNVKAQL
+652 TAYKKLNSNVEAQL
-666 KELKIDGGPTYYE
+666 KKLKIDGGSTYYA

-690 DNMTVISGG
+690 DNMTKISGG
-699 IPNGVDETGCFTYM
+699 IPNGVDEKGCFTYM
-713 DGIHWTLTKNDES
+713 DGIHWTLTKNDEG

-741 AALPDFGNNT
+741 AALPDFGNST

-766 NCFSSYFKNKVTKT
+766 NCFGSAFKNKVTKT
-780 YLGEGITGV
+780 YLGEGITDV

-799 CTDFH
+799 CTDFY

-824 PTFTPKIYL
+824 PAFKPNIYL

-851 NAGQNHTTADFNL
+851 DEGKNHTTADFNL

-870 AFEQTEAFKNLW
+870 AFEQNEAFKDLW
-882 TMNAADANTAEN
+882 TMNAADANTEGN

-905 RALSDKA
+905 SALSDRA

-919 TCNTD
+919 KCNST
-924 NDTYAGKLMALAKE
+924 DTYAGKLMALAKA

-943 DIGTIQYTISSDGK
+943 DIGSIQYTISSDGK

-962 GKGTLSADMAND
+962 GSGDLSADLANN
-974 AWTEAK
+974 AWTDEK

-999 LNNMSALKTVDAVR
+999 LNNMTALKTVDAVR
-1013 GVEVV
+1013 GVKVG
-1018 GGKNVFPNADIVIR
+1018 GGKNVFPNAGTILIR

-1068 YDYTTYMQSILNDV
+1068 DDYTTYMQSILNDV
-1082 NANLEGTKVQL
+1082 NAKLDGTKVTF
-1093 SFIQHGS
+1093 SRIVFGS
-1100 RKIGITQTYSD
+1100 RKIGLDGSYSNSNE
-1111 GKATNYSHESCI
+1111 TNYSHESCI
-1123 QDVVNKVKDSSA
+1123 QDVVDKVNDSSA
-1135 VSSNDV
+1135 TSKHDV
-1141 DGDYFKNLNPASNT
+1141 TGAYFKSLNPAANT

-1166 SCVSAADNAS
+1166 SCSTNS
-1176 NNNGQDYVFI
+1176 NYVFI
-1186 NHLRGAIENLRL
+1186 DHLRNTIKNLRL

-1207 FMDWMDTYDYSK
+1207 FMDWLDHSEDAAH
-1219 YFSRYTE
+1219 YTD
-1226 NSLSN
+1226 NSLEN
-1231 YTAASN
+1231 YKLASE
-1237 KTEGNPDFIIA
+1237 KSVEGNPNFIVA
-1248 GATFIGNAM
+1248 GATFIRTAM
-1257 TSYLGQSKN
+1257 TSYLGKAKN
-1266 LEDTIPLHNAGTTQV
+1266 LEDTKPLHSSDTTQV
-1281 PQLWRD
+1281 SQIWRD
-1287 NTHMSYETGRYLAGT
+1287 NTHMSYETGRYLAGA
-1302 SVAAKLFTD
+1302 SVAAKVLTD
-1311 IFSKE
+1311 VYSKE
-1316 ITFKEGADF
+1316 ITFTTGDF
-1325 YSVLSYNPNSKDSNV
+1325 YSALSYAPNSANSGVKK
-1340 RQDWPGEF
+1340 DWPGEF
-1348 TPEIVEI
+1348 TPEIAEI

-1363 IEKPTEITKLT
+1363 IENPTEITELT

-1396 EWNEAAIKA
+1396 EWNETAIAAKA
-1405 KSTEVLA
+1405 AGVLS
-1412 EKADAKVISVS
+1412 EKAGAKVNSVS
-1423 VSDSTTKI
+1423 VSGNTATI
-1431 TLRYGYSEATA
+1431 TLRYGYSETAA

-1454 TAHIESTKLGSTTVP
+1454 TAYIESTNLGSTTVP

-1563 VLDAYDAM
+1563 VLGAYDVM

-1665 RKSSGGSSSSSG
+1665 RKSSGSSSSSSG
-1677 SSGSYAVTAPSTKNG
+1677 SSGSYAVSAPSTKNG

-1704 DRVTITV
+1704 DRVTVTV

-1789 GKTNGLF
+1789 GKANGLF

>member
-23 VWAVNDEGSTSSGNG
+23 VWAVDDEGSTSSGNG
-38 WPAGATGITVA
+38 WPSGATGITVA
-49 TEKYSVTN
+49 TEKYSVKD
-57 YDEDTTNVKAST
+57 YDEDKTNVTAST

-76 GDTLTIGGA
+76 SDTLTIGGK
-85 GAISDYSNTKD
+85 GAISDYSNTSKL
-96 KTNVLRFTQA
+96 TNVLRFTQA
-106 DWFKQR
+106 DWYMVKDTI
-112 KNIKHVVIE
+112 KNVVIE
-121 DGITGIGTLAIA
+121 AGITGIGTLAIA
-133 NMTQLESIEIQGADV
+133 NMTHLESIEIKGADV

-153 AVNNYDGNSGT
+153 AVNNYQGNDGT

-177 NMDENSMDKNS
+177 KMGENG
-188 WFEKSNKNPNPTIE
+188 WFTESSQNPNPTIE
-202 FVISNTDEIKNGYA
+202 FVISNVNDIEAHYA
-216 DVLKLDVNE
+216 DVLKLD
-225 AASWDKA
+225 AADSANWSA
-232 TISQITTAYEEY
+232 IAAAYEEY
-244 TALPESVKTV
+244 EALPDVVKTQ
-254 LNTDVGEPLK
+254 LKDSVGTPLAEK
-264 ALYDAAVNKRG
+264 YATASNLRG
-275 WPAGAKGINIALK
+275 WPAGAKGINIALE

-307 LDGSTLKLGGNGAFP
+307 LDGSTLKLGGDGAFP
-322 LTGYDSSS
+322 YTGYDSSS
-330 AKDGNL
+330 ATDHNL

-376 YLRNPQIE
+376 YLRNKEIE
-384 LVDGAVCGYTG
+384 LVNGAVCGYTG

-401 TLHLYKRAYDKL
+401 TLHLYKSAYDKL
-413 PSGWYMTNSLT
+413 PSGWYMLNNLT
-424 DAPSGRYLDPTL
+424 TAPEHRYLDPTL

-441 EVEAFESTY
+441 EVEAFESKY
-450 ADIWNYSASLT
+450 EAIWALGVSL
-461 NDQKET
+461 NDEQKET

-473 EYQGMDALFQNQLMN
+473 EYQGMDAMLQNQLMN
-488 VDTLSGGQT
+488 MDTLSSGQT

-509 TGGTVAKFPD
+509 TGGTVAKFPG

-527 DKATETLTLTYT
+527 DEETKTLTLTYT
-539 GSDTGTIPDYNPI
+539 GSGTGTIPDYNQYT
-552 SAPLGTVPI
+552 APLGSVQI
-561 KNVVIDSKIANVGAY
+561 ENVVIDSKITSVGAY

-590 NTKLAENY
+590 NTTLAENY

-612 AFIDTYAKVWTLTG
+612 AFIDTYAQVWTLTG
-626 VVPSYG
+626 VVPAG
-632 IKENGVFLNADVPT
+632 IVENGVSKNDAFV
-646 AVENAV
+646 AVKNAV
-652 KAYKNLNSNVKAQL
+652 TAYKKLNSNVEAQL
-666 KELKIDGGPTYYE
+666 KKLKIDGGSTYYA

-690 DNMTVISGG
+690 DNMTKISGG
-699 IPNGVDETGCFTYM
+699 IPNGVDEKGCFTYM
-713 DGIHWTLTKNDES
+713 DGIHWTLTKNDEG

-741 AALPDFGNNT
+741 AALPDFGNST

-766 NCFSSYFKNKVTKT
+766 NCFGSAFKNKVTKT
-780 YLGEGITGV
+780 YLGEGITDV

-799 CTDFH
+799 CTDFY

-824 PTFTPKIYL
+824 PAFKPNIYL

-851 NAGQNHTTADFNL
+851 DEGKNHTTADFNL

-870 AFEQTEAFKNLW
+870 AFEQNEAFKDLW
-882 TMNAADANTAEN
+882 TMNAADANTEGN

-905 RALSDKA
+905 SALSDKA

-919 TCNTD
+919 KCNST
-924 NDTYAGKLMALAKE
+924 DTYAGKLMALAKA

-943 DIGTIQYTISSDGK
+943 DIGSIQYTISSDGK
-957 TLTVT
+957 TLTGT
-962 GKGTLSADMAND
+962 GSGDLSADLANN
-974 AWTEAK
+974 AWTDEK

-999 LNNMSALKTVDAVR
+999 LNNMTALKTVDAVR
-1013 GVEVV
+1013 GVKVG
-1018 GGKNVFPNADIVIR
+1018 GGKNVFPNAGTILIR

-1068 YDYTTYMQSILNDV
+1068 DDYTTYMQSILNDV
-1082 NANLEGTKVQL
+1082 NAKLDGTKVTF
-1093 SFIQHGS
+1093 SRIVFGS
-1100 RKIGITQTYSD
+1100 RKIGLDGSYSNSNE
-1111 GKATNYSHESCI
+1111 TNYSHESCI
-1123 QDVVNKVKDSSA
+1123 QDVVDKVNDSSA
-1135 VSSNDV
+1135 TSKHDV
-1141 DGDYFKNLNPASNT
+1141 TGAYFKSLNPAANT

-1166 SCVSAADNAS
+1166 SCSTNS
-1176 NNNGQDYVFI
+1176 NYVFI
-1186 NHLRGAIENLRL
+1186 DHLRNTIKNLRL

-1207 FMDWMDTYDYSK
+1207 FMDWLDHSEDAAH
-1219 YFSRYTE
+1219 YTD
-1226 NSLSN
+1226 NSLEN
-1231 YTAASN
+1231 YKLASE
-1237 KTEGNPDFIIA
+1237 KSVEGNPNFIVA
-1248 GATFIGNAM
+1248 GATFIRTAM
-1257 TSYLGQSKN
+1257 TSYLGKAKN
-1266 LEDTIPLHNAGTTQV
+1266 LEDTKPLHSSDTTQV
-1281 PQLWRD
+1281 SQIWRD
-1287 NTHMSYETGRYLAGT
+1287 NTHMSYETGRYLAGA
-1302 SVAAKLFTD
+1302 SVAAKVLTD
-1311 IFSKE
+1311 VYSKE
-1316 ITFKEGADF
+1316 ITFTTGDF
-1325 YSVLSYNPNSKDSNV
+1325 YSALSYAPNSANSGVKK
-1340 RQDWPGEF
+1340 DWPGEF
-1348 TPEIVEI
+1348 TPEIAEI

-1363 IEKPTEITKLT
+1363 IENPTEITELT

-1396 EWNEAAIKA
+1396 EWNETAIAAKA
-1405 KSTEVLA
+1405 AGVLS
-1412 EKADAKVISVS
+1412 EKAGAKVNSVS
-1423 VSDSTTKI
+1423 VSGNTATI
-1431 TLRYGYSEATA
+1431 TLRYGYSETAA

-1454 TAHIESTKLGSTTVP
+1454 TAYIESTNLGSTTVP

-1563 VLDAYDAM
+1563 VLGAYDVM

-1665 RKSSGGSSSSSG
+1665 RKSSGSSSSSSG
-1677 SSGSYAVTAPSTKNG
+1677 SSGSYAVSAPSTKNG

-1704 DRVTITV
+1704 DRVTVTV

-1789 GKTNGLF
+1789 GKANGLF

>member
-1 MKRRILASLLS
+1 MVK
-12 LVMMLSLLPTA
+12 
-23 VWAVNDEGSTSSGNG
+23 
-38 WPAGATGITVA
+38 
-49 TEKYSVTN
+49 
-57 YDEDTTNVKAST
+57 DT
-69 TIWYKID
+69 I
-76 GDTLTIGGA
+76 
-85 GAISDYSNTKD
+85 
-96 KTNVLRFTQA
+96 
-106 DWFKQR
+106 
-112 KNIKHVVIE
+112 KNVVIE
-121 DGITGIGTLAIA
+121 AGITGIGTLAIA
-133 NMTQLESIEIQGADV
+133 NMTHLESIEIKGADV

-153 AVNNYDGNSGT
+153 AVNNYQGNDGT

-177 NMDENSMDKNS
+177 KMGENG
-188 WFEKSNKNPNPTIE
+188 WFTESSQNPNPTIE
-202 FVISNTDEIKNGYA
+202 FVISNVNDIEAHYA
-216 DVLKLDVNE
+216 DVLKLD
-225 AASWDKA
+225 AADSANWSA
-232 TISQITTAYEEY
+232 IAAAYEEY
-244 TALPESVKTV
+244 EALPAVVKTQ
-254 LNTDVGEPLK
+254 LKDSVGTPLAEK
-264 ALYDAAVNKRG
+264 YATASNLRG
-275 WPAGAKGINIALK
+275 WPAGAKGINIALE

-307 LDGSTLKLGGNGAFP
+307 LDGSTLKLGGDGAFP
-322 LTGYDSSS
+322 YTGYDSSS
-330 AKDGNL
+330 ATDHNL

-376 YLRNPQIE
+376 YLRNKEIE
-384 LVDGAVCGYTG
+384 LVNGAVCGYTG

-401 TLHLYKRAYDKL
+401 TLHLYKSAYDKL
-413 PSGWYMTNSLT
+413 PSGWYMLNNLT
-424 DAPSGRYLDPTL
+424 TAPEHRYLDPTL

-441 EVEAFESTY
+441 EVEAFESKY
-450 ADIWNYSASLT
+450 EAIWALGVSL
-461 NDQKET
+461 NDEQKET

-473 EYQGMDALFQNQLMN
+473 EYQGMDAMLQNQLMN
-488 VDTLSGGQT
+488 MDTLSSGQT

-509 TGGTVAKFPD
+509 TGGTVAKFPG

-527 DKATETLTLTYT
+527 DEETKTLTLTYT
-539 GSDTGTIPDYNPI
+539 GSGTGTIPDYNQYT
-552 SAPLGTVPI
+552 APLGSVQI
-561 KNVVIDSKIANVGAY
+561 ENVVIDSKITSVGAY

-590 NTKLAENY
+590 NTTLAENY

-612 AFIDTYAKVWTLTG
+612 AFIDTYAQVWTLTG
-626 VVPSYG
+626 VVPAG
-632 IKENGVFLNADVPT
+632 IVENGVSKNDAFV
-646 AVENAV
+646 AVKNAV
-652 KAYKNLNSNVKAQL
+652 TAYKKLNSNVEAQL
-666 KELKIDGGPTYYE
+666 KKLKIDGGSTYYA

-690 DNMTVISGG
+690 DNMTKISGG
-699 IPNGVDETGCFTYM
+699 IPNGVDEKGCFTYM
-713 DGIHWTLTKNDES
+713 DGIHWTLTKNDEG

-741 AALPDFGNNT
+741 AALPDFGNST

-766 NCFSSYFKNKVTKT
+766 NCFGSAFKNKVTKT
-780 YLGEGITGV
+780 YLGEGITDV

-799 CTDFH
+799 CTDFY

-824 PTFTPKIYL
+824 PAFKPNIYL

-851 NAGQNHTTADFNL
+851 DEGKNHTTADFNL

-870 AFEQTEAFKNLW
+870 AFEQNEAFKDLW
-882 TMNAADANTAEN
+882 TMNAADANTEGN

-905 RALSDKA
+905 SALSDKA

-919 TCNTD
+919 KCNST
-924 NDTYAGKLMALAKE
+924 DTYAGKLMALAKA

-943 DIGTIQYTISSDGK
+943 DIGSIQYTISSDGK

-962 GKGTLSADMAND
+962 GSGDLSADLANN
-974 AWTEAK
+974 AWTDEK

-999 LNNMSALKTVDAVR
+999 LNNMTALKTVDAVR
-1013 GVEVV
+1013 GVKVG
-1018 GGKNVFPNADIVIR
+1018 GGKNVFPNAGTILIR

-1068 YDYTTYMQSILNDV
+1068 DDYTTYMQSILNDV
-1082 NANLEGTKVQL
+1082 NAKLDGTKVTF
-1093 SFIQHGS
+1093 SRIVFGS
-1100 RKIGITQTYSD
+1100 RKIGLDGSYSNSNE
-1111 GKATNYSHESCI
+1111 TNYSHESCI
-1123 QDVVNKVKDSSA
+1123 QDVVDKVNDSSA
-1135 VSSNDV
+1135 TSKHDV
-1141 DGDYFKNLNPASNT
+1141 TGAYFKSLNPAANT

-1166 SCVSAADNAS
+1166 SCSTNS
-1176 NNNGQDYVFI
+1176 NYVFI
-1186 NHLRGAIENLRL
+1186 DHLRNTIKNLRL

-1207 FMDWMDTYDYSK
+1207 FMDWLDHSEDAAH
-1219 YFSRYTE
+1219 YTD
-1226 NSLSN
+1226 NSLEN
-1231 YTAASN
+1231 YKLASE
-1237 KTEGNPDFIIA
+1237 KSVEGNPNFIVA
-1248 GATFIGNAM
+1248 GATFIRTAM
-1257 TSYLGQSKN
+1257 TSYLGKAKN
-1266 LEDTIPLHNAGTTQV
+1266 LEDTKPLHSSDTTQV
-1281 PQLWRD
+1281 SQIWRD
-1287 NTHMSYETGRYLAGT
+1287 NTHMSYETGRYLAGA
-1302 SVAAKLFTD
+1302 SVAAKVLTD
-1311 IFSKE
+1311 VYSKE
-1316 ITFKEGADF
+1316 ITFTTGDF
-1325 YSVLSYNPNSKDSNV
+1325 YSALSYAPNSANSGVKK
-1340 RQDWPGEF
+1340 DWPGEF
-1348 TPEIVEI
+1348 TPEIAEI

-1363 IEKPTEITKLT
+1363 IENPTEITELT

-1396 EWNEAAIKA
+1396 EWNETAIAAKA
-1405 KSTEVLA
+1405 AGVLS
-1412 EKADAKVISVS
+1412 EKAGAKVNSVS
-1423 VSDSTTKI
+1423 VSGNTATI
-1431 TLRYGYSEATA
+1431 TLRYGYSETAA

-1454 TAHIESTKLGSTTVP
+1454 TAYIESTNLGSTTVP

-1563 VLDAYDAM
+1563 VLGAYDVM

-1665 RKSSGGSSSSSG
+1665 RKSSGSSSSSSG
-1677 SSGSYAVTAPSTKNG
+1677 SSGSYAVSAPSTKNG

-1704 DRVTITV
+1704 DRVTVTV

-1789 GKTNGLF
+1789 GKANGLF

>member
-23 VWAVNDEGSTSSGNG
+23 VWAVDDEGSTSSGNG
-38 WPAGATGITVA
+38 WPSGATGITVA
-49 TEKYSVTN
+49 TEKYSVKD
-57 YDEDTTNVKAST
+57 YDEDKTNVTAST

-76 GDTLTIGGA
+76 SDTLTIGGK
-85 GAISDYSNTKD
+85 GAISDYSNTSKL
-96 KTNVLRFTQA
+96 TNVLRFTQA
-106 DWFKQR
+106 DWYMVKDTI
-112 KNIKHVVIE
+112 KNVVIE
-121 DGITGIGTLAIA
+121 AGITGIGTLAIA
-133 NMTQLESIEIQGADV
+133 NMTHLESIEIKGADV

-153 AVNNYDGNSGT
+153 AVNNYQGNDGT

-177 NMDENSMDKNS
+177 KMGENG
-188 WFEKSNKNPNPTIE
+188 WFTESSQNPNPTIE
-202 FVISNTDEIKNGYA
+202 FVISNVNDIEAHYA
-216 DVLKLDVNE
+216 DVLKLD
-225 AASWDKA
+225 AADSANWSA
-232 TISQITTAYEEY
+232 IAAAYEEY
-244 TALPESVKTV
+244 EALPDVVKTQ
-254 LNTDVGEPLK
+254 LKDSVGTPLAEK
-264 ALYDAAVNKRG
+264 YATASNLRG
-275 WPAGAKGINIALK
+275 WPAGAKGINIALE

-307 LDGSTLKLGGNGAFP
+307 LDGSTLKLGGDGAFP
-322 LTGYDSSS
+322 YTGYDSSS
-330 AKDGNL
+330 ATDHNL

-376 YLRNPQIE
+376 YLRNKEIE
-384 LVDGAVCGYTG
+384 LVNGAVCGYTG

-401 TLHLYKRAYDKL
+401 TLHLYKSAYDKL
-413 PSGWYMTNSLT
+413 PSGWYMLNNLT
-424 DAPSGRYLDPTL
+424 TAPEHRYLDPTL

-441 EVEAFESTY
+441 EVEAFESKY
-450 ADIWNYSASLT
+450 EAIWALGVSL
-461 NDQKET
+461 NDEQKET

-473 EYQGMDALFQNQLMN
+473 EYQGMDAMLQNQLMN
-488 VDTLSGGQT
+488 MDTLSSGQT

-509 TGGTVAKFPD
+509 TGGTVAKFPG

-527 DKATETLTLTYT
+527 DEETKTLTLTYT
-539 GSDTGTIPDYNPI
+539 GSGTGTIPDYNQYT
-552 SAPLGTVPI
+552 APLGSVQI
-561 KNVVIDSKIANVGAY
+561 ENVVIDSKITSVGAY

-590 NTKLAENY
+590 NTTLAENY

-612 AFIDTYAKVWTLTG
+612 AFIDTYAQVWTLTG
-626 VVPSYG
+626 VVPAG
-632 IKENGVFLNADVPT
+632 IVENGVSKNDAFV
-646 AVENAV
+646 AVKNAV
-652 KAYKNLNSNVKAQL
+652 TAYKKLNSNVEAQL
-666 KELKIDGGPTYYE
+666 KKLKIDGGSTYYA

-690 DNMTVISGG
+690 DNMTKISGG
-699 IPNGVDETGCFTYM
+699 IPNGVDEKGCFTYM
-713 DGIHWTLTKNDES
+713 DGIHWTLTKNDEG

-741 AALPDFGNNT
+741 AALPDFGNST

-766 NCFSSYFKNKVTKT
+766 NCFGSAFKNKVTKT
-780 YLGEGITGV
+780 YLGEGITDV

-799 CTDFH
+799 CTDFY

-824 PTFTPKIYL
+824 PAFKPNIYL

-851 NAGQNHTTADFNL
+851 DEGKNHTTADFNL

-870 AFEQTEAFKNLW
+870 AFEQNEAFKDLW
-882 TMNAADANTAEN
+882 TMNAADANTEGN

-905 RALSDKA
+905 SALSDKA

-919 TCNTD
+919 KCNST
-924 NDTYAGKLMALAKE
+924 DTYAGKLMALAKA

-943 DIGTIQYTISSDGK
+943 DIGSIQYTISSDGK

-962 GKGTLSADMAND
+962 GSGDLSADLANN
-974 AWTEAK
+974 AWTDEK

-999 LNNMSALKTVDAVR
+999 LNNMTALKTVDAVR
-1013 GVEVV
+1013 GVKVG
-1018 GGKNVFPNADIVIR
+1018 GGKNVFPNAGTILIR

-1068 YDYTTYMQSILNDV
+1068 DDYTTYMQSILNDV
-1082 NANLEGTKVQL
+1082 NAKLDGTKVTF
-1093 SFIQHGS
+1093 SRIVFGS
-1100 RKIGITQTYSD
+1100 RKIGLDGSYSNSNE
-1111 GKATNYSHESCI
+1111 TNYSHESCI
-1123 QDVVNKVKDSSA
+1123 QDVVDKVNDSSA
-1135 VSSNDV
+1135 TSKHDV
-1141 DGDYFKNLNPASNT
+1141 TGAYFKSLNPAANT

-1166 SCVSAADNAS
+1166 SCSTNS
-1176 NNNGQDYVFI
+1176 NYVFI
-1186 NHLRGAIENLRL
+1186 DHLRNTIKNLRL

-1207 FMDWMDTYDYSK
+1207 FMDWLDHSEDAAH
-1219 YFSRYTE
+1219 YTD
-1226 NSLSN
+1226 NSLEN
-1231 YTAASN
+1231 YKLASE
-1237 KTEGNPDFIIA
+1237 KSVEGNPNFIVA
-1248 GATFIGNAM
+1248 GATFIRTAM
-1257 TSYLGQSKN
+1257 TSYLGKAKN
-1266 LEDTIPLHNAGTTQV
+1266 LEDTKPLHSSDTTQV
-1281 PQLWRD
+1281 SQIWRD
-1287 NTHMSYETGRYLAGT
+1287 NTHMSYETGRYLAGA
-1302 SVAAKLFTD
+1302 SVAAKVLTD
-1311 IFSKE
+1311 VYSKE
-1316 ITFKEGADF
+1316 ITFTTGDF
-1325 YSVLSYNPNSKDSNV
+1325 YSALSYAPNSANSGVKK
-1340 RQDWPGEF
+1340 DWPGEF
-1348 TPEIVEI
+1348 TPEIAEI

-1363 IEKPTEITKLT
+1363 IENPTEITELT

-1396 EWNEAAIKA
+1396 EWNETAIAAKA
-1405 KSTEVLA
+1405 AGVLS
-1412 EKADAKVISVS
+1412 EKAGAKVNSVS
-1423 VSDSTTKI
+1423 VSGNTATI
-1431 TLRYGYSEATA
+1431 TLRYGYSETAA

-1454 TAHIESTKLGSTTVP
+1454 TAYIESTNLGSTTVP

-1483 ALAKGYSDI
+1483 TLAKGYSDI

-1563 VLDAYDAM
+1563 VLGAYDVM

-1665 RKSSGGSSSSSG
+1665 RKSSGSSSSSSG
-1677 SSGSYAVTAPSTKNG
+1677 SSGSYAVSAPSTKNG

-1704 DRVTITV
+1704 DRVTVTV

-1789 GKTNGLF
+1789 GKANGLF

>member
-1 MKRRILASLLS
+1 
-12 LVMMLSLLPTA
+12 MMLSLLPTA
-23 VWAVNDEGSTSSGNG
+23 VWAVDDEGSTSSGNG
-38 WPAGATGITVA
+38 WPSGATGITVA
-49 TEKYSVTN
+49 TEKYSVKD
-57 YDEDTTNVKAST
+57 YDEDKTNVTAST
-69 TIWYKID
+69 TIWFKID
-76 GDTLTIGGA
+76 SDTLTIGGK
-85 GAISDYSNTKD
+85 GAISDYSNTSKL
-96 KTNVLRFTQA
+96 TNVLRFTQA
-106 DWFKQR
+106 DWYMVKDTI
-112 KNIKHVVIE
+112 KNVVIE
-121 DGITGIGTLAIA
+121 AGITGIGTLAIA
-133 NMTQLESIEIQGADV
+133 NMTHLESIEIKGADV

-153 AVNNYDGNSGT
+153 AVNNYQGNDGT

-177 NMDENSMDKNS
+177 KMGENG
-188 WFEKSNKNPNPTIE
+188 WFTESSQNPNPTIE
-202 FVISNTDEIKNGYA
+202 FVISNVNDIEAHYA
-216 DVLKLDVNE
+216 DVLKLD
-225 AASWDKA
+225 AADSANWSA
-232 TISQITTAYEEY
+232 IAAAYEEY
-244 TALPESVKTV
+244 EALPDVVKTQ
-254 LNTDVGEPLK
+254 LKDSVGTPLAEK
-264 ALYDAAVNKRG
+264 YATASNLRG
-275 WPAGAKGINIALK
+275 WPAGAKGINIALE

-307 LDGSTLKLGGNGAFP
+307 LDGSTLKLGGDGAFP
-322 LTGYDSSS
+322 YTGYDSSS
-330 AKDGNL
+330 ATDHNL

-376 YLRNPQIE
+376 YLRNKEIE
-384 LVDGAVCGYTG
+384 LVNGAVCGYTG

-401 TLHLYKRAYDKL
+401 TLHLYKSAYDKL
-413 PSGWYMTNSLT
+413 PSGWYMLNNLT
-424 DAPSGRYLDPTL
+424 TAPEHRYLDPTL

-441 EVEAFESTY
+441 EVEAFESKY
-450 ADIWNYSASLT
+450 EAIWALGVSL
-461 NDQKET
+461 NDEQKET

-473 EYQGMDALFQNQLMN
+473 EYQGMDAMLQNQLMN
-488 VDTLSGGQT
+488 MDTLSSGQT

-509 TGGTVAKFPD
+509 TGGTVAKFPG

-527 DKATETLTLTYT
+527 DEETKTLTLTYT
-539 GSDTGTIPDYNPI
+539 GSGTGTIPDYNQYT
-552 SAPLGTVPI
+552 APLGSVQI
-561 KNVVIDSKIANVGAY
+561 ENVVIDSKITSVGAY

-590 NTKLAENY
+590 NTTLAENY

-612 AFIDTYAKVWTLTG
+612 AFIDTYAQVWTLTG
-626 VVPSYG
+626 VVPAG
-632 IKENGVFLNADVPT
+632 IVENGVSKNDAFV
-646 AVENAV
+646 AVKNAV
-652 KAYKNLNSNVKAQL
+652 TAYKKLNSNVEAQL
-666 KELKIDGGPTYYE
+666 KKLKIDGGSTYYA

-690 DNMTVISGG
+690 DNMTKISGG
-699 IPNGVDETGCFTYM
+699 IPNGVDEKGCFTYM
-713 DGIHWTLTKNDES
+713 DGIHWTLTKNDEG

-741 AALPDFGNNT
+741 AALPDFGNST

-766 NCFSSYFKNKVTKT
+766 NCFGSAFKNKVTKT
-780 YLGEGITGV
+780 YLGEGITDV

-799 CTDFH
+799 CTDFY

-824 PTFTPKIYL
+824 PAFKPNIYL

-851 NAGQNHTTADFNL
+851 DEGKNHTTADFNL

-870 AFEQTEAFKNLW
+870 AFEQNEAFKDLW
-882 TMNAADANTAEN
+882 TMNAADANTEGN

-905 RALSDKA
+905 SALSDKA

-919 TCNTD
+919 KCNST
-924 NDTYAGKLMALAKE
+924 DTYAGKLMALAKA

-943 DIGTIQYTISSDGK
+943 DIGSIQYTISSDGK

-962 GKGTLSADMAND
+962 GSGDLSADLANN
-974 AWTEAK
+974 AWTDEK

-999 LNNMSALKTVDAVR
+999 LNNMTALKTVDAVR
-1013 GVEVV
+1013 GVKVG
-1018 GGKNVFPNADIVIR
+1018 GGKNVFPNAGTILIR

-1068 YDYTTYMQSILNDV
+1068 DDYTTYMQSILNDV
-1082 NANLEGTKVQL
+1082 NAKLDGTKVTF
-1093 SFIQHGS
+1093 SRIVFGS
-1100 RKIGITQTYSD
+1100 RKIGLDGSYSNSNE
-1111 GKATNYSHESCI
+1111 TNYSHESCI
-1123 QDVVNKVKDSSA
+1123 QDVVDKVNDSSA
-1135 VSSNDV
+1135 TSKHDV
-1141 DGDYFKNLNPASNT
+1141 TGAYFKSLNPAANT

-1166 SCVSAADNAS
+1166 SCSTNS
-1176 NNNGQDYVFI
+1176 NYVFI
-1186 NHLRGAIENLRL
+1186 DHLRNTIKNLRL

-1207 FMDWMDTYDYSK
+1207 FMDWLDHSEDAAH
-1219 YFSRYTE
+1219 YTD
-1226 NSLSN
+1226 NSLEN
-1231 YTAASN
+1231 YKLASE
-1237 KTEGNPDFIIA
+1237 KSVEGNPNFIVA
-1248 GATFIGNAM
+1248 GATFIRTAM
-1257 TSYLGQSKN
+1257 TSYLGKAKN
-1266 LEDTIPLHNAGTTQV
+1266 LEDTKPLHSSDTTQV
-1281 PQLWRD
+1281 SQIWRD
-1287 NTHMSYETGRYLAGT
+1287 NTHMSYETGRYLAGA
-1302 SVAAKLFTD
+1302 SVAAKVLTD
-1311 IFSKE
+1311 VYSKE
-1316 ITFKEGADF
+1316 ITFTTGDF
-1325 YSVLSYNPNSKDSNV
+1325 YSALSYAPNSANSGVKK
-1340 RQDWPGEF
+1340 DWPGEF
-1348 TPEIVEI
+1348 TPEIAEI

-1363 IEKPTEITKLT
+1363 IENPTEITELT

-1396 EWNEAAIKA
+1396 EWNETAIAAKA
-1405 KSTEVLA
+1405 AGVLS
-1412 EKADAKVISVS
+1412 EKAGAKVNSVS
-1423 VSDSTTKI
+1423 VSGNTATI
-1431 TLRYGYSEATA
+1431 TLRYGYSETAA

-1454 TAHIESTKLGSTTVP
+1454 TAYIESTNLGSTTVP

-1563 VLDAYDAM
+1563 VLGAYDVM

-1665 RKSSGGSSSSSG
+1665 RKSSGSSSSSSG
-1677 SSGSYAVTAPSTKNG
+1677 SSGSYAVSAPSTKNG

-1704 DRVTITV
+1704 DRVTVTV

-1789 GKTNGLF
+1789 GKANGLF

>member
-23 VWAVNDEGSTSSGNG
+23 VWAVDDEGSTSSGNG
-38 WPAGATGITVA
+38 WPSGATGITVA
-49 TEKYSVTN
+49 TEKYSVKD
-57 YDEDTTNVKAST
+57 YDEDKTNVTAST

-76 GDTLTIGGA
+76 SDTLTIGGK
-85 GAISDYSNTKD
+85 GAISDYSNTSKL
-96 KTNVLRFTQA
+96 TNVLRFTQA
-106 DWFKQR
+106 DWYMVKDTI
-112 KNIKHVVIE
+112 KNVVIE
-121 DGITGIGTLAIA
+121 AGITGIGTLAIA
-133 NMTQLESIEIQGADV
+133 NMTHLESIEIKGADV

-153 AVNNYDGNSGT
+153 AVNNYQGNDGT

-177 NMDENSMDKNS
+177 KMGENG
-188 WFEKSNKNPNPTIE
+188 WFTESSQNPNPTIE
-202 FVISNTDEIKNGYA
+202 FVISNVNDIEAHYA
-216 DVLKLDVNE
+216 DVLKLD
-225 AASWDKA
+225 AADSANWSA
-232 TISQITTAYEEY
+232 IAAAYEEY
-244 TALPESVKTV
+244 EALPDVVKTQ
-254 LNTDVGEPLK
+254 LKDSVGTPLAEK
-264 ALYDAAVNKRG
+264 YATASNLRG
-275 WPAGAKGINIALK
+275 WPAGAKGINIALE

-307 LDGSTLKLGGNGAFP
+307 LDGSTLKLGGDGAFP
-322 LTGYDSSS
+322 YTGYDSSS
-330 AKDGNL
+330 ATDHNL

-376 YLRNPQIE
+376 YLRNKEIE
-384 LVDGAVCGYTG
+384 LVNGAVCGYTG

-401 TLHLYKRAYDKL
+401 TLHLYKSAYDKL
-413 PSGWYMTNSLT
+413 PSGWYMLNNLT
-424 DAPSGRYLDPTL
+424 TAPEHRYLDPTL

-441 EVEAFESTY
+441 EVEAFESKY
-450 ADIWNYSASLT
+450 EAIWALGVSLNYE
-461 NDQKET
+461 QKET

-473 EYQGMDALFQNQLMN
+473 EYQGMDAMLQNQLMN
-488 VDTLSGGQT
+488 MDTLSSGQT

-509 TGGTVAKFPD
+509 TGGTVAKFPG

-527 DKATETLTLTYT
+527 DEETKTLTLTYT
-539 GSDTGTIPDYNPI
+539 GSGTGTIPDYNQYT
-552 SAPLGTVPI
+552 APLGSVQI
-561 KNVVIDSKIANVGAY
+561 ENVVIDSKITSVGAY

-590 NTKLAENY
+590 NTTLAENY

-612 AFIDTYAKVWTLTG
+612 AFIDTYAQVWTLTG
-626 VVPSYG
+626 VVPAG
-632 IKENGVFLNADVPT
+632 IVENGVSKNDAFV
-646 AVENAV
+646 AVKNAV
-652 KAYKNLNSNVKAQL
+652 TAYKKLNSNVEAQL
-666 KELKIDGGPTYYE
+666 KKLKIDGGSTYYA

-690 DNMTVISGG
+690 DNMTKISGG
-699 IPNGVDETGCFTYM
+699 IPNGVDEKGCFTYM
-713 DGIHWTLTKNDES
+713 DGIHWTLTKNDEG

-741 AALPDFGNNT
+741 AALPDFGNST

-766 NCFSSYFKNKVTKT
+766 NCFGSAFKNKVTKT
-780 YLGEGITGV
+780 YLGEGITDV

-799 CTDFH
+799 CTDFY

-824 PTFTPKIYL
+824 PAFKPNIYL

-851 NAGQNHTTADFNL
+851 DEGKNHTTADFNL

-870 AFEQTEAFKNLW
+870 AFEQNEAFKDLW
-882 TMNAADANTAEN
+882 TMNAADANTEGN

-905 RALSDKA
+905 SALSDKA

-919 TCNTD
+919 KCNST
-924 NDTYAGKLMALAKE
+924 DTYAGKLMALAKA

-943 DIGTIQYTISSDGK
+943 DIGSIQYTISSDGK

-962 GKGTLSADMAND
+962 GSGDLSADLANN
-974 AWTEAK
+974 AWTDEK

-999 LNNMSALKTVDAVR
+999 LNNMTALKTVDAVR
-1013 GVEVV
+1013 GVKVG
-1018 GGKNVFPNADIVIR
+1018 GGKNVFPNAGTILIR

-1068 YDYTTYMQSILNDV
+1068 DDYTTYMQSILNDV
-1082 NANLEGTKVQL
+1082 NAKLDGTKVTF
-1093 SFIQHGS
+1093 SRIVFGS
-1100 RKIGITQTYSD
+1100 RKIGLDGSYSNSNE
-1111 GKATNYSHESCI
+1111 TNYSHESCI
-1123 QDVVNKVKDSSA
+1123 QDVVDKVNDSSA
-1135 VSSNDV
+1135 TSKHDV
-1141 DGDYFKNLNPASNT
+1141 TGAYFKSLNPAANT

-1166 SCVSAADNAS
+1166 SCSTNS
-1176 NNNGQDYVFI
+1176 NYVFI
-1186 NHLRGAIENLRL
+1186 DHLRNTIKNLRL

-1207 FMDWMDTYDYSK
+1207 FMDWLDHSEDAAH
-1219 YFSRYTE
+1219 YTD
-1226 NSLSN
+1226 NSLEN
-1231 YTAASN
+1231 YKLASE
-1237 KTEGNPDFIIA
+1237 KSVEGNPNFIVA
-1248 GATFIGNAM
+1248 GATFIRTAM
-1257 TSYLGQSKN
+1257 TSYLGKAKN
-1266 LEDTIPLHNAGTTQV
+1266 LEDTKPLHSSDTTQV
-1281 PQLWRD
+1281 SQIWRD
-1287 NTHMSYETGRYLAGT
+1287 NTHMSYETGRYLAGA
-1302 SVAAKLFTD
+1302 SVAAKVLTD
-1311 IFSKE
+1311 VYSKE
-1316 ITFKEGADF
+1316 ITFTTGDF
-1325 YSVLSYNPNSKDSNV
+1325 YSALSYAPNSANSGVKK
-1340 RQDWPGEF
+1340 DWPGEF
-1348 TPEIVEI
+1348 TPEIAEI

-1363 IEKPTEITKLT
+1363 IENPTEITELT

-1396 EWNEAAIKA
+1396 EWNETAIAAKA
-1405 KSTEVLA
+1405 AGVLS
-1412 EKADAKVISVS
+1412 EKAGAKVNSVS
-1423 VSDSTTKI
+1423 VSGNTATI
-1431 TLRYGYSEATA
+1431 TLRYGYSETAA

-1454 TAHIESTKLGSTTVP
+1454 TAYIESTNLGSTTVP

-1563 VLDAYDAM
+1563 VLGAYDVM

-1665 RKSSGGSSSSSG
+1665 RKSSGSSSSSSG
-1677 SSGSYAVTAPSTKNG
+1677 SSGSYAVSAPSTKNG

-1704 DRVTITV
+1704 DRVTVTV

-1789 GKTNGLF
+1789 GNANGLF
-1796 GSNDPCTR
+1796 GSNEPCTR

-1810 LWRAAGSPAPKGTAK
+1810 LWRANGSPPPKGTAK

>member
-23 VWAVNDEGSTSSGNG
+23 VWAVDDEGSTSSGNG
-38 WPAGATGITVA
+38 WPSGATGITVA
-49 TEKYSVTN
+49 MEKYSVKD
-57 YDEDTTNVKAST
+57 YDEDKTNVTAST

-76 GDTLTIGGA
+76 SDTLTIGGK
-85 GAISDYSNTKD
+85 GAISDYSNTSKL
-96 KTNVLRFTQA
+96 TNVLRFTQA
-106 DWFKQR
+106 DWYMVKDTI
-112 KNIKHVVIE
+112 KNVVIE
-121 DGITGIGTLAIA
+121 AGITGIGTLAIA
-133 NMTQLESIEIQGADV
+133 NMTHLESIEIKGADV

-153 AVNNYDGNSGT
+153 AVNNYQGNDGT

-177 NMDENSMDKNS
+177 KMGENG
-188 WFEKSNKNPNPTIE
+188 WFTESSQNPNPTIE
-202 FVISNTDEIKNGYA
+202 FVISNVNDIEAHYA
-216 DVLKLDVNE
+216 DVLKLD
-225 AASWDKA
+225 AADSANWSA
-232 TISQITTAYEEY
+232 IAAAYEEY
-244 TALPESVKTV
+244 EALPDVVKTQ
-254 LNTDVGEPLK
+254 LKDSVGTPLAEK
-264 ALYDAAVNKRG
+264 YATASNLRG
-275 WPAGAKGINIALK
+275 WPAGAKGINIALE

-307 LDGSTLKLGGNGAFP
+307 LDGSTLKLGGDGAFP
-322 LTGYDSSS
+322 YTGYDSSS
-330 AKDGNL
+330 ATDHNL

-376 YLRNPQIE
+376 YLRNKEIE
-384 LVDGAVCGYTG
+384 LVNGAVCGYTG

-401 TLHLYKRAYDKL
+401 TLHLYKSAYDKL
-413 PSGWYMTNSLT
+413 PSGWYMLNNLT
-424 DAPSGRYLDPTL
+424 TAPEHRYLDPTL

-441 EVEAFESTY
+441 EVEAFESKY
-450 ADIWNYSASLT
+450 EAIWALGVSL
-461 NDQKET
+461 NDEQKET

-473 EYQGMDALFQNQLMN
+473 EYQGMDAMLQNQLMN
-488 VDTLSGGQT
+488 MDTLSSGQT

-509 TGGTVAKFPD
+509 TGGTVAKFPG

-527 DKATETLTLTYT
+527 DEETKTLTLTYT
-539 GSDTGTIPDYNPI
+539 GSGTGTIPDYNQYT
-552 SAPLGTVPI
+552 APLGSVQI
-561 KNVVIDSKIANVGAY
+561 ENVVIDSKITSVGAY

-590 NTKLAENY
+590 NTTLAENY

-612 AFIDTYAKVWTLTG
+612 AFIDTYAQVWTLTG
-626 VVPSYG
+626 VVPAG
-632 IKENGVFLNADVPT
+632 IVENGVSKNDAFV
-646 AVENAV
+646 AVKNAV
-652 KAYKNLNSNVKAQL
+652 TAYKKLNSNVEAQL
-666 KELKIDGGPTYYE
+666 KKLKIDGGSTYYA

-690 DNMTVISGG
+690 DNMTKISGG
-699 IPNGVDETGCFTYM
+699 IPNGVDEKGCFTYM
-713 DGIHWTLTKNDES
+713 DGIHWTLTKNDEG

-741 AALPDFGNNT
+741 AALPDFGNST

-766 NCFSSYFKNKVTKT
+766 NCFGSAFKNKVTKT
-780 YLGEGITGV
+780 YLGEGITDV

-799 CTDFH
+799 CTDFY

-824 PTFTPKIYL
+824 PAFKPNIYL

-851 NAGQNHTTADFNL
+851 DEGKNHTTADFNL

-870 AFEQTEAFKNLW
+870 AFEQNEAFKDLW
-882 TMNAADANTAEN
+882 TMNAADANTEGN

-905 RALSDKA
+905 SALSDKA

-919 TCNTD
+919 KCNST
-924 NDTYAGKLMALAKE
+924 DTYAGKLMALAKA

-943 DIGTIQYTISSDGK
+943 DIGSIQYTISSDGK

-962 GKGTLSADMAND
+962 GSGDLSADLANN
-974 AWTEAK
+974 AWTDEK

-999 LNNMSALKTVDAVR
+999 LNNMTALKTVDAVR
-1013 GVEVV
+1013 GVKVG
-1018 GGKNVFPNADIVIR
+1018 GGKNVFPNAGTILIR

-1068 YDYTTYMQSILNDV
+1068 DDYTTYMQSILNDV
-1082 NANLEGTKVQL
+1082 NAKLDGTKVTF
-1093 SFIQHGS
+1093 SRIVFGS
-1100 RKIGITQTYSD
+1100 RKIGLDGSYSNSNE
-1111 GKATNYSHESCI
+1111 TNYSHESCI
-1123 QDVVNKVKDSSA
+1123 QDVVDKVNDSSA
-1135 VSSNDV
+1135 TSKHDV
-1141 DGDYFKNLNPASNT
+1141 TGAYFKSLNPAANT

-1166 SCVSAADNAS
+1166 SCSTNS
-1176 NNNGQDYVFI
+1176 NYVFI
-1186 NHLRGAIENLRL
+1186 DHLRNTIKNLRL

-1207 FMDWMDTYDYSK
+1207 FMDWLDHSEDAAH
-1219 YFSRYTE
+1219 YTD
-1226 NSLSN
+1226 NSLEN
-1231 YTAASN
+1231 YKLASE
-1237 KTEGNPDFIIA
+1237 KSVEGNPNFIVA
-1248 GATFIGNAM
+1248 GATFIRTAM
-1257 TSYLGQSKN
+1257 TSYLGKAKN
-1266 LEDTIPLHNAGTTQV
+1266 LEDTKPLHSSDTTQV
-1281 PQLWRD
+1281 SQIWRD
-1287 NTHMSYETGRYLAGT
+1287 NTHMSYETGRYLAGA
-1302 SVAAKLFTD
+1302 SVAAKVLTD
-1311 IFSKE
+1311 VYSKE
-1316 ITFKEGADF
+1316 ITFTTGDF
-1325 YSVLSYNPNSKDSNV
+1325 YSALSYAPNSANSGVKK
-1340 RQDWPGEF
+1340 DWPGEF
-1348 TPEIVEI
+1348 TPEIAEI

-1363 IEKPTEITKLT
+1363 IENPTEITELT

-1396 EWNEAAIKA
+1396 EWNETAIAAKA
-1405 KSTEVLA
+1405 AGVLS
-1412 EKADAKVISVS
+1412 EKAGAKVNSVS
-1423 VSDSTTKI
+1423 VSGNTATI
-1431 TLRYGYSEATA
+1431 TLRYGYSETAA

-1454 TAHIESTKLGSTTVP
+1454 TAYIESTNLGSTTVP

-1563 VLDAYDAM
+1563 VLGAYDVM

-1665 RKSSGGSSSSSG
+1665 RKSSGSSSSSSG
-1677 SSGSYAVTAPSTKNG
+1677 SSGSYAVSAPSTKNG

-1704 DRVTITV
+1704 DRVTVTV

-1789 GKTNGLF
+1789 GKANGLF

>member
-23 VWAVNDEGSTSSGNG
+23 VWAVDDEGSTSSGNG
-38 WPAGATGITVA
+38 WPSGATGITVA
-49 TEKYSVTN
+49 TEKYSVKD
-57 YDEDTTNVKAST
+57 YDEDKTNVTAST

-76 GDTLTIGGA
+76 SDTLTIGGK
-85 GAISDYSNTKD
+85 GAISDYSNTSKL
-96 KTNVLRFTQA
+96 TNVLRFTQA
-106 DWFKQR
+106 DWYMVKDTI
-112 KNIKHVVIE
+112 KNVVIE
-121 DGITGIGTLAIA
+121 AGITGIGTLAIA
-133 NMTQLESIEIQGADV
+133 NMTHLESIEIKGADV

-153 AVNNYDGNSGT
+153 AVNNYQGNDGT

-177 NMDENSMDKNS
+177 KMGENG
-188 WFEKSNKNPNPTIE
+188 WFTESSQNPNPTIE
-202 FVISNTDEIKNGYA
+202 FVISNVNDIEAHYA
-216 DVLKLDVNE
+216 DVLKLD
-225 AASWDKA
+225 AADSANWSA
-232 TISQITTAYEEY
+232 IAAAYEEY
-244 TALPESVKTV
+244 EALPDVVKTQ
-254 LNTDVGEPLK
+254 LKDSVGTPLAEK
-264 ALYDAAVNKRG
+264 YATASNLRG
-275 WPAGAKGINIALK
+275 WPAGAKGINIALE

-307 LDGSTLKLGGNGAFP
+307 LDGSTLKLGGDGAFP
-322 LTGYDSSS
+322 YTGYDSSS
-330 AKDGNL
+330 ATDHNL

-376 YLRNPQIE
+376 YLRNKEIE
-384 LVDGAVCGYTG
+384 LVNGAVCGYTG

-401 TLHLYKRAYDKL
+401 TLHLYKSAYDKL
-413 PSGWYMTNSLT
+413 PSGWYMLNNLT
-424 DAPSGRYLDPTL
+424 TAPEHRYLDPTL

-441 EVEAFESTY
+441 EVEAFESKY
-450 ADIWNYSASLT
+450 EAIWALGVSL
-461 NDQKET
+461 NDEQKET

-473 EYQGMDALFQNQLMN
+473 EYQGMDAMLQNQLMN
-488 VDTLSGGQT
+488 MDTLSSGQT

-509 TGGTVAKFPD
+509 TGGTVAKFPG

-527 DKATETLTLTYT
+527 DEETKTLTLTYT
-539 GSDTGTIPDYNPI
+539 GSGTGTIPDYNQYT
-552 SAPLGTVPI
+552 APLGSVQI
-561 KNVVIDSKIANVGAY
+561 ENVVIDSKITSVGAY

-590 NTKLAENY
+590 NTTLAENY

-612 AFIDTYAKVWTLTG
+612 AFIDTYAQVWTLTG
-626 VVPSYG
+626 VVPAG
-632 IKENGVFLNADVPT
+632 IVENGVSKNDAFV
-646 AVENAV
+646 AVKNAV
-652 KAYKNLNSNVKAQL
+652 TAYKKLNSNVEAQL
-666 KELKIDGGPTYYE
+666 KKLKIDGGSTYYA

-690 DNMTVISGG
+690 DNMTKISGG
-699 IPNGVDETGCFTYM
+699 IPNGVDEKGCFTYM
-713 DGIHWTLTKNDES
+713 DGIHWTLTKNDEG

-741 AALPDFGNNT
+741 AALPDFGNST

-766 NCFSSYFKNKVTKT
+766 NCFGSAFKNKVTKT
-780 YLGEGITGV
+780 YLGEGITDV

-799 CTDFH
+799 CTDFY

-824 PTFTPKIYL
+824 PAFKPNIYL

-851 NAGQNHTTADFNL
+851 DEGKNHTTADFNL

-870 AFEQTEAFKNLW
+870 AFEQNEAFKDLW
-882 TMNAADANTAEN
+882 TMNAADANTEGN

-905 RALSDKA
+905 SALSDKA

-919 TCNTD
+919 KCNST
-924 NDTYAGKLMALAKE
+924 DTYAGKLMALAKA

-943 DIGTIQYTISSDGK
+943 DIGSIQYTISSDGK

-962 GKGTLSADMAND
+962 GSGDLSADLANN
-974 AWTEAK
+974 AWTDEK

-999 LNNMSALKTVDAVR
+999 LNNMTALKTVDAVR
-1013 GVEVV
+1013 GVKVG
-1018 GGKNVFPNADIVIR
+1018 GGKNVFPNAGTILIR

-1068 YDYTTYMQSILNDV
+1068 DDYTTYMQSILNDV
-1082 NANLEGTKVQL
+1082 NAKLDGTKVTF
-1093 SFIQHGS
+1093 SRIVFGS
-1100 RKIGITQTYSD
+1100 RKIGLDGSYSNSNE
-1111 GKATNYSHESCI
+1111 TNYSHESCI
-1123 QDVVNKVKDSSA
+1123 QDVVDKVNDSSA
-1135 VSSNDV
+1135 TSKHDV
-1141 DGDYFKNLNPASNT
+1141 TGAYFKSLNPAANT

-1166 SCVSAADNAS
+1166 SCSTNS
-1176 NNNGQDYVFI
+1176 NYVFI
-1186 NHLRGAIENLRL
+1186 DHLRNTIKNLRL

-1207 FMDWMDTYDYSK
+1207 FMDWLDHSEDAAH
-1219 YFSRYTE
+1219 YTD
-1226 NSLSN
+1226 NSLEN
-1231 YTAASN
+1231 YKLASE
-1237 KTEGNPDFIIA
+1237 KSVEGNPNFIVA
-1248 GATFIGNAM
+1248 GATFIRTAM
-1257 TSYLGQSKN
+1257 TSYLGKAKN
-1266 LEDTIPLHNAGTTQV
+1266 LEDTKPLHSSDTTQV
-1281 PQLWRD
+1281 SQIWRD
-1287 NTHMSYETGRYLAGT
+1287 NTHMSYETGRYLAGA
-1302 SVAAKLFTD
+1302 SVAAKVLTD
-1311 IFSKE
+1311 VYSKE
-1316 ITFKEGADF
+1316 ITFTTGDF
-1325 YSVLSYNPNSKDSNV
+1325 YSALSYAPNSANSGVKK
-1340 RQDWPGEF
+1340 DWPGEF
-1348 TPEIVEI
+1348 TPEIAEI

-1363 IEKPTEITKLT
+1363 IENPTEITELT

-1396 EWNEAAIKA
+1396 EWNETAIAAKA
-1405 KSTEVLA
+1405 AGVLS
-1412 EKADAKVISVS
+1412 EKAGAKVNSVS
-1423 VSDSTTKI
+1423 VSGNTATI
-1431 TLRYGYSEATA
+1431 TLRYGYSETAA

-1454 TAHIESTKLGSTTVP
+1454 TAYIESTNLGSTTVP

-1563 VLDAYDAM
+1563 VLGAYDVM

-1665 RKSSGGSSSSSG
+1665 RKSSGSSSSSSG
-1677 SSGSYAVTAPSTKNG
+1677 SSGSYAVSAPSTKNG

-1704 DRVTITV
+1704 DRVTVTV

-1789 GKTNGLF
+1789 GKANGLF

-1885 FTDVAAGDFYA
+1885 FTAVAAGDFYA

>member
-23 VWAVNDEGSTSSGNG
+23 VWAVDDEGSTSSGNG
-38 WPAGATGITVA
+38 WPSGATGITVA
-49 TEKYSVTN
+49 TEKYSVKD
-57 YDEDTTNVKAST
+57 YDEDKTNVTAST

-76 GDTLTIGGA
+76 SDTLTIGGK
-85 GAISDYSNTKD
+85 GAISDYSNTSKL
-96 KTNVLRFTQA
+96 TNVLRFTQA
-106 DWFKQR
+106 DWYMVKDTI
-112 KNIKHVVIE
+112 KNVVIE
-121 DGITGIGTLAIA
+121 AGITGIGTLAIA
-133 NMTQLESIEIQGADV
+133 NMTHLESIEIKGADV

-153 AVNNYDGNSGT
+153 AVNNYQGNDGT

-177 NMDENSMDKNS
+177 KMGENG
-188 WFEKSNKNPNPTIE
+188 WFTESSQNPNPTIE
-202 FVISNTDEIKNGYA
+202 FVISNVNDIEAHYA
-216 DVLKLDVNE
+216 DVLKLD
-225 AASWDKA
+225 AADSANWSA
-232 TISQITTAYEEY
+232 IAAAYEEY
-244 TALPESVKTV
+244 EALPDVVKTQ
-254 LNTDVGEPLK
+254 LKDSVGTPLAEK
-264 ALYDAAVNKRG
+264 YATASNLRG
-275 WPAGAKGINIALK
+275 WPAGAKGINIALE

-307 LDGSTLKLGGNGAFP
+307 LDGSTLKLGGDGAFP
-322 LTGYDSSS
+322 YTGYDSSS
-330 AKDGNL
+330 ATDHNL

-376 YLRNPQIE
+376 YLRNKEIE
-384 LVDGAVCGYTG
+384 LVNGAVCGYTG

-401 TLHLYKRAYDKL
+401 TLHLYKSAYDKL
-413 PSGWYMTNSLT
+413 PSGWYMLNNLT
-424 DAPSGRYLDPTL
+424 TAPEHRYLDPTL

-441 EVEAFESTY
+441 EVEAFESKY
-450 ADIWNYSASLT
+450 EAIWALGVSL
-461 NDQKET
+461 NDEQKET

-473 EYQGMDALFQNQLMN
+473 EYQGMDAMLQNQLMN
-488 VDTLSGGQT
+488 MDTLSSGQT

-509 TGGTVAKFPD
+509 TGGTVAKFPG

-527 DKATETLTLTYT
+527 DEETKTLTLTYT
-539 GSDTGTIPDYNPI
+539 GSGTGTIPDYNQYT
-552 SAPLGTVPI
+552 APLGSVQI
-561 KNVVIDSKIANVGAY
+561 ENVVIDSKITSVGAY

-590 NTKLAENY
+590 NTTLAENY

-612 AFIDTYAKVWTLTG
+612 AFIDTYAQVWTLTG
-626 VVPSYG
+626 VVPAG
-632 IKENGVFLNADVPT
+632 IVENGVSKNDAFV
-646 AVENAV
+646 AVKNAV
-652 KAYKNLNSNVKAQL
+652 TAYKKLNSNVEAQL
-666 KELKIDGGPTYYE
+666 KKLKIDGGSTYYA

-690 DNMTVISGG
+690 DNMTKISGG
-699 IPNGVDETGCFTYM
+699 IPNGVDEKGCFTYM
-713 DGIHWTLTKNDES
+713 DGIHWTLTKNDEG

-741 AALPDFGNNT
+741 AALPDFGNST

-766 NCFSSYFKNKVTKT
+766 NCFGSAFKNKVTKT
-780 YLGEGITGV
+780 YLGEGITDV

-799 CTDFH
+799 CTDFY

-824 PTFTPKIYL
+824 PAFKPNIYL

-851 NAGQNHTTADFNL
+851 DEGKNHTTADFNL

-870 AFEQTEAFKNLW
+870 AFEQNEAFKDLW
-882 TMNAADANTAEN
+882 TMNAADANTEGN

-905 RALSDKA
+905 SALSDKA

-919 TCNTD
+919 KCNST
-924 NDTYAGKLMALAKE
+924 DTYAGKLMALAKA

-943 DIGTIQYTISSDGK
+943 DIGSIQYTISSDGK

-962 GKGTLSADMAND
+962 GSGDLSADLANN
-974 AWTEAK
+974 AWTDEK

-999 LNNMSALKTVDAVR
+999 LNNMTALKTVDAVR
-1013 GVEVV
+1013 GVKVG
-1018 GGKNVFPNADIVIR
+1018 GGKNVFPNAGTILIR

-1068 YDYTTYMQSILNDV
+1068 DDYTTYMQSILNDV
-1082 NANLEGTKVQL
+1082 NAKLDGTKVTF
-1093 SFIQHGS
+1093 SRIVFGS
-1100 RKIGITQTYSD
+1100 RKIGLDGSYSNSNE
-1111 GKATNYSHESCI
+1111 TNYSHESCI
-1123 QDVVNKVKDSSA
+1123 QDVVDKVNDSSA
-1135 VSSNDV
+1135 TSKHDV
-1141 DGDYFKNLNPASNT
+1141 TGAYFKSLNPAANT

-1166 SCVSAADNAS
+1166 SCSTNS
-1176 NNNGQDYVFI
+1176 NYVFI
-1186 NHLRGAIENLRL
+1186 DHLRNTIKNLRL

-1207 FMDWMDTYDYSK
+1207 FMDWLDHSEDAAH
-1219 YFSRYTE
+1219 YTD
-1226 NSLSN
+1226 NSLEN
-1231 YTAASN
+1231 YKLASE
-1237 KTEGNPDFIIA
+1237 KSVEGNPNFIVA
-1248 GATFIGNAM
+1248 GATFIRTAM
-1257 TSYLGQSKN
+1257 TSYLGKAKN
-1266 LEDTIPLHNAGTTQV
+1266 LEDTKPLHSSDTTQV
-1281 PQLWRD
+1281 SQIWRD
-1287 NTHMSYETGRYLAGT
+1287 NTHMSYETGRYLAGA
-1302 SVAAKLFTD
+1302 SVAAKVLTD
-1311 IFSKE
+1311 VYSKE
-1316 ITFKEGADF
+1316 ITFTTGDF
-1325 YSVLSYNPNSKDSNV
+1325 YSALSYAPNSANSGVKK
-1340 RQDWPGEF
+1340 DWPGEF
-1348 TPEIVEI
+1348 TPEIAEI

-1363 IEKPTEITKLT
+1363 IENPTEITELT

-1396 EWNEAAIKA
+1396 EWNETAIAAKA
-1405 KSTEVLA
+1405 AGVLS
-1412 EKADAKVISVS
+1412 EKAGAKVNSVS
-1423 VSDSTTKI
+1423 VSGNTATI
-1431 TLRYGYSEATA
+1431 TLRYGYSETAA

-1454 TAHIESTKLGSTTVP
+1454 TAYIESTNLGSTTVP

-1563 VLDAYDAM
+1563 VLGAYDVM

-1665 RKSSGGSSSSSG
+1665 RKSSGSSSSSSG
-1677 SSGSYAVTAPSTKNG
+1677 SSGSYAVSAPSTKNG

-1704 DRVTITV
+1704 DRVTVTV

-1723 VKDASGNK
+1723 IKDASGNK

-1789 GKTNGLF
+1789 GKANGLF